1 MNKTY
6 NIIWNAARGMYIV
19 TSELARSGSRAIV
32 SVSASCAVTL
42 LAMDAAPAVAEETRV
57 SIPSQTTTYTLSG
70 ATPFVV
76 ETGNTVATD
85 TATSAAIVGDNSND
99 WDLLIESGAVVGSS
113 LTDSQAMNLDSS
125 TGATSVHNQGTITG
139 SNEDGTIMLQNGGS
153 VINDARI
160 ENNATYEHDPEDIPQ
175 EYAGVYMLN
184 GGSYVSSESGVL
196 EGVSGVIVQSGEA
209 HITNGGMI
217 NSDGSWRSY
226 GVEFRDG
233 TYGTIVNTGT
243 IITTA
248 SDGSGKI
255 EDAAIYVHTL
265 NDMAVSGSVSVDNS
279 GLMQSDFI
287 TVALYYGSHFE
298 VVNRVGGVITAGNSS
313 LVGIKST
320 AMELKVGVDNLVTN
334 DGTISAYGTAN
345 TYGIHYGESTS
356 GGVITNTGSIT
367 TTGGGSGD
375 ASVYVHGNGDGTVV
389 NNSGTMSSTVYGVY
403 LDSARSK
410 GHTLNNQAGGAI
422 SANTAVAINGNG
434 NTISNQGKMTGVS
447 DGLVLSG
454 NNNIVT
460 TSGGEISGKN
470 GIRVSKGSGNQIT
483 AKSGSKITATS
494 TGISIAGGNNQ
505 VTTESGSTIVAKD
518 NGILI
523 NSGAN
528 NVTNGGSIT
537 ATGSSISYGIQYN
550 SGTSGTITNTGTIT
564 TTGKGAGD
572 ASVYAHGGAV
582 TINNSGTMDS
592 SVFGVYVTT
601 GHTLN
606 NLAGGSI
613 TANTAVQLNG
623 NNNTLANAG
632 AILGD
637 TNGVTINGSGNTLT
651 SQGKITGGTNAILIN
666 SGSKNN
672 TLTLN
677 TGTEISGSI
686 TDDNNSASANN
697 NLILDGEGTLGSSIS
712 GLNSVTSSGDW
723 TLSGATMNLSGTTN
737 SALWVKSGTL
747 ILNGAMTAK
756 GATVDSG
763 TTLQIGNGGT
773 LGAFNGDIV
782 DNGTLTFNRSDAA
795 AYGSVI
801 SGSGNVIKQG
811 GGELTLS
818 NNNSYSGGTT
828 IAEGTLTATAGG
840 ALGSGN
846 IDNRAYLKLDA
857 ANASDPFIVADL
869 TTHSG
874 ATVEIGAGSTLQA
887 NTLTQQDGSTLTAD
901 LTATSGP
908 AIRAK
913 NVNLDGTLNVAS
925 PASQEPI
932 RSTDDLISLALI
944 ESDNAI
950 SGDFDGITI
959 NGNAMN
965 PDAFITVVGQKN
977 VNDTHYDL
985 VETLTWYADRYNA
998 AIDAHGTFNLAD
1010 ADDSFTVNTVLENVD
1025 ANSGWNGQS
1034 LTKTGAGTLIL
1045 NAENTYT
1052 GGTTISDGT
1061 LVATNVEALG
1071 TGNVTDNATLELNTG
1086 GDFDNAIS
1094 GSGQVVKSGDET
1106 LTLSGSNTYTGGTII
1121 SGGTLVATNVEA
1133 LGTGDVTDNATLELN
1148 TGGDFDNA
1156 IGGTGSVVKSG
1167 DKTLTLSGA
1176 NSYTGGTTISGGTL
1190 VASNVE
1196 ALGSGDVTDNATLEL
1211 NTGGDFANNIGGTGS
1226 VVKSG
1231 DKTLTLSG
1239 TNSYTGGTTISGG
1252 TLVANNVEALGTGDV
1267 TNNATL
1273 ELNTGGDFDN
1283 AISGSGQVVKSGDE
1297 TLTLSGANSYT
1308 GGTTISGGTLVAT
1321 NVEAL
1326 GTGDI
1331 TDNATLELNAGGDFT
1346 NNIGGTGSVEKSGD
1360 KTLTLSGT
1368 NTYRG
1373 GTLISGGTLV
1383 ASNVEAL
1390 GSGDVTDNATLEMN
1404 TGGDFA
1410 NNIGGT
1416 GSVVKSGDK
1425 TLTLSG
1431 ANSYTGGTTIS
1442 GGTLV
1447 ASNVEALGT
1456 GNVTDNATLELNTGG
1471 DFDNAISG
1479 SGQVVKSGDGALTL
1493 SGANSYSGATTISGG
1508 TLIAANV
1515 NALGTGAIDNRAS
1528 LLLDASGQF
1537 TVTDLTTESG
1547 GNTEIGAGSTLQATT
1562 LTQKSDSTLTINL
1575 NSNTVDPV
1583 IHAASQVSLA
1593 GTLDITGVGDVLD
1606 SDPASTDDLDTFTL
1620 IASDKTIAGDF
1631 EKLTVAGMDADLAD
1645 FITVDGRIDD
1655 TGKQYELTTALTWYA
1670 DRDDAVTD
1678 AHGTFNLTNADGS
1691 FAVNTVLEN
1700 VDATLDPASAT
1711 GWDGT
1716 SLIKQGAGTLILN
1729 AENTYTGGTTISGG
1743 TLVATNVDAL
1753 GSGDVTDDA
1762 TLELNTG
1769 GTFDNA
1775 ISGSGQ
1781 VVKSGDDVLTLSGAN
1796 SYSGGTLI
1804 SDGTLVA
1811 SNVDALGSGDVTNN
1825 ATLEMNTG
1833 GDFINNIGGTGRVEK
1848 SGDDTLTLSGSNT
1861 YTGGTLISDGTL
1873 VASNVEALGTGDVT
1887 NNATLELN
1895 TGGTFDNAISGSGQV
1910 VKSGDDVLTLSG
1922 ANSYSGGTLIS
1933 GGTLVANNVEALGTG
1948 DVTDNATLEMN
1959 TGGDFINNIGG
1970 TGRVEKSGDD
1980 ALTLSGSNTY
1990 TGGTTINDGTLIAT
2004 SVDAL
2009 GSGDVTNNAVLELN
2023 TGGDFIN
2030 NIGGTGRVEKSG
2042 DETLTLSGS
2051 NTYTG
2056 GTLISGGTLVATNVE
2071 ALGTGDVTDN
2081 AVLELNTG
2089 GDFINNIGG
2098 TGRVEKSGDDTLTLS
2113 GSNSYTGGTLISSG
2127 TLVATNV
2134 DALGS
2139 GDVTDNATLELNTGG
2154 DFTNNISG
2162 SGQVVKSGDETLTLS
2177 GSNTYTGGTTI
2188 NDGTLVATSVEALGS
2203 GDVTNDAV
2211 LALNTGGDF
2220 ANNIGGT
2227 GSVVKSGDETL
2238 TLSGT
2243 NSYTGGTTI
2252 SGGTLVATNVEALGT
2267 GDVTNNATLELN
2279 TGGDFTNNIS
2289 GNGQV
2294 VKSGDDTLTFSGSNT
2309 YTGGTTINDGTLVA
2323 TSVEALGSG
2332 DVTNDAVLAL
2342 NTGGDFANNIGG
2354 TGSVVKSGDETL
2366 TLSGSNTYTG
2376 STLIS
2381 SGTLVANDVNAL
2393 GTGDVTDNA
2402 TLMLNTGGDF
2412 INNIGGTGRVEKS
2425 GDDTL
2430 TLSGSNSYTGGTL
2443 ISSGTLVATNVD
2455 ALGSGDVTDNATLE
2469 LNTGGTFDN
2478 AISGSGQVVKSGDE
2492 TLTLSGANS
2501 YTGGTLISSGT
2512 LVANDVNA
2520 LGTGDVTD
2528 NAVLELNTGGDFDNA
2543 ISGSGQVVKSGDETL
2558 TLSGANSYTGGT
2570 TISGGTLVAS
2580 NVEALG
2586 SGDIDNYA
2594 SLQLNASGQ
2603 FVTANLTTH
2612 DNAIT
2617 AIGAGSALR
2626 ANTLTQEANSTLA
2639 VHLIDSNSGAI
2650 VTADHANLGG
2660 TLDITGIGNVAKS
2673 WTRDAYAYTLIDTD
2687 SAINSDFAQFTVAG
2701 MDAKQVDFLTVDGR
2715 VNADDD
2721 TRYDVTASLSWY
2733 ADSDNAATDAHG
2745 TFTLSEQGHSFTL
2758 NTALTDVDATLNP
2771 DSATYWDGKS
2781 LIKRGAGTL
2790 ILGAQNTYS
2799 GDTDVQEGALWLAET
2814 ATIGSAG
2821 SAQAVNIAANAAFG
2835 GHNSTVNGHVN
2846 NQGSLYFVDTF
2857 TVNGDV
2863 VNSSA
2868 MISGSDQPNN
2878 TLTIAG
2884 NYTGNDGHLYLNTQ
2898 LGDDSSPTDKLIV
2911 TGDTAGSTTLHIT
2924 NVNGLGAQTVNG
2936 IEVIEVGGQSDG
2948 DFRLYKGHV
2957 DINAW
2962 TYTLKQDGGD
2972 WYLRSESDD
2981 VPDDGGEVTP
2991 PDDGGEVTPPDDGGE
3006 VTPPDDGG
3014 EVTPPDDGGEVTPPD
3029 DDGEVTPPDDGGD
3042 ITPPDDGGD
3051 ITPPDGGD
3059 VTPVAPQ
3066 YRADIGVYL
3075 GNQWMA
3081 RNLQMQTLYDR
3092 EGSQYRSAD
3101 GSIWMRFKAGKA
3113 ESQAVNGNVDIDS
3126 DYSQFQLGGD
3136 ILTWSDGAQSV
3147 TVGLMGSYINAST
3160 DSTGNRGADGSQFSA
3175 NGSVDGYNL
3184 GLYATWFADAQSHR
3198 GAYID
3203 SWYQY
3208 GAYNNSVDNDGLSA
3222 SRYDSAAHAVS
3233 LETGYRYDIALSNR
3247 NTVSL
3252 TPQAQVTWQRYSA
3265 DTVIDD
3271 GGTRISGQNDDS
3283 WTTRL
3288 GVRVD
3293 GKLYKESGRIQP
3305 FMEVNWLHA
3314 SDNASATFGDT
3325 KVSQDLPNDRVEV
3338 KVGIQANVS
3347 ERLSVY
3353 AQAAGQKGKNDYG
3366 DASFSL
3372 NMRYNW

>member
-139 SNEDGTIMLQNGGS
+139 SNEDGAIMLQNGGS

-160 ENNATYEHDPEDIPQ
+160 ENSATYEHDPEDIPQ

-217 NSDGSWRSY
+217 SSDGSWRSY

-248 SDGSGKI
+248 SDGSNKI

-287 TVALYYGSHFE
+287 AVALYHGAHFE

-367 TTGGGSGD
+367 TTGGGAGD

-410 GHTLNNQAGGAI
+410 GHTLNNQAGSAI

-447 DGLVLSG
+447 DGLLISG

-483 AKSGSKITATS
+483 AKSGSKITTTS

-505 VTTESGSTIVAKD
+505 ITTESGSAIVAKD

-537 ATGSSISYGIQYN
+537 ATGSNMSYGIQYN
-550 SGTSGTITNTGTIT
+550 SGASGTITNTGTIT

-613 TANTAVQLNG
+613 SANTAVQFHG
-623 NNNTLANAG
+623 NNNKLANAG

-651 SQGKITGGTNAILIN
+651 SQGKITGGINAILIN

-801 SGSGNVIKQG
+801 SGSGNVVKQG

-857 ANASDPFIVADL
+857 ASASDPFIVADL

-950 SGDFDGITI
+950 SGDFDDITI

-985 VETLTWYADRYNA
+985 VETLTWYADRDNA

-1052 GGTTISDGT
+1052 GSTTISEGT
-1061 LVATNVEALG
+1061 LIATNVEALG
-1071 TGNVTDNATLELNTG
+1071 TGNVTDNATLEMNTGGDFDNAISGSGQVVKSGDETLTLSGANSYTGGTTISGGTLVASNVEALGTGDITDNATLELNAGGDFANNIGGTGSVVKSGDKTLTLSGSNTYTGGTTISGGTLVASNVEALGSGDVTDNATLEMNTGGDFANNIGGTGSVVKSGDETLTLSGANSYTGGTTISGGTLVASNVEALGTGDVTDNATLELNTG

-1094 GSGQVVKSGDET
+1094 GSGQVVKSGDKT
-1106 LTLSGSNTYTGGTII
+1106 LTLSGINSYTGGTTI
-1121 SGGTLVATNVEA
+1121 SGGTLVASNVDA
-1133 LGTGDVTDNATLELN
+1133 LGSGDVTDNATLELN

-1283 AISGSGQVVKSGDE
+1283 AISGSGQVVKSGD
-1297 TLTLSGANSYT
+1297 
-1308 GGTTISGGTLVAT
+1308 
-1321 NVEAL
+1321 
-1326 GTGDI
+1326 
-1331 TDNATLELNAGGDFT
+1331 
-1346 NNIGGTGSVEKSGD
+1346 
-1360 KTLTLSGT
+1360 KT
-1368 NTYRG
+1368 
-1373 GTLISGGTLV
+1373 
-1383 ASNVEAL
+1383 
-1390 GSGDVTDNATLEMN
+1390 
-1404 TGGDFA
+1404 
-1410 NNIGGT
+1410 
-1416 GSVVKSGDK
+1416 
-1425 TLTLSG
+1425 
-1431 ANSYTGGTTIS
+1431 
-1442 GGTLV
+1442 
-1447 ASNVEALGT
+1447 
-1456 GNVTDNATLELNTGG
+1456 
-1471 DFDNAISG
+1471 
-1479 SGQVVKSGDGALTL
+1479 LTL

-1508 TLIAANV
+1508 TLIATHV

-1575 NSNTVDPV
+1575 DSNTADPV

-1811 SNVDALGSGDVTNN
+1811 SNVEALGTGDVTDD
-1825 ATLEMNTG
+1825 AVLELNTG
-1833 GDFINNIGGTGRVEK
+1833 GDFDNAISGSGQVVK
-1848 SGDDTLTLSGSNT
+1848 SGDETLTLSGSNT

-1887 NNATLELN
+1887 DDAVLELN
-1895 TGGTFDNAISGSGQV
+1895 TGGDFDNAISGSGQV

-1933 GGTLVANNVEALGTG
+1933 DGTLVASNVEALGTG
-1948 DVTDNATLEMN
+1948 DVTDDAT
-1959 TGGDFINNIGG
+1959 
-1970 TGRVEKSGDD
+1970 
-1980 ALTLSGSNTY
+1980 
-1990 TGGTTINDGTLIAT
+1990 
-2004 SVDAL
+2004 
-2009 GSGDVTNNAVLELN
+2009 
-2023 TGGDFIN
+2023 
-2030 NIGGTGRVEKSG
+2030 
-2042 DETLTLSGS
+2042 
-2051 NTYTG
+2051 
-2056 GTLISGGTLVATNVE
+2056 
-2071 ALGTGDVTDN
+2071 
-2081 AVLELNTG
+2081 LELNTG

-2098 TGRVEKSGDDTLTLS
+2098 TGRVEKSGDD
-2113 GSNSYTGGTLISSG
+2113 
-2127 TLVATNV
+2127 
-2134 DALGS
+2134 
-2139 GDVTDNATLELNTGG
+2139 
-2154 DFTNNISG
+2154 
-2162 SGQVVKSGDETLTLS
+2162 KLTLS
-2177 GSNTYTGGTTI
+2177 GSNTYTGG
-2188 NDGTLVATSVEALGS
+2188 
-2203 GDVTNDAV
+2203 
-2211 LALNTGGDF
+2211 
-2220 ANNIGGT
+2220 
-2227 GSVVKSGDETL
+2227 
-2238 TLSGT
+2238 
-2243 NSYTGGTTI
+2243 
-2252 SGGTLVATNVEALGT
+2252 
-2267 GDVTNNATLELN
+2267 
-2279 TGGDFTNNIS
+2279 
-2289 GNGQV
+2289 
-2294 VKSGDDTLTFSGSNT
+2294 
-2309 YTGGTTINDGTLVA
+2309 
-2323 TSVEALGSG
+2323 
-2332 DVTNDAVLAL
+2332 
-2342 NTGGDFANNIGG
+2342 
-2354 TGSVVKSGDETL
+2354 
-2366 TLSGSNTYTG
+2366 
-2376 STLIS
+2376 TLIS

-2412 INNIGGTGRVEKS
+2412 TNNIGGTGRVEKS
-2425 GDDTL
+2425 GDDAL
-2430 TLSGSNSYTGGTL
+2430 TLSGSNTYTGGTLISGGTLVANDVNALGTGDITDNATLALNAVGDFDNAISGSGKVEKSGDDALTLSGSNTYTGGTLISSGTLVASNVEALGTGDVTDNATLELNTSGTFDNAISGSGQVVKSGDKMLTLSGANSYSGGTLISDGTLVASNVESLGTGDVTNNATLELNTGGDFTNNISGSGQVVKSGDDALALSGANSYTGGTL

-2478 AISGSGQVVKSGDE
+2478 AISGSGQVVKSGDK
-2492 TLTLSGANS
+2492 TLTLSGSNT
-2501 YTGGTLISSGT
+2501 YTGGTLISDGT
-2512 LVANDVNA
+2512 LVASNVNA
-2520 LGTGDVTD
+2520 LGSGDVTD
-2528 NAVLELNTGGDFDNA
+2528 NAVLELNTGGTFDNA
-2543 ISGSGQVVKSGDETL
+2543 ISGSGQVEKSGDGTL
-2558 TLSGANSYTGGT
+2558 TLSGSNTYTGGT
-2570 TISGGTLVAS
+2570 LISDGTLVAS

-2612 DNAIT
+2612 DNATT

-2771 DSATYWDGKS
+2771 DSATDWDGKS

-2835 GHNSTVNGHVN
+2835 GHNATVNGHVN
-2846 NQGSLYFVDTF
+2846 NLGNLYFVDTF

-2991 PDDGGEVTPPDDGGE
+2991 PDDGGEVTPPDDGGDVTPPDDGGD

-3029 DDGEVTPPDDGGD
+3029 DGGDVTPPDDGGD
-3042 ITPPDDGGD
+3042 VTPPDDGGD

-3325 KVSQDLPNDRVEV
+3325 KVSQDLPNDRLEV

>member
-113 LTDSQAMNLDSS
+113 LTDSQAMNLDSL

-139 SNEDGTIMLQNGGS
+139 SNEDGTILLQNGGS
-153 VINDARI
+153 VINDGRI
-160 ENNATYEHDPEDIPQ
+160 ENSAIYVHNLDYGAPEIDAAI
-175 EYAGVYMLN
+175 YMLN
-184 GGSYVSSESGVL
+184 GGSYVSSENGVL
-196 EGVSGVIVQSGEA
+196 KGVSGVIVQSGEV
-209 HITNGGMI
+209 HITNGGTI

-226 GVEFRDG
+226 GVELRG
-233 TYGTIVNTGT
+233 GAYGTIVNTGT

-248 SDGSGKI
+248 SDGSNKI
-255 EDAAIYVHTL
+255 EDAAIYAHTF
-265 NDMAVSGSVSVDNS
+265 DDIAAGDSVSVDNS
-279 GLMQSDFI
+279 GLLQSDFI
-287 TVALYYGSHFE
+287 AVALYHGAHFE
-298 VVNRVGGVITAGNSS
+298 VFNRAGGVITAGNSS
-313 LVGIKST
+313 LVGIQSA
-320 AMELKVGVDNLVTN
+320 AMELKAGADNLVTN

-367 TTGGGSGD
+367 TTGGGAGD

-389 NNSGTMSSTVYGVY
+389 NNSGTMSSSVYGVY

-434 NTISNQGKMTGVS
+434 NTITNQGKMTGVS
-447 DGLVLSG
+447 DGLLISG

-483 AKSGSKITATS
+483 AKSGSKITTTS

-505 VTTESGSTIVAKD
+505 VTTESGSAIVAKD

-550 SGTSGTITNTGTIT
+550 SGASGTITNTGTIT

-637 TNGVTINGSGNTLT
+637 TDGVTISGSGNTLT
-651 SQGKITGGTNAILIN
+651 SQGKITGGTNAVLIN

-672 TLTLN
+672 TITLN

-763 TTLQIGNGGT
+763 TTLQIGNSGT

-801 SGSGNVIKQG
+801 SGSGNVVKQG

-828 IAEGTLTATAGG
+828 IAEGALTATAGG

-857 ANASDPFIVADL
+857 ASASDPFIVADL

-887 NTLTQQDGSTLTAD
+887 NTLTQQDGSTLTTD

-985 VETLTWYADRYNA
+985 VETLTWYADRDNA

-1061 LVATNVEALG
+1061 LVANNVEALG
-1071 TGNVTDNATLELNTG
+1071 TGNVTDNAR
-1086 GDFDNAIS
+1086 
-1094 GSGQVVKSGDET
+1094 
-1106 LTLSGSNTYTGGTII
+1106 
-1121 SGGTLVATNVEA
+1121 
-1133 LGTGDVTDNATLELN
+1133 
-1148 TGGDFDNA
+1148 
-1156 IGGTGSVVKSG
+1156 
-1167 DKTLTLSGA
+1167 
-1176 NSYTGGTTISGGTL
+1176 
-1190 VASNVE
+1190 
-1196 ALGSGDVTDNATLEL
+1196 
-1211 NTGGDFANNIGGTGS
+1211 
-1226 VVKSG
+1226 
-1231 DKTLTLSG
+1231 
-1239 TNSYTGGTTISGG
+1239 
-1252 TLVANNVEALGTGDV
+1252 
-1267 TNNATL
+1267 L

-1308 GGTTISGGTLVAT
+1308 GGTTISGGTLVAS

-1326 GTGDI
+1326 GT
-1331 TDNATLELNAGGDFT
+1331 
-1346 NNIGGTGSVEKSGD
+1346 
-1360 KTLTLSGT
+1360 
-1368 NTYRG
+1368 
-1373 GTLISGGTLV
+1373 
-1383 ASNVEAL
+1383 
-1390 GSGDVTDNATLEMN
+1390 GDVTDNATLELN
-1404 TGGDFA
+1404 TGGTFD
-1410 NNIGGT
+1410 NVIS
-1416 GSVVKSGDK
+1416 GSGQVVKSGDE

-1456 GNVTDNATLELNTGG
+1456 GDITDNATLELNAGGDFANNIGGTGSVVKSGDKTLTLSGTNTYTGGTTISGGTLVASNVNALGSGNVTDNATLELSTGGDFANNIGGTGSVVKSGDETLTLSGANSYTGGTTISGGTLVASNVEALGTGDVTDNATLELNTGG

-1479 SGQVVKSGDGALTL
+1479 SGQVVKSGDKTLTL

-1508 TLIAANV
+1508 TLIATHV

-1575 NSNTVDPV
+1575 NSNTADPV

-1933 GGTLVANNVEALGTG
+1933 DGTLVASNVEALGTG
-1948 DVTDNATLEMN
+1948 DVTDDAT
-1959 TGGDFINNIGG
+1959 
-1970 TGRVEKSGDD
+1970 
-1980 ALTLSGSNTY
+1980 
-1990 TGGTTINDGTLIAT
+1990 
-2004 SVDAL
+2004 
-2009 GSGDVTNNAVLELN
+2009 LELN
-2023 TGGDFIN
+2023 TGGTFDN
-2030 NIGGTGRVEKSG
+2030 AIGGSGNVVKSG
-2042 DETLTLSGS
+2042 ADTLTLSGS
-2051 NTYTG
+2051 NSYTG
-2056 GTLISGGTLVATNVE
+2056 GTTISGGTLVASNVE
-2071 ALGTGDVTDN
+2071 ALGTGDVTNN
-2081 AVLELNTG
+2081 ATLELNTG

-2113 GSNSYTGGTLISSG
+2113 GSNTYTGGTLINGG
-2127 TLVATNV
+2127 TLVASNV
-2134 DALGS
+2134 EALGT
-2139 GDVTDNATLELNTGG
+2139 GDVTDNATLALNTGG
-2154 DFTNNISG
+2154 TFDNAISG
-2162 SGQVVKSGDETLTLS
+2162 SGQ
-2177 GSNTYTGGTTI
+2177 
-2188 NDGTLVATSVEALGS
+2188 
-2203 GDVTNDAV
+2203 
-2211 LALNTGGDF
+2211 
-2220 ANNIGGT
+2220 
-2227 GSVVKSGDETL
+2227 VVKSGDETL

-2252 SGGTLVATNVEALGT
+2252 SGGTLVATNVEALG
-2267 GDVTNNATLELN
+2267 
-2279 TGGDFTNNIS
+2279 
-2289 GNGQV
+2289 
-2294 VKSGDDTLTFSGSNT
+2294 
-2309 YTGGTTINDGTLVA
+2309 
-2323 TSVEALGSG
+2323 
-2332 DVTNDAVLAL
+2332 
-2342 NTGGDFANNIGG
+2342 
-2354 TGSVVKSGDETL
+2354 
-2366 TLSGSNTYTG
+2366 
-2376 STLIS
+2376 
-2381 SGTLVANDVNAL
+2381 
-2393 GTGDVTDNA
+2393 
-2402 TLMLNTGGDF
+2402 
-2412 INNIGGTGRVEKS
+2412 
-2425 GDDTL
+2425 
-2430 TLSGSNSYTGGTL
+2430 
-2443 ISSGTLVATNVD
+2443 
-2455 ALGSGDVTDNATLE
+2455 SGDVTDDATLE

-2478 AISGSGQVVKSGDE
+2478 A
-2492 TLTLSGANS
+2492 
-2501 YTGGTLISSGT
+2501 
-2512 LVANDVNA
+2512 
-2520 LGTGDVTD
+2520 
-2528 NAVLELNTGGDFDNA
+2528 
-2543 ISGSGQVVKSGDETL
+2543 
-2558 TLSGANSYTGGT
+2558 
-2570 TISGGTLVAS
+2570 
-2580 NVEALG
+2580 
-2586 SGDIDNYA
+2586 
-2594 SLQLNASGQ
+2594 
-2603 FVTANLTTH
+2603 
-2612 DNAIT
+2612 
-2617 AIGAGSALR
+2617 
-2626 ANTLTQEANSTLA
+2626 
-2639 VHLIDSNSGAI
+2639 
-2650 VTADHANLGG
+2650 
-2660 TLDITGIGNVAKS
+2660 
-2673 WTRDAYAYTLIDTD
+2673 
-2687 SAINSDFAQFTVAG
+2687 
-2701 MDAKQVDFLTVDGR
+2701 
-2715 VNADDD
+2715 
-2721 TRYDVTASLSWY
+2721 
-2733 ADSDNAATDAHG
+2733 
-2745 TFTLSEQGHSFTL
+2745 
-2758 NTALTDVDATLNP
+2758 
-2771 DSATYWDGKS
+2771 
-2781 LIKRGAGTL
+2781 
-2790 ILGAQNTYS
+2790 
-2799 GDTDVQEGALWLAET
+2799 
-2814 ATIGSAG
+2814 
-2821 SAQAVNIAANAAFG
+2821 
-2835 GHNSTVNGHVN
+2835 
-2846 NQGSLYFVDTF
+2846 
-2857 TVNGDV
+2857 
-2863 VNSSA
+2863 
-2868 MISGSDQPNN
+2868 
-2878 TLTIAG
+2878 
-2884 NYTGNDGHLYLNTQ
+2884 
-2898 LGDDSSPTDKLIV
+2898 
-2911 TGDTAGSTTLHIT
+2911 
-2924 NVNGLGAQTVNG
+2924 
-2936 IEVIEVGGQSDG
+2936 
-2948 DFRLYKGHV
+2948 
-2957 DINAW
+2957 
-2962 TYTLKQDGGD
+2962 
-2972 WYLRSESDD
+2972 
-2981 VPDDGGEVTP
+2981 
-2991 PDDGGEVTPPDDGGE
+2991 
-3006 VTPPDDGG
+3006 
-3014 EVTPPDDGGEVTPPD
+3014 
-3029 DDGEVTPPDDGGD
+3029 
-3042 ITPPDDGGD
+3042 
-3051 ITPPDGGD
+3051 
-3059 VTPVAPQ
+3059 
-3066 YRADIGVYL
+3066 
-3075 GNQWMA
+3075 
-3081 RNLQMQTLYDR
+3081 
-3092 EGSQYRSAD
+3092 
-3101 GSIWMRFKAGKA
+3101 
-3113 ESQAVNGNVDIDS
+3113 
-3126 DYSQFQLGGD
+3126 
-3136 ILTWSDGAQSV
+3136 
-3147 TVGLMGSYINAST
+3147 
-3160 DSTGNRGADGSQFSA
+3160 
-3175 NGSVDGYNL
+3175 
-3184 GLYATWFADAQSHR
+3184 
-3198 GAYID
+3198 
-3203 SWYQY
+3203 
-3208 GAYNNSVDNDGLSA
+3208 
-3222 SRYDSAAHAVS
+3222 
-3233 LETGYRYDIALSNR
+3233 
-3247 NTVSL
+3247 
-3252 TPQAQVTWQRYSA
+3252 
-3265 DTVIDD
+3265 
-3271 GGTRISGQNDDS
+3271 
-3283 WTTRL
+3283 
-3288 GVRVD
+3288 
-3293 GKLYKESGRIQP
+3293 
-3305 FMEVNWLHA
+3305 
-3314 SDNASATFGDT
+3314 
-3325 KVSQDLPNDRVEV
+3325 
-3338 KVGIQANVS
+3338 
-3347 ERLSVY
+3347 
-3353 AQAAGQKGKNDYG
+3353 
-3366 DASFSL
+3366 
-3372 NMRYNW
+3372 

>member
-76 ETGNTVATD
+76 ETDNTIATD
-85 TATSAAIVGDNSND
+85 TAASAAIVGDNSND

-139 SNEDGTIMLQNGGS
+139 SNEDGTILLQNGGS
-153 VINDARI
+153 VINDALI
-160 ENNATYEHDPEDIPQ
+160 ENSATYEHDPEDIPQ

-287 TVALYYGSHFE
+287 TVALYHGSHFE

-367 TTGGGSGD
+367 TTGGGAGD

-410 GHTLNNQAGGAI
+410 GHTLNNQAGGVI
-422 SANTAVAINGNG
+422 SANTAVAVNGNG
-434 NTISNQGKMTGVS
+434 NTITNQGKMTGVS
-447 DGLVLSG
+447 DGLLISG

-483 AKSGSKITATS
+483 AKSGSKITTTS

-505 VTTESGSTIVAKD
+505 ITTESGSAIVAKD

-537 ATGSSISYGIQYN
+537 ATGSNMSYGIQYN
-550 SGTSGTITNTGTIT
+550 SGASGTITNTGTIT

-613 TANTAVQLNG
+613 SANTAVQFHG
-623 NNNTLANAG
+623 NNNKLANAG

-801 SGSGNVIKQG
+801 SGSGNVVKQG

-846 IDNRAYLKLDA
+846 IDNRAYLKLNA
-857 ANASDPFIVADL
+857 ASASDPFIVADL

-985 VETLTWYADRYNA
+985 VETLTWYADHDNA

-1061 LVATNVEALG
+1061 LIANNVEALG

-1086 GDFDNAIS
+1086 GDFTNNIS
-1094 GSGQVVKSGDET
+1094 GSGQVVKSGD
-1106 LTLSGSNTYTGGTII
+1106 
-1121 SGGTLVATNVEA
+1121 
-1133 LGTGDVTDNATLELN
+1133 
-1148 TGGDFDNA
+1148 
-1156 IGGTGSVVKSG
+1156 
-1167 DKTLTLSGA
+1167 GA
-1176 NSYTGGTTISGGTL
+1176 
-1190 VASNVE
+1190 
-1196 ALGSGDVTDNATLEL
+1196 
-1211 NTGGDFANNIGGTGS
+1211 
-1226 VVKSG
+1226 
-1231 DKTLTLSG
+1231 
-1239 TNSYTGGTTISGG
+1239 
-1252 TLVANNVEALGTGDV
+1252 
-1267 TNNATL
+1267 
-1273 ELNTGGDFDN
+1273 
-1283 AISGSGQVVKSGDE
+1283 
-1297 TLTLSGANSYT
+1297 
-1308 GGTTISGGTLVAT
+1308 
-1321 NVEAL
+1321 
-1326 GTGDI
+1326 
-1331 TDNATLELNAGGDFT
+1331 
-1346 NNIGGTGSVEKSGD
+1346 
-1360 KTLTLSGT
+1360 
-1368 NTYRG
+1368 
-1373 GTLISGGTLV
+1373 
-1383 ASNVEAL
+1383 
-1390 GSGDVTDNATLEMN
+1390 
-1404 TGGDFA
+1404 
-1410 NNIGGT
+1410 
-1416 GSVVKSGDK
+1416 
-1425 TLTLSG
+1425 LTLSG

-1456 GNVTDNATLELNTGG
+1456 GDVTDNATLELNTGG

-1479 SGQVVKSGDGALTL
+1479 SGQVVKSGDKTLTL

-1508 TLIAANV
+1508 TLIATHV

-1575 NSNTVDPV
+1575 NSNTADPV

-1781 VVKSGDDVLTLSGAN
+1781 VVKSGDGALTLSGAN

-1848 SGDDTLTLSGSNT
+1848 SGDDALTLSGANT

-1887 NNATLELN
+1887 N
-1895 TGGTFDNAISGSGQV
+1895 D
-1910 VKSGDDVLTLSG
+1910 
-1922 ANSYSGGTLIS
+1922 
-1933 GGTLVANNVEALGTG
+1933 
-1948 DVTDNATLEMN
+1948 
-1959 TGGDFINNIGG
+1959 
-1970 TGRVEKSGDD
+1970 
-1980 ALTLSGSNTY
+1980 
-1990 TGGTTINDGTLIAT
+1990 
-2004 SVDAL
+2004 
-2009 GSGDVTNNAVLELN
+2009 
-2023 TGGDFIN
+2023 
-2030 NIGGTGRVEKSG
+2030 
-2042 DETLTLSGS
+2042 
-2051 NTYTG
+2051 
-2056 GTLISGGTLVATNVE
+2056 
-2071 ALGTGDVTDN
+2071 
-2081 AVLELNTG
+2081 
-2089 GDFINNIGG
+2089 
-2098 TGRVEKSGDDTLTLS
+2098 
-2113 GSNSYTGGTLISSG
+2113 
-2127 TLVATNV
+2127 
-2134 DALGS
+2134 
-2139 GDVTDNATLELNTGG
+2139 
-2154 DFTNNISG
+2154 
-2162 SGQVVKSGDETLTLS
+2162 
-2177 GSNTYTGGTTI
+2177 
-2188 NDGTLVATSVEALGS
+2188 
-2203 GDVTNDAV
+2203 
-2211 LALNTGGDF
+2211 
-2220 ANNIGGT
+2220 
-2227 GSVVKSGDETL
+2227 
-2238 TLSGT
+2238 
-2243 NSYTGGTTI
+2243 
-2252 SGGTLVATNVEALGT
+2252 
-2267 GDVTNNATLELN
+2267 
-2279 TGGDFTNNIS
+2279 
-2289 GNGQV
+2289 
-2294 VKSGDDTLTFSGSNT
+2294 
-2309 YTGGTTINDGTLVA
+2309 
-2323 TSVEALGSG
+2323 
-2332 DVTNDAVLAL
+2332 
-2342 NTGGDFANNIGG
+2342 
-2354 TGSVVKSGDETL
+2354 
-2366 TLSGSNTYTG
+2366 
-2376 STLIS
+2376 
-2381 SGTLVANDVNAL
+2381 
-2393 GTGDVTDNA
+2393 
-2402 TLMLNTGGDF
+2402 
-2412 INNIGGTGRVEKS
+2412 
-2425 GDDTL
+2425 
-2430 TLSGSNSYTGGTL
+2430 
-2443 ISSGTLVATNVD
+2443 
-2455 ALGSGDVTDNATLE
+2455 
-2469 LNTGGTFDN
+2469 
-2478 AISGSGQVVKSGDE
+2478 
-2492 TLTLSGANS
+2492 
-2501 YTGGTLISSGT
+2501 
-2512 LVANDVNA
+2512 
-2520 LGTGDVTD
+2520 
-2528 NAVLELNTGGDFDNA
+2528 AVLELNTGGDFDNA
-2543 ISGSGQVVKSGDETL
+2543 ISGSGQVVKSGDKTL
-2558 TLSGANSYTGGT
+2558 TLSGSNTYTGGT
-2570 TISGGTLVAS
+2570 LISGGTLIATSVD
-2580 NVEALG
+2580 ALG
-2586 SGDIDNYA
+2586 
-2594 SLQLNASGQ
+2594 
-2603 FVTANLTTH
+2603 T
-2612 DNAIT
+2612 
-2617 AIGAGSALR
+2617 
-2626 ANTLTQEANSTLA
+2626 
-2639 VHLIDSNSGAI
+2639 
-2650 VTADHANLGG
+2650 
-2660 TLDITGIGNVAKS
+2660 
-2673 WTRDAYAYTLIDTD
+2673 
-2687 SAINSDFAQFTVAG
+2687 
-2701 MDAKQVDFLTVDGR
+2701 
-2715 VNADDD
+2715 
-2721 TRYDVTASLSWY
+2721 
-2733 ADSDNAATDAHG
+2733 
-2745 TFTLSEQGHSFTL
+2745 
-2758 NTALTDVDATLNP
+2758 
-2771 DSATYWDGKS
+2771 
-2781 LIKRGAGTL
+2781 
-2790 ILGAQNTYS
+2790 
-2799 GDTDVQEGALWLAET
+2799 
-2814 ATIGSAG
+2814 
-2821 SAQAVNIAANAAFG
+2821 
-2835 GHNSTVNGHVN
+2835 
-2846 NQGSLYFVDTF
+2846 
-2857 TVNGDV
+2857 
-2863 VNSSA
+2863 
-2868 MISGSDQPNN
+2868 
-2878 TLTIAG
+2878 
-2884 NYTGNDGHLYLNTQ
+2884 
-2898 LGDDSSPTDKLIV
+2898 
-2911 TGDTAGSTTLHIT
+2911 
-2924 NVNGLGAQTVNG
+2924 
-2936 IEVIEVGGQSDG
+2936 
-2948 DFRLYKGHV
+2948 
-2957 DINAW
+2957 
-2962 TYTLKQDGGD
+2962 
-2972 WYLRSESDD
+2972 
-2981 VPDDGGEVTP
+2981 
-2991 PDDGGEVTPPDDGGE
+2991 
-3006 VTPPDDGG
+3006 
-3014 EVTPPDDGGEVTPPD
+3014 
-3029 DDGEVTPPDDGGD
+3029 
-3042 ITPPDDGGD
+3042 
-3051 ITPPDGGD
+3051 GD
-3059 VTPVAPQ
+3059 VT
-3066 YRADIGVYL
+3066 
-3075 GNQWMA
+3075 
-3081 RNLQMQTLYDR
+3081 
-3092 EGSQYRSAD
+3092 
-3101 GSIWMRFKAGKA
+3101 
-3113 ESQAVNGNVDIDS
+3113 
-3126 DYSQFQLGGD
+3126 
-3136 ILTWSDGAQSV
+3136 
-3147 TVGLMGSYINAST
+3147 
-3160 DSTGNRGADGSQFSA
+3160 
-3175 NGSVDGYNL
+3175 
-3184 GLYATWFADAQSHR
+3184 
-3198 GAYID
+3198 
-3203 SWYQY
+3203 
-3208 GAYNNSVDNDGLSA
+3208 
-3222 SRYDSAAHAVS
+3222 
-3233 LETGYRYDIALSNR
+3233 
-3247 NTVSL
+3247 
-3252 TPQAQVTWQRYSA
+3252 
-3265 DTVIDD
+3265 
-3271 GGTRISGQNDDS
+3271 
-3283 WTTRL
+3283 
-3288 GVRVD
+3288 
-3293 GKLYKESGRIQP
+3293 
-3305 FMEVNWLHA
+3305 
-3314 SDNASATFGDT
+3314 DNA
-3325 KVSQDLPNDRVEV
+3325 VLE
-3338 KVGIQANVS
+3338 
-3347 ERLSVY
+3347 
-3353 AQAAGQKGKNDYG
+3353 
-3366 DASFSL
+3366 L
-3372 NMRYNW
+3372 NT

>member
-139 SNEDGTIMLQNGGS
+139 SNEDGAIMLQNGGS

-160 ENNATYEHDPEDIPQ
+160 ENSATYEHDPEDIPQ

-217 NSDGSWRSY
+217 SSDGSWRSY

-248 SDGSGKI
+248 SDGSNKI

-287 TVALYYGSHFE
+287 TVALYHGSHFE

-367 TTGGGSGD
+367 TTGGGAGD

-410 GHTLNNQAGGAI
+410 GHTLNNQAGSAI

-447 DGLVLSG
+447 DGLLISG

-483 AKSGSKITATS
+483 AKSGSKITTTS

-505 VTTESGSTIVAKD
+505 ITTESGSAIVAKD

-537 ATGSSISYGIQYN
+537 ATGSNMSYGIQYN
-550 SGTSGTITNTGTIT
+550 SGASGTITNTGTIT

-613 TANTAVQLNG
+613 SANTAVQFHG
-623 NNNTLANAG
+623 NNNKLANAG

-651 SQGKITGGTNAILIN
+651 SQGKITGGINAILIN

-801 SGSGNVIKQG
+801 SGSGNVVKQG

-857 ANASDPFIVADL
+857 ASASDPFIVADL

-950 SGDFDGITI
+950 SGDFDDITI

-985 VETLTWYADRYNA
+985 VETLTWYADRDNA

-1052 GGTTISDGT
+1052 GSTTISEGT
-1061 LVATNVEALG
+1061 LIATNVEALG
-1071 TGNVTDNATLELNTG
+1071 TGNVTDNATLEMNTGGDFDNAISGSGQVVKSGDETLTLSGANSYTGGTTISGGTLVASNVEALGTGDITDNATLELNAGGDFANNIGGTGSVVKSGDKTLTLSGSNTYTGGTTISGGTLVASNVEALGSGDVTDNATLEMNTGGDFANNIGGTGSVVKSGDETLTLSGANSYTGGTTISGGTLVASNVEALGTGDVTDNATLELNTG

-1094 GSGQVVKSGDET
+1094 GSGQVVKSGDKT
-1106 LTLSGSNTYTGGTII
+1106 LTLSGINSYTGGTTI
-1121 SGGTLVATNVEA
+1121 SGGTLVASNVDA
-1133 LGTGDVTDNATLELN
+1133 LGSGDVTDNATLELN

-1283 AISGSGQVVKSGDE
+1283 AISGSGQVVKSGD
-1297 TLTLSGANSYT
+1297 
-1308 GGTTISGGTLVAT
+1308 
-1321 NVEAL
+1321 
-1326 GTGDI
+1326 
-1331 TDNATLELNAGGDFT
+1331 
-1346 NNIGGTGSVEKSGD
+1346 
-1360 KTLTLSGT
+1360 KT
-1368 NTYRG
+1368 
-1373 GTLISGGTLV
+1373 
-1383 ASNVEAL
+1383 
-1390 GSGDVTDNATLEMN
+1390 
-1404 TGGDFA
+1404 
-1410 NNIGGT
+1410 
-1416 GSVVKSGDK
+1416 
-1425 TLTLSG
+1425 
-1431 ANSYTGGTTIS
+1431 
-1442 GGTLV
+1442 
-1447 ASNVEALGT
+1447 
-1456 GNVTDNATLELNTGG
+1456 
-1471 DFDNAISG
+1471 
-1479 SGQVVKSGDGALTL
+1479 LTL

-1508 TLIAANV
+1508 TLIATHV

-1575 NSNTVDPV
+1575 DSNTADPV

-1811 SNVDALGSGDVTNN
+1811 SNV
-1825 ATLEMNTG
+1825 
-1833 GDFINNIGGTGRVEK
+1833 
-1848 SGDDTLTLSGSNT
+1848 
-1861 YTGGTLISDGTL
+1861 
-1873 VASNVEALGTGDVT
+1873 EALGTGDVT
-1887 NNATLELN
+1887 DDAVLELN
-1895 TGGTFDNAISGSGQV
+1895 TGGDFDNAISGSGQV

-1933 GGTLVANNVEALGTG
+1933 DGTLVASNVEALGTG
-1948 DVTDNATLEMN
+1948 DVTDDAT
-1959 TGGDFINNIGG
+1959 
-1970 TGRVEKSGDD
+1970 
-1980 ALTLSGSNTY
+1980 
-1990 TGGTTINDGTLIAT
+1990 
-2004 SVDAL
+2004 
-2009 GSGDVTNNAVLELN
+2009 
-2023 TGGDFIN
+2023 
-2030 NIGGTGRVEKSG
+2030 
-2042 DETLTLSGS
+2042 
-2051 NTYTG
+2051 
-2056 GTLISGGTLVATNVE
+2056 
-2071 ALGTGDVTDN
+2071 
-2081 AVLELNTG
+2081 LELNTG

-2098 TGRVEKSGDDTLTLS
+2098 TGRVEKSGDD
-2113 GSNSYTGGTLISSG
+2113 
-2127 TLVATNV
+2127 
-2134 DALGS
+2134 
-2139 GDVTDNATLELNTGG
+2139 
-2154 DFTNNISG
+2154 
-2162 SGQVVKSGDETLTLS
+2162 KLTLS
-2177 GSNTYTGGTTI
+2177 GSNTYTGG
-2188 NDGTLVATSVEALGS
+2188 
-2203 GDVTNDAV
+2203 
-2211 LALNTGGDF
+2211 
-2220 ANNIGGT
+2220 
-2227 GSVVKSGDETL
+2227 
-2238 TLSGT
+2238 
-2243 NSYTGGTTI
+2243 
-2252 SGGTLVATNVEALGT
+2252 
-2267 GDVTNNATLELN
+2267 
-2279 TGGDFTNNIS
+2279 
-2289 GNGQV
+2289 
-2294 VKSGDDTLTFSGSNT
+2294 
-2309 YTGGTTINDGTLVA
+2309 
-2323 TSVEALGSG
+2323 
-2332 DVTNDAVLAL
+2332 
-2342 NTGGDFANNIGG
+2342 
-2354 TGSVVKSGDETL
+2354 
-2366 TLSGSNTYTG
+2366 
-2376 STLIS
+2376 TLIS

-2412 INNIGGTGRVEKS
+2412 TNNIGGTGRVEKS
-2425 GDDTL
+2425 GDDAL
-2430 TLSGSNSYTGGTL
+2430 TLSGSNTYTGGTLISGGTLVANDVNALGTGDITDNATLALNAVGDFDNAISGSGKVEKSGDDALTLSGSNTYTGGTLISSGTLVASNVEALGTGDVTDNATLELNTSGTFDNAISGSGQVVKSGDKMLTLSGANSYSGGTLISDGTLVASNVESLGTGDVTNNATLELNTGGDFTNNISGSGQVVKSGDDALALSGANSYTGGTL

-2478 AISGSGQVVKSGDE
+2478 AISGSGQVVKSGD
-2492 TLTLSGANS
+2492 
-2501 YTGGTLISSGT
+2501 
-2512 LVANDVNA
+2512 
-2520 LGTGDVTD
+2520 
-2528 NAVLELNTGGDFDNA
+2528 
-2543 ISGSGQVVKSGDETL
+2543 
-2558 TLSGANSYTGGT
+2558 
-2570 TISGGTLVAS
+2570 
-2580 NVEALG
+2580 
-2586 SGDIDNYA
+2586 
-2594 SLQLNASGQ
+2594 
-2603 FVTANLTTH
+2603 
-2612 DNAIT
+2612 
-2617 AIGAGSALR
+2617 
-2626 ANTLTQEANSTLA
+2626 
-2639 VHLIDSNSGAI
+2639 
-2650 VTADHANLGG
+2650 
-2660 TLDITGIGNVAKS
+2660 
-2673 WTRDAYAYTLIDTD
+2673 
-2687 SAINSDFAQFTVAG
+2687 
-2701 MDAKQVDFLTVDGR
+2701 
-2715 VNADDD
+2715 
-2721 TRYDVTASLSWY
+2721 
-2733 ADSDNAATDAHG
+2733 
-2745 TFTLSEQGHSFTL
+2745 
-2758 NTALTDVDATLNP
+2758 
-2771 DSATYWDGKS
+2771 
-2781 LIKRGAGTL
+2781 
-2790 ILGAQNTYS
+2790 
-2799 GDTDVQEGALWLAET
+2799 
-2814 ATIGSAG
+2814 
-2821 SAQAVNIAANAAFG
+2821 
-2835 GHNSTVNGHVN
+2835 
-2846 NQGSLYFVDTF
+2846 
-2857 TVNGDV
+2857 
-2863 VNSSA
+2863 
-2868 MISGSDQPNN
+2868 
-2878 TLTIAG
+2878 
-2884 NYTGNDGHLYLNTQ
+2884 
-2898 LGDDSSPTDKLIV
+2898 
-2911 TGDTAGSTTLHIT
+2911 
-2924 NVNGLGAQTVNG
+2924 
-2936 IEVIEVGGQSDG
+2936 
-2948 DFRLYKGHV
+2948 
-2957 DINAW
+2957 
-2962 TYTLKQDGGD
+2962 
-2972 WYLRSESDD
+2972 
-2981 VPDDGGEVTP
+2981 
-2991 PDDGGEVTPPDDGGE
+2991 
-3006 VTPPDDGG
+3006 
-3014 EVTPPDDGGEVTPPD
+3014 
-3029 DDGEVTPPDDGGD
+3029 
-3042 ITPPDDGGD
+3042 
-3051 ITPPDGGD
+3051 
-3059 VTPVAPQ
+3059 
-3066 YRADIGVYL
+3066 
-3075 GNQWMA
+3075 
-3081 RNLQMQTLYDR
+3081 
-3092 EGSQYRSAD
+3092 
-3101 GSIWMRFKAGKA
+3101 
-3113 ESQAVNGNVDIDS
+3113 
-3126 DYSQFQLGGD
+3126 
-3136 ILTWSDGAQSV
+3136 
-3147 TVGLMGSYINAST
+3147 
-3160 DSTGNRGADGSQFSA
+3160 
-3175 NGSVDGYNL
+3175 
-3184 GLYATWFADAQSHR
+3184 
-3198 GAYID
+3198 
-3203 SWYQY
+3203 
-3208 GAYNNSVDNDGLSA
+3208 
-3222 SRYDSAAHAVS
+3222 
-3233 LETGYRYDIALSNR
+3233 
-3247 NTVSL
+3247 
-3252 TPQAQVTWQRYSA
+3252 
-3265 DTVIDD
+3265 
-3271 GGTRISGQNDDS
+3271 
-3283 WTTRL
+3283 
-3288 GVRVD
+3288 
-3293 GKLYKESGRIQP
+3293 
-3305 FMEVNWLHA
+3305 
-3314 SDNASATFGDT
+3314 
-3325 KVSQDLPNDRVEV
+3325 
-3338 KVGIQANVS
+3338 
-3347 ERLSVY
+3347 
-3353 AQAAGQKGKNDYG
+3353 
-3366 DASFSL
+3366 
-3372 NMRYNW
+3372 

>member
-1 MNKTY
+1 
-6 NIIWNAARGMYIV
+6 
-19 TSELARSGSRAIV
+19 
-32 SVSASCAVTL
+32 
-42 LAMDAAPAVAEETRV
+42 
-57 SIPSQTTTYTLSG
+57 
-70 ATPFVV
+70 
-76 ETGNTVATD
+76 
-85 TATSAAIVGDNSND
+85 
-99 WDLLIESGAVVGSS
+99 
-113 LTDSQAMNLDSS
+113 
-125 TGATSVHNQGTITG
+125 
-139 SNEDGTIMLQNGGS
+139 
-153 VINDARI
+153 
-160 ENNATYEHDPEDIPQ
+160 
-175 EYAGVYMLN
+175 
-184 GGSYVSSESGVL
+184 
-196 EGVSGVIVQSGEA
+196 
-209 HITNGGMI
+209 
-217 NSDGSWRSY
+217 
-226 GVEFRDG
+226 
-233 TYGTIVNTGT
+233 
-243 IITTA
+243 
-248 SDGSGKI
+248 
-255 EDAAIYVHTL
+255 
-265 NDMAVSGSVSVDNS
+265 
-279 GLMQSDFI
+279 
-287 TVALYYGSHFE
+287 
-298 VVNRVGGVITAGNSS
+298 
-313 LVGIKST
+313 
-320 AMELKVGVDNLVTN
+320 
-334 DGTISAYGTAN
+334 
-345 TYGIHYGESTS
+345 
-356 GGVITNTGSIT
+356 
-367 TTGGGSGD
+367 
-375 ASVYVHGNGDGTVV
+375 
-389 NNSGTMSSTVYGVY
+389 
-403 LDSARSK
+403 
-410 GHTLNNQAGGAI
+410 
-422 SANTAVAINGNG
+422 
-434 NTISNQGKMTGVS
+434 
-447 DGLVLSG
+447 
-454 NNNIVT
+454 
-460 TSGGEISGKN
+460 
-470 GIRVSKGSGNQIT
+470 
-483 AKSGSKITATS
+483 
-494 TGISIAGGNNQ
+494 
-505 VTTESGSTIVAKD
+505 
-518 NGILI
+518 
-523 NSGAN
+523 
-528 NVTNGGSIT
+528 
-537 ATGSSISYGIQYN
+537 
-550 SGTSGTITNTGTIT
+550 
-564 TTGKGAGD
+564 
-572 ASVYAHGGAV
+572 
-582 TINNSGTMDS
+582 
-592 SVFGVYVTT
+592 
-601 GHTLN
+601 
-606 NLAGGSI
+606 
-613 TANTAVQLNG
+613 
-623 NNNTLANAG
+623 
-632 AILGD
+632 
-637 TNGVTINGSGNTLT
+637 
-651 SQGKITGGTNAILIN
+651 
-666 SGSKNN
+666 
-672 TLTLN
+672 
-677 TGTEISGSI
+677 
-686 TDDNNSASANN
+686 
-697 NLILDGEGTLGSSIS
+697 
-712 GLNSVTSSGDW
+712 
-723 TLSGATMNLSGTTN
+723 
-737 SALWVKSGTL
+737 
-747 ILNGAMTAK
+747 
-756 GATVDSG
+756 
-763 TTLQIGNGGT
+763 
-773 LGAFNGDIV
+773 
-782 DNGTLTFNRSDAA
+782 
-795 AYGSVI
+795 
-801 SGSGNVIKQG
+801 
-811 GGELTLS
+811 
-818 NNNSYSGGTT
+818 
-828 IAEGTLTATAGG
+828 
-840 ALGSGN
+840 
-846 IDNRAYLKLDA
+846 
-857 ANASDPFIVADL
+857 
-869 TTHSG
+869 
-874 ATVEIGAGSTLQA
+874 
-887 NTLTQQDGSTLTAD
+887 
-901 LTATSGP
+901 
-908 AIRAK
+908 
-913 NVNLDGTLNVAS
+913 
-925 PASQEPI
+925 
-932 RSTDDLISLALI
+932 
-944 ESDNAI
+944 
-950 SGDFDGITI
+950 
-959 NGNAMN
+959 
-965 PDAFITVVGQKN
+965 
-977 VNDTHYDL
+977 
-985 VETLTWYADRYNA
+985 
-998 AIDAHGTFNLAD
+998 
-1010 ADDSFTVNTVLENVD
+1010 
-1025 ANSGWNGQS
+1025 
-1034 LTKTGAGTLIL
+1034 
-1045 NAENTYT
+1045 
-1052 GGTTISDGT
+1052 
-1061 LVATNVEALG
+1061 
-1071 TGNVTDNATLELNTG
+1071 TDNATLELNTG

-1094 GSGQVVKSGDET
+1094 GSGQVVKSGDDA
-1106 LTLSGSNTYTGGTII
+1106 LTLSGNNSYTGGTLI
-1121 SGGTLVATNVEA
+1121 SDGTLVASNVEA
-1133 LGTGDVTDNATLELN
+1133 LGSGDVTNDAVLELN

-1156 IGGTGSVVKSG
+1156 ISGSGQVVKSG

-1196 ALGSGDVTDNATLEL
+1196 ALGSGDITD
-1211 NTGGDFANNIGGTGS
+1211 
-1226 VVKSG
+1226 
-1231 DKTLTLSG
+1231 
-1239 TNSYTGGTTISGG
+1239 
-1252 TLVANNVEALGTGDV
+1252 
-1267 TNNATL
+1267 NATL

-1297 TLTLSGANSYT
+1297 TLTLSGTNTYT
-1308 GGTTISGGTLVAT
+1308 GGTTISGGTLIAT
-1321 NVEAL
+1321 H
-1326 GTGDI
+1326 
-1331 TDNATLELNAGGDFT
+1331 
-1346 NNIGGTGSVEKSGD
+1346 
-1360 KTLTLSGT
+1360 
-1368 NTYRG
+1368 
-1373 GTLISGGTLV
+1373 
-1383 ASNVEAL
+1383 
-1390 GSGDVTDNATLEMN
+1390 
-1404 TGGDFA
+1404 
-1410 NNIGGT
+1410 
-1416 GSVVKSGDK
+1416 
-1425 TLTLSG
+1425 
-1431 ANSYTGGTTIS
+1431 
-1442 GGTLV
+1442 
-1447 ASNVEALGT
+1447 
-1456 GNVTDNATLELNTGG
+1456 
-1471 DFDNAISG
+1471 
-1479 SGQVVKSGDGALTL
+1479 
-1493 SGANSYSGATTISGG
+1493 
-1508 TLIAANV
+1508 V

-1537 TVTDLTTESG
+1537 AVTDLTTESG

-1575 NSNTVDPV
+1575 NSNTADPV

-1700 VDATLDPASAT
+1700 VDATLDPDSAT

-1729 AENTYTGGTTISGG
+1729 AENTYTVGTTISGG

-1781 VVKSGDDVLTLSGAN
+1781 VVKSGDKMLTLSGTN

-1804 SDGTLVA
+1804 SGGTLVA
-1811 SNVDALGSGDVTNN
+1811 TNVDALGSGDVT
-1825 ATLEMNTG
+1825 
-1833 GDFINNIGGTGRVEK
+1833 
-1848 SGDDTLTLSGSNT
+1848 DD
-1861 YTGGTLISDGTL
+1861 
-1873 VASNVEALGTGDVT
+1873 
-1887 NNATLELN
+1887 ATLELN

-1910 VKSGDDVLTLSG
+1910 VKSGDDT
-1922 ANSYSGGTLIS
+1922 
-1933 GGTLVANNVEALGTG
+1933 
-1948 DVTDNATLEMN
+1948 
-1959 TGGDFINNIGG
+1959 
-1970 TGRVEKSGDD
+1970 
-1980 ALTLSGSNTY
+1980 LTLSGSNTY
-1990 TGGTTINDGTLIAT
+1990 TGGTIISGGTLVA
-2004 SVDAL
+2004 SNVEAL
-2009 GSGDVTNNAVLELN
+2009 GTGDVTNDAVLELN
-2023 TGGDFIN
+2023 TGGDFDNAIS
-2030 NIGGTGRVEKSG
+2030 GSGQVVKSG

-2056 GTLISGGTLVATNVE
+2056 GTLISGGTLVASNVEALGSGDVTNDAVLELNTGGDFTNAISGSGQVVKSGDETLTLSGANSYTGGTLISGGTLIASNVE

-2089 GDFINNIGG
+2089 GDF
-2098 TGRVEKSGDDTLTLS
+2098 
-2113 GSNSYTGGTLISSG
+2113 
-2127 TLVATNV
+2127 
-2134 DALGS
+2134 
-2139 GDVTDNATLELNTGG
+2139 
-2154 DFTNNISG
+2154 
-2162 SGQVVKSGDETLTLS
+2162 
-2177 GSNTYTGGTTI
+2177 
-2188 NDGTLVATSVEALGS
+2188 
-2203 GDVTNDAV
+2203 
-2211 LALNTGGDF
+2211 
-2220 ANNIGGT
+2220 
-2227 GSVVKSGDETL
+2227 
-2238 TLSGT
+2238 
-2243 NSYTGGTTI
+2243 
-2252 SGGTLVATNVEALGT
+2252 
-2267 GDVTNNATLELN
+2267 
-2279 TGGDFTNNIS
+2279 
-2289 GNGQV
+2289 
-2294 VKSGDDTLTFSGSNT
+2294 
-2309 YTGGTTINDGTLVA
+2309 
-2323 TSVEALGSG
+2323 
-2332 DVTNDAVLAL
+2332 
-2342 NTGGDFANNIGG
+2342 
-2354 TGSVVKSGDETL
+2354 
-2366 TLSGSNTYTG
+2366 
-2376 STLIS
+2376 
-2381 SGTLVANDVNAL
+2381 
-2393 GTGDVTDNA
+2393 
-2402 TLMLNTGGDF
+2402 
-2412 INNIGGTGRVEKS
+2412 
-2425 GDDTL
+2425 
-2430 TLSGSNSYTGGTL
+2430 
-2443 ISSGTLVATNVD
+2443 
-2455 ALGSGDVTDNATLE
+2455 
-2469 LNTGGTFDN
+2469 DN
-2478 AISGSGQVVKSGDE
+2478 AISGSGQVEKSGDE

-2528 NAVLELNTGGDFDNA
+2528 NAVLELNTGGTFDNAISGSGQVVKSGDETLTLSGSNTYTGGTTINDGTLIATSVDALGSGDVTDNAVLELNTGGDFDNA

-2558 TLSGANSYTGGT
+2558 TLSGTNSYTDGTLISGGTLVATNLEALGTGDVTNNATLELNTGGTFDNAISGSGQVVKSGDDALTLSGSNTYTGGT
-2570 TISGGTLVAS
+2570 TISGGTLIATSVDALGSGDVTDNAVLELNTGGTFDNAISGSGQVVKSGDKTLTLSGSNTYTGGTTISGGTLIAS

-2586 SGDIDNYA
+2586 SGNIDNYA

-2612 DNAIT
+2612 DNATT
-2617 AIGAGSALR
+2617 AIGAGSTLR

-2639 VHLIDSNSGAI
+2639 VHLTDSNSGAI

-2715 VNADDD
+2715 VNAADD

-2771 DSATYWDGKS
+2771 DSATDWDGKS

-2835 GHNSTVNGHVN
+2835 GHNATVNGHVN
-2846 NQGSLYFVDTF
+2846 NLGSLYFVDTF

-2948 DFRLYKGHV
+2948 DFTLYKGHV

-2981 VPDDGGEVTP
+2981 VPDDGG
-2991 PDDGGEVTPPDDGGE
+2991 D
-3006 VTPPDDGG
+3006 
-3014 EVTPPDDGGEVTPPD
+3014 
-3029 DDGEVTPPDDGGD
+3029 VTPPDDGGD
-3042 ITPPDDGGD
+3042 VIPPDDGGDVTPPDDGGDVTPPDDGGDVTPPDDGGDVTPPDDGGDVTPPDDDGD

-3101 GSIWMRFKAGKA
+3101 GSVWMRFKAGKA

-3288 GVRVD
+3288 GMRVD

>member
-1 MNKTY
+1 

-76 ETGNTVATD
+76 EAGNTIATD
-85 TATSAAIVGDNSND
+85 TAASAAIVGDNSND

-113 LTDSQAMNLDSS
+113 LIDSQAMNLDSL

-139 SNEDGTIMLQNGGS
+139 SSADGTILLQNGGS
-153 VINDARI
+153 VINDGRI
-160 ENNATYEHDPEDIPQ
+160 ENSAIYVHNLDLGAPEIDAAI
-175 EYAGVYMLN
+175 YMLN
-184 GGSYVSSESGVL
+184 GGSYVSSENGVL
-196 EGVSGVIVQSGEA
+196 KGVSGVIVQSGEV
-209 HITNGGMI
+209 HITNGGTI

-226 GVEFRDG
+226 GVELRG
-233 TYGTIVNTGT
+233 GAYGTIVNTGT

-248 SDGSGKI
+248 SDGSGEI
-255 EDAAIYVHTL
+255 EDAAIYAHTF
-265 NDMAVSGSVSVDNS
+265 DDIAAGDYVSVDNS
-279 GLMQSDFI
+279 GLLQSDFI
-287 TVALYYGSHFE
+287 AVALYHGAHFE
-298 VVNRVGGVITAGNSS
+298 VINRAGGVITAGNSS
-313 LVGIKST
+313 LVGIQSA
-320 AMELKVGVDNLVTN
+320 AMELKAGANNLVTN

-367 TTGGGSGD
+367 TTGGGAGD

-434 NTISNQGKMTGVS
+434 NTITNQGKMTGVS
-447 DGLVLSG
+447 DGLLISG

-483 AKSGSKITATS
+483 AKSGSKITTTS

-505 VTTESGSTIVAKD
+505 ITTESGSAIVAKD

-537 ATGSSISYGIQYN
+537 ATGSSISYGIHYY

-613 TANTAVQLNG
+613 TANTAVQFHG

-637 TNGVTINGSGNTLT
+637 TNGVTISGSGNTLT
-651 SQGKITGGTNAILIN
+651 NQGKITGGTNAILIN

-763 TTLQIGNGGT
+763 TTLQIGNSGT
-773 LGAFNGDIV
+773 LGTFNGDIV

-801 SGSGNVIKQG
+801 SGSGNVVKQG

-857 ANASDPFIVADL
+857 ASASDPFIVADL

-1052 GGTTISDGT
+1052 GGTTISEGT
-1061 LVATNVEALG
+1061 LVANNVEALG

-1094 GSGQVVKSGDET
+1094 GSGQVVKSGDKT
-1106 LTLSGSNTYTGGTII
+1106 LTLSGANSYTGGTTI

-1133 LGTGDVTDNATLELN
+1133 LGSGDVTDNATLELN
-1148 TGGDFDNA
+1148 TGGTFDNV
-1156 IGGTGSVVKSG
+1156 ISGSGQVVKSG
-1167 DKTLTLSGA
+1167 DEMLTLSGA

-1196 ALGSGDVTDNATLEL
+1196 ALGSGDITD
-1211 NTGGDFANNIGGTGS
+1211 
-1226 VVKSG
+1226 
-1231 DKTLTLSG
+1231 
-1239 TNSYTGGTTISGG
+1239 
-1252 TLVANNVEALGTGDV
+1252 
-1267 TNNATL
+1267 NATL

-1297 TLTLSGANSYT
+1297 TLTLSGTNTYT
-1308 GGTTISGGTLVAT
+1308 GGTTISGGTLIAT
-1321 NVEAL
+1321 H
-1326 GTGDI
+1326 
-1331 TDNATLELNAGGDFT
+1331 
-1346 NNIGGTGSVEKSGD
+1346 
-1360 KTLTLSGT
+1360 
-1368 NTYRG
+1368 
-1373 GTLISGGTLV
+1373 
-1383 ASNVEAL
+1383 
-1390 GSGDVTDNATLEMN
+1390 
-1404 TGGDFA
+1404 
-1410 NNIGGT
+1410 
-1416 GSVVKSGDK
+1416 
-1425 TLTLSG
+1425 
-1431 ANSYTGGTTIS
+1431 
-1442 GGTLV
+1442 
-1447 ASNVEALGT
+1447 
-1456 GNVTDNATLELNTGG
+1456 
-1471 DFDNAISG
+1471 
-1479 SGQVVKSGDGALTL
+1479 
-1493 SGANSYSGATTISGG
+1493 
-1508 TLIAANV
+1508 V

-1537 TVTDLTTESG
+1537 AVTDLTTESG

-1575 NSNTVDPV
+1575 NSNTADPV

-1700 VDATLDPASAT
+1700 VDATLDPDSAT

-1729 AENTYTGGTTISGG
+1729 AENTYTVGTTISGG

-1781 VVKSGDDVLTLSGAN
+1781 VVKSGDKMLTLSGTN

-1804 SDGTLVA
+1804 SGGTLVA
-1811 SNVDALGSGDVTNN
+1811 TNVDALGSGDVT
-1825 ATLEMNTG
+1825 
-1833 GDFINNIGGTGRVEK
+1833 
-1848 SGDDTLTLSGSNT
+1848 DD
-1861 YTGGTLISDGTL
+1861 
-1873 VASNVEALGTGDVT
+1873 
-1887 NNATLELN
+1887 ATLELN

-1910 VKSGDDVLTLSG
+1910 VKSGDDT
-1922 ANSYSGGTLIS
+1922 
-1933 GGTLVANNVEALGTG
+1933 
-1948 DVTDNATLEMN
+1948 
-1959 TGGDFINNIGG
+1959 
-1970 TGRVEKSGDD
+1970 
-1980 ALTLSGSNTY
+1980 LTLSGSNTY
-1990 TGGTTINDGTLIAT
+1990 TGGTIISGGTLVA
-2004 SVDAL
+2004 SNVEAL
-2009 GSGDVTNNAVLELN
+2009 GTGDVTNDAVLELN
-2023 TGGDFIN
+2023 TGGDFDNAIS
-2030 NIGGTGRVEKSG
+2030 GSGQVVKSG

-2056 GTLISGGTLVATNVE
+2056 GTLISGGTLVASNVEALGSGDVTNDAVLELNTGGDFTNAISGSGQVVKSGDETLTLSGANSYTGGTLISGGTLIASNVE

-2089 GDFINNIGG
+2089 GDF
-2098 TGRVEKSGDDTLTLS
+2098 
-2113 GSNSYTGGTLISSG
+2113 
-2127 TLVATNV
+2127 
-2134 DALGS
+2134 
-2139 GDVTDNATLELNTGG
+2139 
-2154 DFTNNISG
+2154 
-2162 SGQVVKSGDETLTLS
+2162 
-2177 GSNTYTGGTTI
+2177 
-2188 NDGTLVATSVEALGS
+2188 
-2203 GDVTNDAV
+2203 
-2211 LALNTGGDF
+2211 
-2220 ANNIGGT
+2220 
-2227 GSVVKSGDETL
+2227 
-2238 TLSGT
+2238 
-2243 NSYTGGTTI
+2243 
-2252 SGGTLVATNVEALGT
+2252 
-2267 GDVTNNATLELN
+2267 
-2279 TGGDFTNNIS
+2279 
-2289 GNGQV
+2289 
-2294 VKSGDDTLTFSGSNT
+2294 
-2309 YTGGTTINDGTLVA
+2309 
-2323 TSVEALGSG
+2323 
-2332 DVTNDAVLAL
+2332 
-2342 NTGGDFANNIGG
+2342 
-2354 TGSVVKSGDETL
+2354 
-2366 TLSGSNTYTG
+2366 
-2376 STLIS
+2376 
-2381 SGTLVANDVNAL
+2381 
-2393 GTGDVTDNA
+2393 
-2402 TLMLNTGGDF
+2402 
-2412 INNIGGTGRVEKS
+2412 
-2425 GDDTL
+2425 
-2430 TLSGSNSYTGGTL
+2430 
-2443 ISSGTLVATNVD
+2443 
-2455 ALGSGDVTDNATLE
+2455 
-2469 LNTGGTFDN
+2469 DN
-2478 AISGSGQVVKSGDE
+2478 AISGSGQVEKSGDE

-2528 NAVLELNTGGDFDNA
+2528 NAVLELNTGGTFDNA

-2558 TLSGANSYTGGT
+2558 TLSGSNTYTGGT
-2570 TISGGTLVAS
+2570 TINDGTLIATSVD
-2580 NVEALG
+2580 ALG
-2586 SGDIDNYA
+2586 SGD
-2594 SLQLNASGQ
+2594 
-2603 FVTANLTTH
+2603 VT
-2612 DNAIT
+2612 D
-2617 AIGAGSALR
+2617 
-2626 ANTLTQEANSTLA
+2626 
-2639 VHLIDSNSGAI
+2639 
-2650 VTADHANLGG
+2650 
-2660 TLDITGIGNVAKS
+2660 
-2673 WTRDAYAYTLIDTD
+2673 
-2687 SAINSDFAQFTVAG
+2687 
-2701 MDAKQVDFLTVDGR
+2701 
-2715 VNADDD
+2715 
-2721 TRYDVTASLSWY
+2721 
-2733 ADSDNAATDAHG
+2733 
-2745 TFTLSEQGHSFTL
+2745 
-2758 NTALTDVDATLNP
+2758 
-2771 DSATYWDGKS
+2771 
-2781 LIKRGAGTL
+2781 
-2790 ILGAQNTYS
+2790 
-2799 GDTDVQEGALWLAET
+2799 
-2814 ATIGSAG
+2814 
-2821 SAQAVNIAANAAFG
+2821 
-2835 GHNSTVNGHVN
+2835 
-2846 NQGSLYFVDTF
+2846 
-2857 TVNGDV
+2857 
-2863 VNSSA
+2863 
-2868 MISGSDQPNN
+2868 
-2878 TLTIAG
+2878 
-2884 NYTGNDGHLYLNTQ
+2884 
-2898 LGDDSSPTDKLIV
+2898 
-2911 TGDTAGSTTLHIT
+2911 
-2924 NVNGLGAQTVNG
+2924 
-2936 IEVIEVGGQSDG
+2936 
-2948 DFRLYKGHV
+2948 
-2957 DINAW
+2957 
-2962 TYTLKQDGGD
+2962 
-2972 WYLRSESDD
+2972 
-2981 VPDDGGEVTP
+2981 
-2991 PDDGGEVTPPDDGGE
+2991 
-3006 VTPPDDGG
+3006 
-3014 EVTPPDDGGEVTPPD
+3014 
-3029 DDGEVTPPDDGGD
+3029 
-3042 ITPPDDGGD
+3042 
-3051 ITPPDGGD
+3051 
-3059 VTPVAPQ
+3059 
-3066 YRADIGVYL
+3066 
-3075 GNQWMA
+3075 
-3081 RNLQMQTLYDR
+3081 
-3092 EGSQYRSAD
+3092 
-3101 GSIWMRFKAGKA
+3101 
-3113 ESQAVNGNVDIDS
+3113 
-3126 DYSQFQLGGD
+3126 
-3136 ILTWSDGAQSV
+3136 
-3147 TVGLMGSYINAST
+3147 
-3160 DSTGNRGADGSQFSA
+3160 
-3175 NGSVDGYNL
+3175 
-3184 GLYATWFADAQSHR
+3184 
-3198 GAYID
+3198 
-3203 SWYQY
+3203 
-3208 GAYNNSVDNDGLSA
+3208 
-3222 SRYDSAAHAVS
+3222 
-3233 LETGYRYDIALSNR
+3233 
-3247 NTVSL
+3247 
-3252 TPQAQVTWQRYSA
+3252 
-3265 DTVIDD
+3265 
-3271 GGTRISGQNDDS
+3271 
-3283 WTTRL
+3283 
-3288 GVRVD
+3288 
-3293 GKLYKESGRIQP
+3293 
-3305 FMEVNWLHA
+3305 
-3314 SDNASATFGDT
+3314 
-3325 KVSQDLPNDRVEV
+3325 
-3338 KVGIQANVS
+3338 
-3347 ERLSVY
+3347 
-3353 AQAAGQKGKNDYG
+3353 
-3366 DASFSL
+3366 
-3372 NMRYNW
+3372 

>member
-1 MNKTY
+1 
-6 NIIWNAARGMYIV
+6 
-19 TSELARSGSRAIV
+19 
-32 SVSASCAVTL
+32 
-42 LAMDAAPAVAEETRV
+42 
-57 SIPSQTTTYTLSG
+57 
-70 ATPFVV
+70 
-76 ETGNTVATD
+76 
-85 TATSAAIVGDNSND
+85 NS
-99 WDLLIESGAVVGSS
+99 
-113 LTDSQAMNLDSS
+113 
-125 TGATSVHNQGTITG
+125 
-139 SNEDGTIMLQNGGS
+139 
-153 VINDARI
+153 
-160 ENNATYEHDPEDIPQ
+160 
-175 EYAGVYMLN
+175 
-184 GGSYVSSESGVL
+184 
-196 EGVSGVIVQSGEA
+196 
-209 HITNGGMI
+209 
-217 NSDGSWRSY
+217 
-226 GVEFRDG
+226 
-233 TYGTIVNTGT
+233 
-243 IITTA
+243 
-248 SDGSGKI
+248 
-255 EDAAIYVHTL
+255 
-265 NDMAVSGSVSVDNS
+265 
-279 GLMQSDFI
+279 
-287 TVALYYGSHFE
+287 
-298 VVNRVGGVITAGNSS
+298 
-313 LVGIKST
+313 
-320 AMELKVGVDNLVTN
+320 
-334 DGTISAYGTAN
+334 
-345 TYGIHYGESTS
+345 
-356 GGVITNTGSIT
+356 
-367 TTGGGSGD
+367 
-375 ASVYVHGNGDGTVV
+375 
-389 NNSGTMSSTVYGVY
+389 
-403 LDSARSK
+403 
-410 GHTLNNQAGGAI
+410 
-422 SANTAVAINGNG
+422 
-434 NTISNQGKMTGVS
+434 
-447 DGLVLSG
+447 
-454 NNNIVT
+454 
-460 TSGGEISGKN
+460 
-470 GIRVSKGSGNQIT
+470 
-483 AKSGSKITATS
+483 
-494 TGISIAGGNNQ
+494 
-505 VTTESGSTIVAKD
+505 
-518 NGILI
+518 
-523 NSGAN
+523 
-528 NVTNGGSIT
+528 
-537 ATGSSISYGIQYN
+537 
-550 SGTSGTITNTGTIT
+550 
-564 TTGKGAGD
+564 
-572 ASVYAHGGAV
+572 
-582 TINNSGTMDS
+582 
-592 SVFGVYVTT
+592 
-601 GHTLN
+601 
-606 NLAGGSI
+606 
-613 TANTAVQLNG
+613 
-623 NNNTLANAG
+623 
-632 AILGD
+632 
-637 TNGVTINGSGNTLT
+637 
-651 SQGKITGGTNAILIN
+651 
-666 SGSKNN
+666 
-672 TLTLN
+672 
-677 TGTEISGSI
+677 
-686 TDDNNSASANN
+686 
-697 NLILDGEGTLGSSIS
+697 
-712 GLNSVTSSGDW
+712 
-723 TLSGATMNLSGTTN
+723 
-737 SALWVKSGTL
+737 
-747 ILNGAMTAK
+747 
-756 GATVDSG
+756 
-763 TTLQIGNGGT
+763 
-773 LGAFNGDIV
+773 
-782 DNGTLTFNRSDAA
+782 
-795 AYGSVI
+795 
-801 SGSGNVIKQG
+801 
-811 GGELTLS
+811 
-818 NNNSYSGGTT
+818 
-828 IAEGTLTATAGG
+828 
-840 ALGSGN
+840 
-846 IDNRAYLKLDA
+846 
-857 ANASDPFIVADL
+857 
-869 TTHSG
+869 
-874 ATVEIGAGSTLQA
+874 
-887 NTLTQQDGSTLTAD
+887 
-901 LTATSGP
+901 
-908 AIRAK
+908 
-913 NVNLDGTLNVAS
+913 
-925 PASQEPI
+925 
-932 RSTDDLISLALI
+932 
-944 ESDNAI
+944 
-950 SGDFDGITI
+950 
-959 NGNAMN
+959 
-965 PDAFITVVGQKN
+965 
-977 VNDTHYDL
+977 
-985 VETLTWYADRYNA
+985 
-998 AIDAHGTFNLAD
+998 
-1010 ADDSFTVNTVLENVD
+1010 
-1025 ANSGWNGQS
+1025 
-1034 LTKTGAGTLIL
+1034 
-1045 NAENTYT
+1045 YT
-1052 GGTTISDGT
+1052 GGTTISGGT
-1061 LVATNVEALG
+1061 LVVSNVEALG
-1071 TGNVTDNATLELNTG
+1071 
-1086 GDFDNAIS
+1086 S
-1094 GSGQVVKSGDET
+1094 
-1106 LTLSGSNTYTGGTII
+1106 
-1121 SGGTLVATNVEA
+1121 
-1133 LGTGDVTDNATLELN
+1133 GDVTDNATLELN
-1148 TGGDFDNA
+1148 TGGDFDNN

-1190 VASNVE
+1190 VATNVEALGSGDVTDNAVLELNTGGTFDNVISGSGQVVKSGDEMLTLSGANSYTGGTTISGGTLVATNVE

-1211 NTGGDFANNIGGTGS
+1211 NTGGTFDNVISGS
-1226 VVKSG
+1226 GQVVKSG
-1231 DKTLTLSG
+1231 DDALTLSGNNSYTGGTLISGGTLVASNVDALGSGDVTDNATLEMNTGGDFENAISGSGQVVKSGDETLTLSG
-1239 TNSYTGGTTISGG
+1239 ANSYTGGTTISGG

-1283 AISGSGQVVKSGDE
+1283 AISGSGQVVKSGD
-1297 TLTLSGANSYT
+1297 
-1308 GGTTISGGTLVAT
+1308 
-1321 NVEAL
+1321 
-1326 GTGDI
+1326 
-1331 TDNATLELNAGGDFT
+1331 
-1346 NNIGGTGSVEKSGD
+1346 
-1360 KTLTLSGT
+1360 KT
-1368 NTYRG
+1368 
-1373 GTLISGGTLV
+1373 
-1383 ASNVEAL
+1383 
-1390 GSGDVTDNATLEMN
+1390 
-1404 TGGDFA
+1404 
-1410 NNIGGT
+1410 
-1416 GSVVKSGDK
+1416 
-1425 TLTLSG
+1425 
-1431 ANSYTGGTTIS
+1431 
-1442 GGTLV
+1442 
-1447 ASNVEALGT
+1447 
-1456 GNVTDNATLELNTGG
+1456 
-1471 DFDNAISG
+1471 
-1479 SGQVVKSGDGALTL
+1479 LTL

-1508 TLIAANV
+1508 TLIATHV

-1700 VDATLDPASAT
+1700 VDATLDPDSAT

-1781 VVKSGDDVLTLSGAN
+1781 VVKSGDKMLTLSGAN

-1811 SNVDALGSGDVTNN
+1811 SNV
-1825 ATLEMNTG
+1825 
-1833 GDFINNIGGTGRVEK
+1833 
-1848 SGDDTLTLSGSNT
+1848 
-1861 YTGGTLISDGTL
+1861 
-1873 VASNVEALGTGDVT
+1873 EALGTGDVT
-1887 NNATLELN
+1887 NDAVLELN
-1895 TGGTFDNAISGSGQV
+1895 TGGDFDNAISGSGQV
-1910 VKSGDDVLTLSG
+1910 VKSGD
-1922 ANSYSGGTLIS
+1922 
-1933 GGTLVANNVEALGTG
+1933 
-1948 DVTDNATLEMN
+1948 
-1959 TGGDFINNIGG
+1959 
-1970 TGRVEKSGDD
+1970 K
-1980 ALTLSGSNTY
+1980 
-1990 TGGTTINDGTLIAT
+1990 
-2004 SVDAL
+2004 
-2009 GSGDVTNNAVLELN
+2009 
-2023 TGGDFIN
+2023 
-2030 NIGGTGRVEKSG
+2030 
-2042 DETLTLSGS
+2042 TLTLSGS

-2056 GTLISGGTLVATNVE
+2056 GTLISGGTLVA
-2071 ALGTGDVTDN
+2071 
-2081 AVLELNTG
+2081 
-2089 GDFINNIGG
+2089 
-2098 TGRVEKSGDDTLTLS
+2098 
-2113 GSNSYTGGTLISSG
+2113 SN
-2127 TLVATNV
+2127 
-2134 DALGS
+2134 
-2139 GDVTDNATLELNTGG
+2139 
-2154 DFTNNISG
+2154 
-2162 SGQVVKSGDETLTLS
+2162 
-2177 GSNTYTGGTTI
+2177 
-2188 NDGTLVATSVEALGS
+2188 VEALGS
-2203 GDVTNDAV
+2203 GDVTND
-2211 LALNTGGDF
+2211 
-2220 ANNIGGT
+2220 
-2227 GSVVKSGDETL
+2227 
-2238 TLSGT
+2238 
-2243 NSYTGGTTI
+2243 
-2252 SGGTLVATNVEALGT
+2252 
-2267 GDVTNNATLELN
+2267 
-2279 TGGDFTNNIS
+2279 
-2289 GNGQV
+2289 
-2294 VKSGDDTLTFSGSNT
+2294 
-2309 YTGGTTINDGTLVA
+2309 
-2323 TSVEALGSG
+2323 
-2332 DVTNDAVLAL
+2332 
-2342 NTGGDFANNIGG
+2342 
-2354 TGSVVKSGDETL
+2354 
-2366 TLSGSNTYTG
+2366 
-2376 STLIS
+2376 
-2381 SGTLVANDVNAL
+2381 
-2393 GTGDVTDNA
+2393 
-2402 TLMLNTGGDF
+2402 
-2412 INNIGGTGRVEKS
+2412 
-2425 GDDTL
+2425 
-2430 TLSGSNSYTGGTL
+2430 
-2443 ISSGTLVATNVD
+2443 
-2455 ALGSGDVTDNATLE
+2455 
-2469 LNTGGTFDN
+2469 
-2478 AISGSGQVVKSGDE
+2478 
-2492 TLTLSGANS
+2492 
-2501 YTGGTLISSGT
+2501 
-2512 LVANDVNA
+2512 
-2520 LGTGDVTD
+2520 
-2528 NAVLELNTGGDFDNA
+2528 AVLELNTGGDFDNA

-2586 SGDIDNYA
+2586 SGDVTDNAVLELNTGGDFDNAISGSGQVVKSGDETLTLSGTNTYTGGTTISGGTLVATSVEALGTGDVTDDATLELNTGGTFDNAISGSGQVVKSGDDVLTLSGANSYSGGTLISDGTLVASNVEALGTGDVTDNATLELNTGGTFDNVISGSGQVVKSGDDTLTLSGSNTYTGGTLISDGTLVATSVDALGTGDVTDNAVLELNTGGDFTNNISGSGQVVKSGDETLTLSGANSYTGGTTISGGTLVASNVEALGSGDVTDNATLEMNTGGDFDNAISGSGQVVKSGDETLTLSGANTYTGGTTINGGTLVASNVEALGSGDIDNYA

-2612 DNAIT
+2612 DNATT

-2626 ANTLTQEANSTLA
+2626 ANTLTQEANGTLA
-2639 VHLIDSNSGAI
+2639 VHLTNSNSGAI
-2650 VTADHANLGG
+2650 VTADRANLGG

-2673 WTRDAYAYTLIDTD
+2673 WTRDAFAYTLIDSD
-2687 SAINSDFAQFTVAG
+2687 SAIDSDFAQFTVAG

-2799 GDTDVQEGALWLAET
+2799 GDTDVQEGTLWLAET

-2835 GHNSTVNGHVN
+2835 GHNATVNGHVN

-2948 DFRLYKGHV
+2948 DFTLYKGHV

-2981 VPDDGGEVTP
+2981 VPDDGGDVIPPDDGGDVTP
-2991 PDDGGEVTPPDDGGE
+2991 PDDGGD

-3029 DDGEVTPPDDGGD
+3029 DDGDVTPPDDGGD
-3042 ITPPDDGGD
+3042 VTPPDDDGD
-3051 ITPPDGGD
+3051 ITPPEGGD
-3059 VTPVAPQ
+3059 VTPVTPQ

-3325 KVSQDLPNDRVEV
+3325 KVSQDLPNDRMEV

>member
-1 MNKTY
+1 
-6 NIIWNAARGMYIV
+6 
-19 TSELARSGSRAIV
+19 E
-32 SVSASCAVTL
+32 
-42 LAMDAAPAVAEETRV
+42 
-57 SIPSQTTTYTLSG
+57 
-70 ATPFVV
+70 
-76 ETGNTVATD
+76 
-85 TATSAAIVGDNSND
+85 
-99 WDLLIESGAVVGSS
+99 
-113 LTDSQAMNLDSS
+113 
-125 TGATSVHNQGTITG
+125 
-139 SNEDGTIMLQNGGS
+139 
-153 VINDARI
+153 
-160 ENNATYEHDPEDIPQ
+160 
-175 EYAGVYMLN
+175 
-184 GGSYVSSESGVL
+184 
-196 EGVSGVIVQSGEA
+196 
-209 HITNGGMI
+209 
-217 NSDGSWRSY
+217 
-226 GVEFRDG
+226 
-233 TYGTIVNTGT
+233 
-243 IITTA
+243 
-248 SDGSGKI
+248 
-255 EDAAIYVHTL
+255 
-265 NDMAVSGSVSVDNS
+265 
-279 GLMQSDFI
+279 
-287 TVALYYGSHFE
+287 
-298 VVNRVGGVITAGNSS
+298 
-313 LVGIKST
+313 
-320 AMELKVGVDNLVTN
+320 
-334 DGTISAYGTAN
+334 
-345 TYGIHYGESTS
+345 
-356 GGVITNTGSIT
+356 
-367 TTGGGSGD
+367 
-375 ASVYVHGNGDGTVV
+375 
-389 NNSGTMSSTVYGVY
+389 
-403 LDSARSK
+403 
-410 GHTLNNQAGGAI
+410 
-422 SANTAVAINGNG
+422 
-434 NTISNQGKMTGVS
+434 
-447 DGLVLSG
+447 
-454 NNNIVT
+454 
-460 TSGGEISGKN
+460 
-470 GIRVSKGSGNQIT
+470 
-483 AKSGSKITATS
+483 
-494 TGISIAGGNNQ
+494 
-505 VTTESGSTIVAKD
+505 
-518 NGILI
+518 
-523 NSGAN
+523 
-528 NVTNGGSIT
+528 
-537 ATGSSISYGIQYN
+537 
-550 SGTSGTITNTGTIT
+550 
-564 TTGKGAGD
+564 
-572 ASVYAHGGAV
+572 
-582 TINNSGTMDS
+582 
-592 SVFGVYVTT
+592 
-601 GHTLN
+601 
-606 NLAGGSI
+606 
-613 TANTAVQLNG
+613 
-623 NNNTLANAG
+623 
-632 AILGD
+632 
-637 TNGVTINGSGNTLT
+637 
-651 SQGKITGGTNAILIN
+651 
-666 SGSKNN
+666 
-672 TLTLN
+672 
-677 TGTEISGSI
+677 
-686 TDDNNSASANN
+686 
-697 NLILDGEGTLGSSIS
+697 
-712 GLNSVTSSGDW
+712 
-723 TLSGATMNLSGTTN
+723 
-737 SALWVKSGTL
+737 
-747 ILNGAMTAK
+747 
-756 GATVDSG
+756 
-763 TTLQIGNGGT
+763 
-773 LGAFNGDIV
+773 
-782 DNGTLTFNRSDAA
+782 
-795 AYGSVI
+795 
-801 SGSGNVIKQG
+801 
-811 GGELTLS
+811 
-818 NNNSYSGGTT
+818 
-828 IAEGTLTATAGG
+828 
-840 ALGSGN
+840 ALGS
-846 IDNRAYLKLDA
+846 
-857 ANASDPFIVADL
+857 
-869 TTHSG
+869 
-874 ATVEIGAGSTLQA
+874 
-887 NTLTQQDGSTLTAD
+887 
-901 LTATSGP
+901 
-908 AIRAK
+908 
-913 NVNLDGTLNVAS
+913 
-925 PASQEPI
+925 
-932 RSTDDLISLALI
+932 
-944 ESDNAI
+944 
-950 SGDFDGITI
+950 
-959 NGNAMN
+959 
-965 PDAFITVVGQKN
+965 
-977 VNDTHYDL
+977 
-985 VETLTWYADRYNA
+985 
-998 AIDAHGTFNLAD
+998 
-1010 ADDSFTVNTVLENVD
+1010 
-1025 ANSGWNGQS
+1025 
-1034 LTKTGAGTLIL
+1034 
-1045 NAENTYT
+1045 
-1052 GGTTISDGT
+1052 
-1061 LVATNVEALG
+1061 
-1071 TGNVTDNATLELNTG
+1071 
-1086 GDFDNAIS
+1086 
-1094 GSGQVVKSGDET
+1094 
-1106 LTLSGSNTYTGGTII
+1106 
-1121 SGGTLVATNVEA
+1121 
-1133 LGTGDVTDNATLELN
+1133 GDVTDNATLELN
-1148 TGGDFDNA
+1148 TGGTFDNV
-1156 IGGTGSVVKSG
+1156 ISGSGQVVKSG
-1167 DKTLTLSGA
+1167 DEMLTLSGA

-1211 NTGGDFANNIGGTGS
+1211 NTGGDFDNAISGS
-1226 VVKSG
+1226 GQVVKSG
-1231 DKTLTLSG
+1231 DDALTLSG
-1239 TNSYTGGTTISGG
+1239 NNSYTGGTLISDG
-1252 TLVANNVEALGTGDV
+1252 TLVASNVEALGSGDV
-1267 TNNATL
+1267 TNDAVL

-1283 AISGSGQVVKSGDE
+1283 AISGSGQ
-1297 TLTLSGANSYT
+1297 
-1308 GGTTISGGTLVAT
+1308 
-1321 NVEAL
+1321 
-1326 GTGDI
+1326 
-1331 TDNATLELNAGGDFT
+1331 
-1346 NNIGGTGSVEKSGD
+1346 
-1360 KTLTLSGT
+1360 
-1368 NTYRG
+1368 
-1373 GTLISGGTLV
+1373 
-1383 ASNVEAL
+1383 
-1390 GSGDVTDNATLEMN
+1390 
-1404 TGGDFA
+1404 
-1410 NNIGGT
+1410 
-1416 GSVVKSGDK
+1416 VVKSGDK

-1447 ASNVEALGT
+1447 ASNVEALGS
-1456 GNVTDNATLELNTGG
+1456 GDITDNATLELNTGG

-1479 SGQVVKSGDGALTL
+1479 SGQVVKSGDETLTL
-1493 SGANSYSGATTISGG
+1493 SGTNTYTGGTTISGG
-1508 TLIAANV
+1508 TLIATHV

-1537 TVTDLTTESG
+1537 AVTDLTTESG

-1575 NSNTVDPV
+1575 NSNTADPV

-1700 VDATLDPASAT
+1700 VDATLDPDSAT

-1729 AENTYTGGTTISGG
+1729 AENTYTVGTTISGG

-1781 VVKSGDDVLTLSGAN
+1781 VVKSGDKMLTLSGTN

-1804 SDGTLVA
+1804 SGGTLVA
-1811 SNVDALGSGDVTNN
+1811 TNVDALGSGDVT
-1825 ATLEMNTG
+1825 
-1833 GDFINNIGGTGRVEK
+1833 
-1848 SGDDTLTLSGSNT
+1848 DD
-1861 YTGGTLISDGTL
+1861 
-1873 VASNVEALGTGDVT
+1873 
-1887 NNATLELN
+1887 ATLELN

-1910 VKSGDDVLTLSG
+1910 VKSGDDT
-1922 ANSYSGGTLIS
+1922 
-1933 GGTLVANNVEALGTG
+1933 
-1948 DVTDNATLEMN
+1948 
-1959 TGGDFINNIGG
+1959 
-1970 TGRVEKSGDD
+1970 
-1980 ALTLSGSNTY
+1980 LTLSGSNTY
-1990 TGGTTINDGTLIAT
+1990 TGGTIISGGTLVA
-2004 SVDAL
+2004 SNVEAL
-2009 GSGDVTNNAVLELN
+2009 GTGDVTNDAVLELN
-2023 TGGDFIN
+2023 TGGDFDNAIS
-2030 NIGGTGRVEKSG
+2030 GSGQVVKSG

-2056 GTLISGGTLVATNVE
+2056 GTLISGGTLVASNVEALGSGDVTNDAVLELNTGGDFTNAISGSGQVVKSGDETLTLSGANSYTGGTLISGGTLIASNVE

-2089 GDFINNIGG
+2089 GDF
-2098 TGRVEKSGDDTLTLS
+2098 
-2113 GSNSYTGGTLISSG
+2113 
-2127 TLVATNV
+2127 
-2134 DALGS
+2134 
-2139 GDVTDNATLELNTGG
+2139 
-2154 DFTNNISG
+2154 
-2162 SGQVVKSGDETLTLS
+2162 
-2177 GSNTYTGGTTI
+2177 
-2188 NDGTLVATSVEALGS
+2188 
-2203 GDVTNDAV
+2203 
-2211 LALNTGGDF
+2211 
-2220 ANNIGGT
+2220 
-2227 GSVVKSGDETL
+2227 
-2238 TLSGT
+2238 
-2243 NSYTGGTTI
+2243 
-2252 SGGTLVATNVEALGT
+2252 
-2267 GDVTNNATLELN
+2267 
-2279 TGGDFTNNIS
+2279 
-2289 GNGQV
+2289 
-2294 VKSGDDTLTFSGSNT
+2294 
-2309 YTGGTTINDGTLVA
+2309 
-2323 TSVEALGSG
+2323 
-2332 DVTNDAVLAL
+2332 
-2342 NTGGDFANNIGG
+2342 
-2354 TGSVVKSGDETL
+2354 
-2366 TLSGSNTYTG
+2366 
-2376 STLIS
+2376 
-2381 SGTLVANDVNAL
+2381 
-2393 GTGDVTDNA
+2393 
-2402 TLMLNTGGDF
+2402 
-2412 INNIGGTGRVEKS
+2412 
-2425 GDDTL
+2425 
-2430 TLSGSNSYTGGTL
+2430 
-2443 ISSGTLVATNVD
+2443 
-2455 ALGSGDVTDNATLE
+2455 
-2469 LNTGGTFDN
+2469 DN
-2478 AISGSGQVVKSGDE
+2478 AISGSGQVEKSGDE

-2528 NAVLELNTGGDFDNA
+2528 NAVLELNTGGTFDNAISGSGQVVKSGDETLTLSGSNTYTGGTTINDGTLIATSVDALGSGDVTDNAVLELNTGGDFDNA

-2558 TLSGANSYTGGT
+2558 TLSGTNSYTDGTLISGGTLVATNLEALGTGDVTNNATLELNTGGTFDNAISGSGQVVKSGDDALTLSGSNTYTGGT
-2570 TISGGTLVAS
+2570 TISGGTLIATSVDALGSGDVTDNAVLELNTGGTFDNAISGSGQVVKSGDKTLTLSGSNTYTGGTTISGGTLIAS

-2586 SGDIDNYA
+2586 SGNIDNYA

-2612 DNAIT
+2612 DNATT
-2617 AIGAGSALR
+2617 AIGAGSTLR

-2639 VHLIDSNSGAI
+2639 VHLTDSNSGAI

-2715 VNADDD
+2715 VNAADD

-2771 DSATYWDGKS
+2771 DSATDWDGKS

-2835 GHNSTVNGHVN
+2835 GHNATVNGHVN
-2846 NQGSLYFVDTF
+2846 NLGSLYFVDTF

-2948 DFRLYKGHV
+2948 DFTLYKGHV

-2981 VPDDGGEVTP
+2981 VPDDGG
-2991 PDDGGEVTPPDDGGE
+2991 D
-3006 VTPPDDGG
+3006 
-3014 EVTPPDDGGEVTPPD
+3014 
-3029 DDGEVTPPDDGGD
+3029 VTPPDDGGD
-3042 ITPPDDGGD
+3042 VIPPDDGGDVTPPDDGGDVTPPDDGGDVTPPDDGGDVTPPDDGGDVTPPDDDGD

-3101 GSIWMRFKAGKA
+3101 GSVWMRFKAGKA

-3288 GVRVD
+3288 GMRVD

>member
-1 MNKTY
+1 
-6 NIIWNAARGMYIV
+6 
-19 TSELARSGSRAIV
+19 
-32 SVSASCAVTL
+32 
-42 LAMDAAPAVAEETRV
+42 
-57 SIPSQTTTYTLSG
+57 
-70 ATPFVV
+70 
-76 ETGNTVATD
+76 
-85 TATSAAIVGDNSND
+85 
-99 WDLLIESGAVVGSS
+99 
-113 LTDSQAMNLDSS
+113 
-125 TGATSVHNQGTITG
+125 
-139 SNEDGTIMLQNGGS
+139 
-153 VINDARI
+153 
-160 ENNATYEHDPEDIPQ
+160 
-175 EYAGVYMLN
+175 
-184 GGSYVSSESGVL
+184 
-196 EGVSGVIVQSGEA
+196 
-209 HITNGGMI
+209 
-217 NSDGSWRSY
+217 
-226 GVEFRDG
+226 
-233 TYGTIVNTGT
+233 
-243 IITTA
+243 
-248 SDGSGKI
+248 
-255 EDAAIYVHTL
+255 
-265 NDMAVSGSVSVDNS
+265 
-279 GLMQSDFI
+279 
-287 TVALYYGSHFE
+287 
-298 VVNRVGGVITAGNSS
+298 
-313 LVGIKST
+313 
-320 AMELKVGVDNLVTN
+320 
-334 DGTISAYGTAN
+334 
-345 TYGIHYGESTS
+345 
-356 GGVITNTGSIT
+356 
-367 TTGGGSGD
+367 
-375 ASVYVHGNGDGTVV
+375 
-389 NNSGTMSSTVYGVY
+389 
-403 LDSARSK
+403 
-410 GHTLNNQAGGAI
+410 
-422 SANTAVAINGNG
+422 
-434 NTISNQGKMTGVS
+434 
-447 DGLVLSG
+447 
-454 NNNIVT
+454 
-460 TSGGEISGKN
+460 
-470 GIRVSKGSGNQIT
+470 
-483 AKSGSKITATS
+483 
-494 TGISIAGGNNQ
+494 
-505 VTTESGSTIVAKD
+505 
-518 NGILI
+518 
-523 NSGAN
+523 
-528 NVTNGGSIT
+528 
-537 ATGSSISYGIQYN
+537 
-550 SGTSGTITNTGTIT
+550 
-564 TTGKGAGD
+564 
-572 ASVYAHGGAV
+572 
-582 TINNSGTMDS
+582 
-592 SVFGVYVTT
+592 
-601 GHTLN
+601 
-606 NLAGGSI
+606 
-613 TANTAVQLNG
+613 
-623 NNNTLANAG
+623 
-632 AILGD
+632 
-637 TNGVTINGSGNTLT
+637 
-651 SQGKITGGTNAILIN
+651 
-666 SGSKNN
+666 
-672 TLTLN
+672 
-677 TGTEISGSI
+677 
-686 TDDNNSASANN
+686 
-697 NLILDGEGTLGSSIS
+697 
-712 GLNSVTSSGDW
+712 
-723 TLSGATMNLSGTTN
+723 
-737 SALWVKSGTL
+737 
-747 ILNGAMTAK
+747 
-756 GATVDSG
+756 
-763 TTLQIGNGGT
+763 
-773 LGAFNGDIV
+773 
-782 DNGTLTFNRSDAA
+782 
-795 AYGSVI
+795 
-801 SGSGNVIKQG
+801 
-811 GGELTLS
+811 
-818 NNNSYSGGTT
+818 
-828 IAEGTLTATAGG
+828 
-840 ALGSGN
+840 
-846 IDNRAYLKLDA
+846 
-857 ANASDPFIVADL
+857 
-869 TTHSG
+869 
-874 ATVEIGAGSTLQA
+874 
-887 NTLTQQDGSTLTAD
+887 
-901 LTATSGP
+901 
-908 AIRAK
+908 
-913 NVNLDGTLNVAS
+913 
-925 PASQEPI
+925 
-932 RSTDDLISLALI
+932 
-944 ESDNAI
+944 
-950 SGDFDGITI
+950 
-959 NGNAMN
+959 
-965 PDAFITVVGQKN
+965 
-977 VNDTHYDL
+977 
-985 VETLTWYADRYNA
+985 
-998 AIDAHGTFNLAD
+998 
-1010 ADDSFTVNTVLENVD
+1010 
-1025 ANSGWNGQS
+1025 
-1034 LTKTGAGTLIL
+1034 
-1045 NAENTYT
+1045 
-1052 GGTTISDGT
+1052 
-1061 LVATNVEALG
+1061 
-1071 TGNVTDNATLELNTG
+1071 GNVTDDATLELNTG

-1094 GSGQVVKSGDET
+1094 GSGQ
-1106 LTLSGSNTYTGGTII
+1106 
-1121 SGGTLVATNVEA
+1121 
-1133 LGTGDVTDNATLELN
+1133 
-1148 TGGDFDNA
+1148 
-1156 IGGTGSVVKSG
+1156 VVKSG

-1190 VASNVE
+1190 VASNVD

-1231 DKTLTLSG
+1231 DETLTLSG
-1239 TNSYTGGTTISGG
+1239 TNTYRGGTTISGG
-1252 TLVANNVEALGTGDV
+1252 TLVASNVEALGTGDV
-1267 TNNATL
+1267 TDNATL

-1283 AISGSGQVVKSGDE
+1283 NIGGTGSVVKSGDE

-1321 NVEAL
+1321 
-1326 GTGDI
+1326 
-1331 TDNATLELNAGGDFT
+1331 
-1346 NNIGGTGSVEKSGD
+1346 SVD
-1360 KTLTLSGT
+1360 
-1368 NTYRG
+1368 
-1373 GTLISGGTLV
+1373 
-1383 ASNVEAL
+1383 AL
-1390 GSGDVTDNATLEMN
+1390 GSGD
-1404 TGGDFA
+1404 
-1410 NNIGGT
+1410 
-1416 GSVVKSGDK
+1416 
-1425 TLTLSG
+1425 
-1431 ANSYTGGTTIS
+1431 
-1442 GGTLV
+1442 
-1447 ASNVEALGT
+1447 
-1456 GNVTDNATLELNTGG
+1456 VTDNATLELNTGG

-1479 SGQVVKSGDGALTL
+1479 SGQVVKSGDKTLTL

-1528 LLLDASGQF
+1528 LLLDANGQF

-1547 GNTEIGAGSTLQATT
+1547 GNTEIGAGSTLQANT

-1575 NSNTVDPV
+1575 NSNTADPV

-1700 VDATLDPASAT
+1700 VDATLDPANAT

-1781 VVKSGDDVLTLSGAN
+1781 VVKSGD
-1796 SYSGGTLI
+1796 
-1804 SDGTLVA
+1804 
-1811 SNVDALGSGDVTNN
+1811 
-1825 ATLEMNTG
+1825 E
-1833 GDFINNIGGTGRVEK
+1833 
-1848 SGDDTLTLSGSNT
+1848 TLTLSGTNT
-1861 YTGGTLISDGTL
+1861 YSGGTLISDGTL

-1887 NNATLELN
+1887 
-1895 TGGTFDNAISGSGQV
+1895 
-1910 VKSGDDVLTLSG
+1910 
-1922 ANSYSGGTLIS
+1922 
-1933 GGTLVANNVEALGTG
+1933 
-1948 DVTDNATLEMN
+1948 
-1959 TGGDFINNIGG
+1959 
-1970 TGRVEKSGDD
+1970 DD
-1980 ALTLSGSNTY
+1980 AT
-1990 TGGTTINDGTLIAT
+1990 
-2004 SVDAL
+2004 
-2009 GSGDVTNNAVLELN
+2009 
-2023 TGGDFIN
+2023 
-2030 NIGGTGRVEKSG
+2030 
-2042 DETLTLSGS
+2042 
-2051 NTYTG
+2051 
-2056 GTLISGGTLVATNVE
+2056 
-2071 ALGTGDVTDN
+2071 
-2081 AVLELNTG
+2081 LELNTG

-2098 TGRVEKSGDDTLTLS
+2098 TGRVEKSGDD
-2113 GSNSYTGGTLISSG
+2113 
-2127 TLVATNV
+2127 
-2134 DALGS
+2134 
-2139 GDVTDNATLELNTGG
+2139 
-2154 DFTNNISG
+2154 
-2162 SGQVVKSGDETLTLS
+2162 KLTLS
-2177 GSNTYTGGTTI
+2177 GSNTYTGG
-2188 NDGTLVATSVEALGS
+2188 
-2203 GDVTNDAV
+2203 
-2211 LALNTGGDF
+2211 
-2220 ANNIGGT
+2220 
-2227 GSVVKSGDETL
+2227 
-2238 TLSGT
+2238 
-2243 NSYTGGTTI
+2243 
-2252 SGGTLVATNVEALGT
+2252 
-2267 GDVTNNATLELN
+2267 
-2279 TGGDFTNNIS
+2279 
-2289 GNGQV
+2289 
-2294 VKSGDDTLTFSGSNT
+2294 
-2309 YTGGTTINDGTLVA
+2309 
-2323 TSVEALGSG
+2323 
-2332 DVTNDAVLAL
+2332 
-2342 NTGGDFANNIGG
+2342 
-2354 TGSVVKSGDETL
+2354 
-2366 TLSGSNTYTG
+2366 
-2376 STLIS
+2376 TLIS

-2412 INNIGGTGRVEKS
+2412 TNNIGGTGRVEKS
-2425 GDDTL
+2425 GDDAL
-2430 TLSGSNSYTGGTL
+2430 TLSGSNTYTGGTL
-2443 ISSGTLVATNVD
+2443 ISGGTLVANDVN
-2455 ALGSGDVTDNATLE
+2455 ALGTGDITDNATLE
-2469 LNTGGTFDN
+2469 LNTGGDFDN

-2501 YTGGTLISSGT
+2501 YTGGTTISGGTLVATNVDALGTGDVTDNATLELNTGGKFDNAISGSGNVVKSGADTLTLSGSNTYTGGTTINDGTLVATSVDALGTGDVTDDATLELNTGGDFDNAISGSGQVVKSGDDTLTLSGSNTYTGGTLISSGT

-2528 NAVLELNTGGDFDNA
+2528 NATLELNTSGTFDNV
-2543 ISGSGQVVKSGDETL
+2543 ISGSGQVVKSGDDAL

-2612 DNAIT
+2612 DNATT

-2639 VHLIDSNSGAI
+2639 VHLTDSNSGAI
-2650 VTADHANLGG
+2650 VTADRANLGG
-2660 TLDITGIGNVAKS
+2660 TLDITGIGNVTKS
-2673 WTRDAYAYTLIDTD
+2673 WTRDAYSYTLIDTD
-2687 SAINSDFAQFTVAG
+2687 SAIDSDFAQFTVAG

-2799 GDTDVQEGALWLAET
+2799 GDTDVQEGTLWLAET

-2835 GHNSTVNGHVN
+2835 GHNATVNGHVN
-2846 NQGSLYFVDTF
+2846 NLGSLYFVDTF

-2948 DFRLYKGHV
+2948 DFTLYKGHV

-3042 ITPPDDGGD
+3042 VTPPDDGGD

-3160 DSTGNRGADGSQFSA
+3160 HSTGNRGADGSQFSA

-3325 KVSQDLPNDRVEV
+3325 KVSQDLPNDRMEV

>member
-1 MNKTY
+1 
-6 NIIWNAARGMYIV
+6 
-19 TSELARSGSRAIV
+19 
-32 SVSASCAVTL
+32 
-42 LAMDAAPAVAEETRV
+42 
-57 SIPSQTTTYTLSG
+57 
-70 ATPFVV
+70 
-76 ETGNTVATD
+76 
-85 TATSAAIVGDNSND
+85 
-99 WDLLIESGAVVGSS
+99 
-113 LTDSQAMNLDSS
+113 
-125 TGATSVHNQGTITG
+125 
-139 SNEDGTIMLQNGGS
+139 
-153 VINDARI
+153 
-160 ENNATYEHDPEDIPQ
+160 
-175 EYAGVYMLN
+175 
-184 GGSYVSSESGVL
+184 
-196 EGVSGVIVQSGEA
+196 
-209 HITNGGMI
+209 
-217 NSDGSWRSY
+217 
-226 GVEFRDG
+226 
-233 TYGTIVNTGT
+233 
-243 IITTA
+243 
-248 SDGSGKI
+248 
-255 EDAAIYVHTL
+255 
-265 NDMAVSGSVSVDNS
+265 
-279 GLMQSDFI
+279 
-287 TVALYYGSHFE
+287 
-298 VVNRVGGVITAGNSS
+298 
-313 LVGIKST
+313 
-320 AMELKVGVDNLVTN
+320 
-334 DGTISAYGTAN
+334 
-345 TYGIHYGESTS
+345 
-356 GGVITNTGSIT
+356 
-367 TTGGGSGD
+367 
-375 ASVYVHGNGDGTVV
+375 
-389 NNSGTMSSTVYGVY
+389 
-403 LDSARSK
+403 
-410 GHTLNNQAGGAI
+410 
-422 SANTAVAINGNG
+422 
-434 NTISNQGKMTGVS
+434 
-447 DGLVLSG
+447 
-454 NNNIVT
+454 
-460 TSGGEISGKN
+460 
-470 GIRVSKGSGNQIT
+470 
-483 AKSGSKITATS
+483 
-494 TGISIAGGNNQ
+494 
-505 VTTESGSTIVAKD
+505 
-518 NGILI
+518 
-523 NSGAN
+523 
-528 NVTNGGSIT
+528 
-537 ATGSSISYGIQYN
+537 
-550 SGTSGTITNTGTIT
+550 
-564 TTGKGAGD
+564 
-572 ASVYAHGGAV
+572 
-582 TINNSGTMDS
+582 
-592 SVFGVYVTT
+592 
-601 GHTLN
+601 
-606 NLAGGSI
+606 
-613 TANTAVQLNG
+613 
-623 NNNTLANAG
+623 
-632 AILGD
+632 
-637 TNGVTINGSGNTLT
+637 
-651 SQGKITGGTNAILIN
+651 
-666 SGSKNN
+666 
-672 TLTLN
+672 
-677 TGTEISGSI
+677 
-686 TDDNNSASANN
+686 
-697 NLILDGEGTLGSSIS
+697 
-712 GLNSVTSSGDW
+712 
-723 TLSGATMNLSGTTN
+723 
-737 SALWVKSGTL
+737 
-747 ILNGAMTAK
+747 
-756 GATVDSG
+756 
-763 TTLQIGNGGT
+763 
-773 LGAFNGDIV
+773 
-782 DNGTLTFNRSDAA
+782 
-795 AYGSVI
+795 
-801 SGSGNVIKQG
+801 
-811 GGELTLS
+811 
-818 NNNSYSGGTT
+818 
-828 IAEGTLTATAGG
+828 
-840 ALGSGN
+840 
-846 IDNRAYLKLDA
+846 
-857 ANASDPFIVADL
+857 
-869 TTHSG
+869 
-874 ATVEIGAGSTLQA
+874 
-887 NTLTQQDGSTLTAD
+887 
-901 LTATSGP
+901 
-908 AIRAK
+908 
-913 NVNLDGTLNVAS
+913 
-925 PASQEPI
+925 
-932 RSTDDLISLALI
+932 
-944 ESDNAI
+944 
-950 SGDFDGITI
+950 
-959 NGNAMN
+959 
-965 PDAFITVVGQKN
+965 
-977 VNDTHYDL
+977 
-985 VETLTWYADRYNA
+985 
-998 AIDAHGTFNLAD
+998 
-1010 ADDSFTVNTVLENVD
+1010 
-1025 ANSGWNGQS
+1025 
-1034 LTKTGAGTLIL
+1034 
-1045 NAENTYT
+1045 
-1052 GGTTISDGT
+1052 
-1061 LVATNVEALG
+1061 
-1071 TGNVTDNATLELNTG
+1071 
-1086 GDFDNAIS
+1086 
-1094 GSGQVVKSGDET
+1094 SGDE
-1106 LTLSGSNTYTGGTII
+1106 
-1121 SGGTLVATNVEA
+1121 
-1133 LGTGDVTDNATLELN
+1133 
-1148 TGGDFDNA
+1148 
-1156 IGGTGSVVKSG
+1156 
-1167 DKTLTLSGA
+1167 
-1176 NSYTGGTTISGGTL
+1176 
-1190 VASNVE
+1190 
-1196 ALGSGDVTDNATLEL
+1196 
-1211 NTGGDFANNIGGTGS
+1211 
-1226 VVKSG
+1226 
-1231 DKTLTLSG
+1231 
-1239 TNSYTGGTTISGG
+1239 
-1252 TLVANNVEALGTGDV
+1252 
-1267 TNNATL
+1267 
-1273 ELNTGGDFDN
+1273 
-1283 AISGSGQVVKSGDE
+1283 
-1297 TLTLSGANSYT
+1297 
-1308 GGTTISGGTLVAT
+1308 
-1321 NVEAL
+1321 
-1326 GTGDI
+1326 
-1331 TDNATLELNAGGDFT
+1331 
-1346 NNIGGTGSVEKSGD
+1346 
-1360 KTLTLSGT
+1360 
-1368 NTYRG
+1368 
-1373 GTLISGGTLV
+1373 
-1383 ASNVEAL
+1383 
-1390 GSGDVTDNATLEMN
+1390 
-1404 TGGDFA
+1404 
-1410 NNIGGT
+1410 
-1416 GSVVKSGDK
+1416 

-1456 GNVTDNATLELNTGG
+1456 GDITDNATLELNAGGDFANNIGGTGSVVKSGDKTLTLSGTNTYTGGTTISGGTLVASNVNALGSGNVTDNATLELSTGGDFANNIGGTGSVVKSGDETLTLSGANSYTGGTTISGGTLVASNVEALGTGDVTDNATLELNTGG

-1479 SGQVVKSGDGALTL
+1479 SGQVVKSGDKTLTL

-1508 TLIAANV
+1508 TLIATHV

-1575 NSNTVDPV
+1575 NSNTADPV

-1933 GGTLVANNVEALGTG
+1933 DGTLVASNVEALGTG
-1948 DVTDNATLEMN
+1948 DVTDDAT
-1959 TGGDFINNIGG
+1959 
-1970 TGRVEKSGDD
+1970 
-1980 ALTLSGSNTY
+1980 
-1990 TGGTTINDGTLIAT
+1990 
-2004 SVDAL
+2004 
-2009 GSGDVTNNAVLELN
+2009 LELN
-2023 TGGDFIN
+2023 TGGTFDN
-2030 NIGGTGRVEKSG
+2030 AIGGSGNVVKSG
-2042 DETLTLSGS
+2042 ADTLTLSGS
-2051 NTYTG
+2051 NSYTG
-2056 GTLISGGTLVATNVE
+2056 GTTISGGTLVASNVE
-2071 ALGTGDVTDN
+2071 ALGTGDVTNN
-2081 AVLELNTG
+2081 ATLELNTG

-2113 GSNSYTGGTLISSG
+2113 GSNTYTGGTLINGG
-2127 TLVATNV
+2127 TLVASNV
-2134 DALGS
+2134 EALGT
-2139 GDVTDNATLELNTGG
+2139 GDVTDNATLALNTGG
-2154 DFTNNISG
+2154 TFDNAISG
-2162 SGQVVKSGDETLTLS
+2162 SGQ
-2177 GSNTYTGGTTI
+2177 
-2188 NDGTLVATSVEALGS
+2188 
-2203 GDVTNDAV
+2203 
-2211 LALNTGGDF
+2211 
-2220 ANNIGGT
+2220 
-2227 GSVVKSGDETL
+2227 VVKSGDETL

-2252 SGGTLVATNVEALGT
+2252 SGGTLVATNVEALG
-2267 GDVTNNATLELN
+2267 
-2279 TGGDFTNNIS
+2279 
-2289 GNGQV
+2289 
-2294 VKSGDDTLTFSGSNT
+2294 
-2309 YTGGTTINDGTLVA
+2309 
-2323 TSVEALGSG
+2323 
-2332 DVTNDAVLAL
+2332 
-2342 NTGGDFANNIGG
+2342 
-2354 TGSVVKSGDETL
+2354 
-2366 TLSGSNTYTG
+2366 
-2376 STLIS
+2376 
-2381 SGTLVANDVNAL
+2381 
-2393 GTGDVTDNA
+2393 
-2402 TLMLNTGGDF
+2402 
-2412 INNIGGTGRVEKS
+2412 
-2425 GDDTL
+2425 
-2430 TLSGSNSYTGGTL
+2430 
-2443 ISSGTLVATNVD
+2443 
-2455 ALGSGDVTDNATLE
+2455 SGDVTDDATLE

-2478 AISGSGQVVKSGDE
+2478 AISGSGQVVKSGDKM
-2492 TLTLSGANS
+2492 LTLSGANS
-2501 YTGGTLISSGT
+2501 YSGGTLISDGTLVASNVEALGTGDVTNNATLELNTGGDFTNNISGSGQVEKSGDDALTLSGANSYSGGTLISDGTLVASNVEALGTGDVTDDATLELNTGGDFDNAISGSGQVVKSGDETLTLSGSNTYTGGTLISSGT

-2528 NAVLELNTGGDFDNA
+2528 NAVLELNTGGDFINSIGGTGRVEKSGDETLTLSGSNTYTGGTTINDGTLVATSVDALGSGDVTDNATLELNTGGDFTNNIGGTGRVEKSGDGTLTLSGSNTYTGGTTINDGTLVATSVDALGTGDVTDDATLELNTGGDFDNA

-2612 DNAIT
+2612 DNATT

-2639 VHLIDSNSGAI
+2639 VHLTDSNSGAI

-2687 SAINSDFAQFTVAG
+2687 STINSDFAQFTVAG

-2715 VNADDD
+2715 VNAADD

-2799 GDTDVQEGALWLAET
+2799 GDTDVQEGTLWLAET

-2835 GHNSTVNGHVN
+2835 GHNATVNGHVN
-2846 NQGSLYFVDTF
+2846 NLGNLYFVDTF

-2948 DFRLYKGHV
+2948 DFTLYKGHV

-2981 VPDDGGEVTP
+2981 VPDDGGDVTP
-2991 PDDGGEVTPPDDGGE
+2991 PDDGGDVTPPDDGGD

-3014 EVTPPDDGGEVTPPD
+3014 DITPPDGGGD
-3029 DDGEVTPPDDGGD
+3029 VTPPDDGGD

-3353 AQAAGQKGKNDYG
+3353 AQAVGQKGKNDYG

>member
-153 VINDARI
+153 VINDALI

-248 SDGSGKI
+248 SDGSNKI

-287 TVALYYGSHFE
+287 TVALYHGSHFE

-367 TTGGGSGD
+367 TTGGGAGD

-410 GHTLNNQAGGAI
+410 GHTLNNQAGGVI
-422 SANTAVAINGNG
+422 SANTAVAVNGNG
-434 NTISNQGKMTGVS
+434 NTITNQGKMTGVS
-447 DGLVLSG
+447 DGLLISG

-483 AKSGSKITATS
+483 AKSGSKITTTS

-505 VTTESGSTIVAKD
+505 ITTESGSAIVAKD

-537 ATGSSISYGIQYN
+537 ATGSNMSYGIQYN
-550 SGTSGTITNTGTIT
+550 SGASGTITNTGTIT

-613 TANTAVQLNG
+613 SANTAVQFHG
-623 NNNTLANAG
+623 NNNKLANAG

-651 SQGKITGGTNAILIN
+651 SQGKITGGINAILIN

-801 SGSGNVIKQG
+801 SGSGNVVKQG

-857 ANASDPFIVADL
+857 ASASDPFIVADL

-901 LTATSGP
+901 LTETSGP
-908 AIRAK
+908 VIRAK

-950 SGDFDGITI
+950 SGDFDDITI

-985 VETLTWYADRYNA
+985 VETLTWYADRDNA

-1010 ADDSFTVNTVLENVD
+1010 ADDSFTVNTVLEDVD

-1052 GGTTISDGT
+1052 GSTTISEGT
-1061 LVATNVEALG
+1061 LIATNVEALG
-1071 TGNVTDNATLELNTG
+1071 TGNVTDNATLEM
-1086 GDFDNAIS
+1086 
-1094 GSGQVVKSGDET
+1094 
-1106 LTLSGSNTYTGGTII
+1106 
-1121 SGGTLVATNVEA
+1121 
-1133 LGTGDVTDNATLELN
+1133 
-1148 TGGDFDNA
+1148 
-1156 IGGTGSVVKSG
+1156 
-1167 DKTLTLSGA
+1167 
-1176 NSYTGGTTISGGTL
+1176 
-1190 VASNVE
+1190 
-1196 ALGSGDVTDNATLEL
+1196 
-1211 NTGGDFANNIGGTGS
+1211 
-1226 VVKSG
+1226 
-1231 DKTLTLSG
+1231 
-1239 TNSYTGGTTISGG
+1239 
-1252 TLVANNVEALGTGDV
+1252 
-1267 TNNATL
+1267 
-1273 ELNTGGDFDN
+1273 NTGGDFDN

-1326 GTGDI
+1326 G
-1331 TDNATLELNAGGDFT
+1331 
-1346 NNIGGTGSVEKSGD
+1346 
-1360 KTLTLSGT
+1360 
-1368 NTYRG
+1368 
-1373 GTLISGGTLV
+1373 
-1383 ASNVEAL
+1383 
-1390 GSGDVTDNATLEMN
+1390 SGDVTDNAVLELN
-1404 TGGDFA
+1404 TGGDFTNA
-1410 NNIGGT
+1410 IS
-1416 GSVVKSGDK
+1416 GSGQVVKSGDK

-1456 GNVTDNATLELNTGG
+1456 GDVTDNATLELNTGG

-1479 SGQVVKSGDGALTL
+1479 SGQVVKSGDKTLTL
-1493 SGANSYSGATTISGG
+1493 SGANSYSGA
-1508 TLIAANV
+1508 
-1515 NALGTGAIDNRAS
+1515 
-1528 LLLDASGQF
+1528 
-1537 TVTDLTTESG
+1537 
-1547 GNTEIGAGSTLQATT
+1547 
-1562 LTQKSDSTLTINL
+1562 
-1575 NSNTVDPV
+1575 
-1583 IHAASQVSLA
+1583 
-1593 GTLDITGVGDVLD
+1593 
-1606 SDPASTDDLDTFTL
+1606 
-1620 IASDKTIAGDF
+1620 
-1631 EKLTVAGMDADLAD
+1631 
-1645 FITVDGRIDD
+1645 
-1655 TGKQYELTTALTWYA
+1655 
-1670 DRDDAVTD
+1670 
-1678 AHGTFNLTNADGS
+1678 
-1691 FAVNTVLEN
+1691 
-1700 VDATLDPASAT
+1700 
-1711 GWDGT
+1711 
-1716 SLIKQGAGTLILN
+1716 
-1729 AENTYTGGTTISGG
+1729 TTISGG

-1781 VVKSGDDVLTLSGAN
+1781 VVKSGDETLTLSGTN
-1796 SYSGGTLI
+1796 TYSGGTLI
-1804 SDGTLVA
+1804 SGGTLVA
-1811 SNVDALGSGDVTNN
+1811 SNVEALGTGDVTDNATLALNAGGDFTNNIGGTGRVEKSGDQTLTLSGSNTYTGGTLISSGTLVATSVDALGTGNVTNN
-1825 ATLEMNTG
+1825 ATLALNTGGDFINNIGGTGRVEKSGDDALTLSGSNTYTGGTLISGGTLVANDVNALGTGDVTDNAALMLNTG

-1861 YTGGTLISDGTL
+1861 YTGGTLISGGTLVANDVNALGTGDVTDNATLALNAVGDFNNAIGGSGKVEKSGDDTLTLSGSNTYTGGTLINGGTL

-1887 NNATLELN
+1887 DDATLELN
-1895 TGGTFDNAISGSGQV
+1895 TGGKFDNAISGSGNV
-1910 VKSGDDVLTLSG
+1910 VKSGAD
-1922 ANSYSGGTLIS
+1922 
-1933 GGTLVANNVEALGTG
+1933 
-1948 DVTDNATLEMN
+1948 
-1959 TGGDFINNIGG
+1959 
-1970 TGRVEKSGDD
+1970 
-1980 ALTLSGSNTY
+1980 
-1990 TGGTTINDGTLIAT
+1990 
-2004 SVDAL
+2004 
-2009 GSGDVTNNAVLELN
+2009 
-2023 TGGDFIN
+2023 
-2030 NIGGTGRVEKSG
+2030 
-2042 DETLTLSGS
+2042 
-2051 NTYTG
+2051 
-2056 GTLISGGTLVATNVE
+2056 
-2071 ALGTGDVTDN
+2071 
-2081 AVLELNTG
+2081 
-2089 GDFINNIGG
+2089 
-2098 TGRVEKSGDDTLTLS
+2098 
-2113 GSNSYTGGTLISSG
+2113 
-2127 TLVATNV
+2127 
-2134 DALGS
+2134 
-2139 GDVTDNATLELNTGG
+2139 
-2154 DFTNNISG
+2154 
-2162 SGQVVKSGDETLTLS
+2162 TLTLS

-2188 NDGTLVATSVEALGS
+2188 NDGTLVATSV
-2203 GDVTNDAV
+2203 D
-2211 LALNTGGDF
+2211 
-2220 ANNIGGT
+2220 
-2227 GSVVKSGDETL
+2227 
-2238 TLSGT
+2238 
-2243 NSYTGGTTI
+2243 
-2252 SGGTLVATNVEALGT
+2252 ALGT
-2267 GDVTNNATLELN
+2267 GDVTDDATLELN
-2279 TGGDFTNNIS
+2279 TGGD
-2289 GNGQV
+2289 
-2294 VKSGDDTLTFSGSNT
+2294 
-2309 YTGGTTINDGTLVA
+2309 
-2323 TSVEALGSG
+2323 
-2332 DVTNDAVLAL
+2332 
-2342 NTGGDFANNIGG
+2342 
-2354 TGSVVKSGDETL
+2354 
-2366 TLSGSNTYTG
+2366 
-2376 STLIS
+2376 
-2381 SGTLVANDVNAL
+2381 
-2393 GTGDVTDNA
+2393 
-2402 TLMLNTGGDF
+2402 
-2412 INNIGGTGRVEKS
+2412 
-2425 GDDTL
+2425 
-2430 TLSGSNSYTGGTL
+2430 
-2443 ISSGTLVATNVD
+2443 
-2455 ALGSGDVTDNATLE
+2455 
-2469 LNTGGTFDN
+2469 FDN
-2478 AISGSGQVVKSGDE
+2478 AISGSGQVVKSGDD
-2492 TLTLSGANS
+2492 TLTLSGSNT

-2528 NAVLELNTGGDFDNA
+2528 NATLELNTGGDFTNN
-2543 ISGSGQVVKSGDETL
+2543 IGGTGRVEKSGDGTL
-2558 TLSGANSYTGGT
+2558 TLSGSNTYTGGT
-2570 TISGGTLVAS
+2570 LISDGTLVAS

-2612 DNAIT
+2612 DNATT
-2617 AIGAGSALR
+2617 AIGADSALR
-2626 ANTLTQEANSTLA
+2626 GNTLTQEANSTLA
-2639 VHLIDSNSGAI
+2639 VHLTDSNSGAI

-2715 VNADDD
+2715 VNAADD

-2745 TFTLSEQGHSFTL
+2745 TFTLSEQGHCFTL

-2799 GDTDVQEGALWLAET
+2799 GDTDVQEGVLWLAET

-2835 GHNSTVNGHVN
+2835 GHNATVNGHVN
-2846 NQGSLYFVDTF
+2846 NLGNLYFVDTF

-2948 DFRLYKGHV
+2948 DFTLYKGHV

-2981 VPDDGGEVTP
+2981 VPDDGGDVIP
-2991 PDDGGEVTPPDDGGE
+2991 PDDGGD
-3006 VTPPDDGG
+3006 
-3014 EVTPPDDGGEVTPPD
+3014 
-3029 DDGEVTPPDDGGD
+3029 VTPPDDGGD
-3042 ITPPDDGGD
+3042 VTPPDDGGDVTPPDDGGDVSPPDDGGDVTPPDDGGDVTPPDDDGD

>member
-76 ETGNTVATD
+76 ETGNTIATD
-85 TATSAAIVGDNSND
+85 TAASAAIVGDNSND

-113 LTDSQAMNLDSS
+113 LIDSQAMNLDSL
-125 TGATSVHNQGTITG
+125 TGATSVHNQGTIIG
-139 SNEDGTIMLQNGGS
+139 SSADGTILLQNGGS
-153 VINDARI
+153 VINDGRI
-160 ENNATYEHDPEDIPQ
+160 ENSAIYVHNLDLGAPEIDAAI
-175 EYAGVYMLN
+175 YMLN
-184 GGSYVSSESGVL
+184 GGSYVSSENGVL
-196 EGVSGVIVQSGEA
+196 KGVSGVIVQSGEV
-209 HITNGGMI
+209 HITNGGTI

-226 GVEFRDG
+226 GVELRG
-233 TYGTIVNTGT
+233 GAYGTIVNTGT

-248 SDGSGKI
+248 SDGSGEI
-255 EDAAIYVHTL
+255 EDAAIYAHTF
-265 NDMAVSGSVSVDNS
+265 DDIAAGDYVSVDNS
-279 GLMQSDFI
+279 GLLQSDFI
-287 TVALYYGSHFE
+287 AVALYHGAHFE
-298 VVNRVGGVITAGNSS
+298 VINRAGGVITAGNSS
-313 LVGIKST
+313 LVGIQSA
-320 AMELKVGVDNLVTN
+320 AMELKAGANNLVTN

-367 TTGGGSGD
+367 TTGGGAGD

-434 NTISNQGKMTGVS
+434 NTITNQGKMTGVS
-447 DGLVLSG
+447 DGLLISG

-494 TGISIAGGNNQ
+494 TGISIASGNNQ
-505 VTTESGSTIVAKD
+505 VTTESGSAIVAKD

-637 TNGVTINGSGNTLT
+637 TNGVTISGSGNTLT
-651 SQGKITGGTNAILIN
+651 NQGKITGGTNAVLIN

-677 TGTEISGSI
+677 TGTEMSGSI
-686 TDDNNSASANN
+686 TDGNNSASANN

-795 AYGSVI
+795 VYGSVI
-801 SGSGNVIKQG
+801 SGSGNVVKQG

-857 ANASDPFIVADL
+857 ASASDPFIVADL

-950 SGDFDGITI
+950 SGDFDDITI

-985 VETLTWYADRYNA
+985 VETLTWYADRDNA

-1061 LVATNVEALG
+1061 LVANNVEALG
-1071 TGNVTDNATLELNTG
+1071 TGNVTD
-1086 GDFDNAIS
+1086 
-1094 GSGQVVKSGDET
+1094 
-1106 LTLSGSNTYTGGTII
+1106 
-1121 SGGTLVATNVEA
+1121 
-1133 LGTGDVTDNATLELN
+1133 
-1148 TGGDFDNA
+1148 
-1156 IGGTGSVVKSG
+1156 
-1167 DKTLTLSGA
+1167 
-1176 NSYTGGTTISGGTL
+1176 
-1190 VASNVE
+1190 
-1196 ALGSGDVTDNATLEL
+1196 
-1211 NTGGDFANNIGGTGS
+1211 
-1226 VVKSG
+1226 
-1231 DKTLTLSG
+1231 
-1239 TNSYTGGTTISGG
+1239 
-1252 TLVANNVEALGTGDV
+1252 
-1267 TNNATL
+1267 NATL

-1326 GTGDI
+1326 GSGDV
-1331 TDNATLELNAGGDFT
+1331 TDNATLELNT
-1346 NNIGGTGSVEKSGD
+1346 GGTFDNVISGSGQVVKSGD
-1360 KTLTLSGT
+1360 KTLTLSGSNIYT
-1368 NTYRG
+1368 G
-1373 GTLISGGTLV
+1373 GTTISGGTLV

-1404 TGGDFA
+1404 TGGAFD
-1410 NNIGGT
+1410 NVIS
-1416 GSVVKSGDK
+1416 GSGQVVKSGDDALTLSGNNSYTGGTLISGGTLVASNVDALGSGDVTDNATLEMNTGGDFDNAISGSGQVVK
-1425 TLTLSG
+1425 SGDETLTLSG

-1447 ASNVEALGT
+1447 ANNVEALGT
-1456 GNVTDNATLELNTGG
+1456 GDVTNNATLELNTGG

-1479 SGQVVKSGDGALTL
+1479 SGQVVKSGDKTLTL

-1508 TLIAANV
+1508 TLIATHV

-1700 VDATLDPASAT
+1700 VDATLDPDSVT

-1781 VVKSGDDVLTLSGAN
+1781 VVKSGDKMLTLSGAN

-1811 SNVDALGSGDVTNN
+1811 SNVEALGTGDVTND
-1825 ATLEMNTG
+1825 AVLELNTG
-1833 GDFINNIGGTGRVEK
+1833 GDFDNAISGSGQVVK
-1848 SGDDTLTLSGSNT
+1848 SGDGTLTLSGSNTYRGGTTISGGTLLASNVEALGTGDVTDNAVLELNTGGDFDNAISGSGQVVKSGDETLTLSGSNT
-1861 YTGGTLISDGTL
+1861 YTGGTLISGGTL
-1873 VASNVEALGTGDVT
+1873 VATNVEALGSGDVT
-1887 NNATLELN
+1887 DDATLELN

-1933 GGTLVANNVEALGTG
+1933 DGTLVASNVEALGTG
-1948 DVTDNATLEMN
+1948 NVTDNAT
-1959 TGGDFINNIGG
+1959 
-1970 TGRVEKSGDD
+1970 
-1980 ALTLSGSNTY
+1980 
-1990 TGGTTINDGTLIAT
+1990 
-2004 SVDAL
+2004 
-2009 GSGDVTNNAVLELN
+2009 
-2023 TGGDFIN
+2023 
-2030 NIGGTGRVEKSG
+2030 
-2042 DETLTLSGS
+2042 
-2051 NTYTG
+2051 
-2056 GTLISGGTLVATNVE
+2056 
-2071 ALGTGDVTDN
+2071 
-2081 AVLELNTG
+2081 
-2089 GDFINNIGG
+2089 
-2098 TGRVEKSGDDTLTLS
+2098 
-2113 GSNSYTGGTLISSG
+2113 
-2127 TLVATNV
+2127 
-2134 DALGS
+2134 
-2139 GDVTDNATLELNTGG
+2139 
-2154 DFTNNISG
+2154 
-2162 SGQVVKSGDETLTLS
+2162 
-2177 GSNTYTGGTTI
+2177 
-2188 NDGTLVATSVEALGS
+2188 
-2203 GDVTNDAV
+2203 
-2211 LALNTGGDF
+2211 
-2220 ANNIGGT
+2220 
-2227 GSVVKSGDETL
+2227 
-2238 TLSGT
+2238 
-2243 NSYTGGTTI
+2243 
-2252 SGGTLVATNVEALGT
+2252 
-2267 GDVTNNATLELN
+2267 
-2279 TGGDFTNNIS
+2279 
-2289 GNGQV
+2289 
-2294 VKSGDDTLTFSGSNT
+2294 
-2309 YTGGTTINDGTLVA
+2309 
-2323 TSVEALGSG
+2323 
-2332 DVTNDAVLAL
+2332 
-2342 NTGGDFANNIGG
+2342 
-2354 TGSVVKSGDETL
+2354 
-2366 TLSGSNTYTG
+2366 
-2376 STLIS
+2376 
-2381 SGTLVANDVNAL
+2381 
-2393 GTGDVTDNA
+2393 
-2402 TLMLNTGGDF
+2402 
-2412 INNIGGTGRVEKS
+2412 
-2425 GDDTL
+2425 
-2430 TLSGSNSYTGGTL
+2430 
-2443 ISSGTLVATNVD
+2443 
-2455 ALGSGDVTDNATLE
+2455 
-2469 LNTGGTFDN
+2469 
-2478 AISGSGQVVKSGDE
+2478 
-2492 TLTLSGANS
+2492 
-2501 YTGGTLISSGT
+2501 
-2512 LVANDVNA
+2512 
-2520 LGTGDVTD
+2520 
-2528 NAVLELNTGGDFDNA
+2528 LELNTGGDFDNA
-2543 ISGSGQVVKSGDETL
+2543 ISGSGQVVKSGGDTL
-2558 TLSGANSYTGGT
+2558 TLSGNNSYTGGT
-2570 TISGGTLVAS
+2570 LISDGTLVAT

-2612 DNAIT
+2612 DNATT

-2639 VHLIDSNSGAI
+2639 VHLTNSNSGAI
-2650 VTADHANLGG
+2650 VTADRANLGG

-2673 WTRDAYAYTLIDTD
+2673 WTRDAYAYTLIDSD
-2687 SAINSDFAQFTVAG
+2687 SAIDSDFAQFTVAG

-2799 GDTDVQEGALWLAET
+2799 GDTDVQEGVLWLAET

-2835 GHNSTVNGHVN
+2835 GHNATVNGHVN
-2846 NQGSLYFVDTF
+2846 NQGSLYFIDTF

-2948 DFRLYKGHV
+2948 DFTLYKGHV

-2991 PDDGGEVTPPDDGGE
+2991 PDDGGDVTPPDDGGDVTPPDDGGE

-3014 EVTPPDDGGEVTPPD
+3014 D
-3029 DDGEVTPPDDGGD
+3029 VTPPDDGGD
-3042 ITPPDDGGD
+3042 VTPPDDGGDVTPPDDGGDVTPPDDDGD

-3147 TVGLMGSYINAST
+3147 TVGLMGSYINANT

-3288 GVRVD
+3288 GMRVD

-3314 SDNASATFGDT
+3314 SDNASSTFGDT
-3325 KVSQDLPNDRVEV
+3325 KVSQDLPNGRVEV

>member
-85 TATSAAIVGDNSND
+85 IATSAAIVGDNSND

-113 LTDSQAMNLDSS
+113 LTDSQAMNLDSL

-139 SNEDGTIMLQNGGS
+139 SNEDGTILLQNGGS
-153 VINDARI
+153 VINDGRI
-160 ENNATYEHDPEDIPQ
+160 ENSATYEHDPQDIPQ

-287 TVALYYGSHFE
+287 TVALYHGSHFE

-367 TTGGGSGD
+367 TTGGGAGD

-410 GHTLNNQAGGAI
+410 GHTLNNQAGSAI

-434 NTISNQGKMTGVS
+434 NTITNQGKMTGVS
-447 DGLVLSG
+447 DGLLISG

-494 TGISIAGGNNQ
+494 TGISIASGNNQ
-505 VTTESGSTIVAKD
+505 VTTESGSAIVAKD

-537 ATGSSISYGIQYN
+537 ATGSSNSYGIQYN
-550 SGTSGTITNTGTIT
+550 SGASGTITNTGTIT
-564 TTGKGAGD
+564 TTGKGVGD

-613 TANTAVQLNG
+613 SANTAVQFHG
-623 NNNTLANAG
+623 NNNKLANAG
-632 AILGD
+632 AISGD
-637 TNGVTINGSGNTLT
+637 TNGVTISGSGNTLT
-651 SQGKITGGTNAILIN
+651 NQGKITGGTNAILIN

-801 SGSGNVIKQG
+801 SGSGNVVKQG

-857 ANASDPFIVADL
+857 ASASDPFIVADL

-1052 GGTTISDGT
+1052 GGTLISDGT
-1061 LVATNVEALG
+1061 LVASNVEALG
-1071 TGNVTDNATLELNTG
+1071 TGDITDNAVLELNTG

-1283 AISGSGQVVKSGDE
+1283 AISGSGQVVKSGD
-1297 TLTLSGANSYT
+1297 
-1308 GGTTISGGTLVAT
+1308 
-1321 NVEAL
+1321 
-1326 GTGDI
+1326 
-1331 TDNATLELNAGGDFT
+1331 
-1346 NNIGGTGSVEKSGD
+1346 
-1360 KTLTLSGT
+1360 KT
-1368 NTYRG
+1368 
-1373 GTLISGGTLV
+1373 
-1383 ASNVEAL
+1383 
-1390 GSGDVTDNATLEMN
+1390 
-1404 TGGDFA
+1404 
-1410 NNIGGT
+1410 
-1416 GSVVKSGDK
+1416 
-1425 TLTLSG
+1425 
-1431 ANSYTGGTTIS
+1431 
-1442 GGTLV
+1442 
-1447 ASNVEALGT
+1447 
-1456 GNVTDNATLELNTGG
+1456 
-1471 DFDNAISG
+1471 
-1479 SGQVVKSGDGALTL
+1479 LTL

-1508 TLIAANV
+1508 TLIATHV

-1575 NSNTVDPV
+1575 NGNTVDPV

-1775 ISGSGQ
+1775 IGGSGN
-1781 VVKSGDDVLTLSGAN
+1781 VVKSGADTLTLSGSN
-1796 SYSGGTLI
+1796 SYTGGTTI
-1804 SDGTLVA
+1804 SGGTLVA
-1811 SNVDALGSGDVTNN
+1811 SNVEALGTGDVTNN
-1825 ATLEMNTG
+1825 ATLELNTG

-1861 YTGGTLISDGTL
+1861 YTGGTLINGGTL

-1887 NNATLELN
+1887 DNATLALNTGGTFDNAISGSGQVVKSGDETLTLSGTKSYTGGTTISGGTLVATNVEALGSGDVTDDATLELN

-1910 VKSGDDVLTLSG
+1910 VKSGDKMLTLSG

-1933 GGTLVANNVEALGTG
+1933 DGTLVASNVEALGTG
-1948 DVTDNATLEMN
+1948 DVTNNATL
-1959 TGGDFINNIGG
+1959 
-1970 TGRVEKSGDD
+1970 
-1980 ALTLSGSNTY
+1980 A
-1990 TGGTTINDGTLIAT
+1990 
-2004 SVDAL
+2004 
-2009 GSGDVTNNAVLELN
+2009 
-2023 TGGDFIN
+2023 
-2030 NIGGTGRVEKSG
+2030 
-2042 DETLTLSGS
+2042 
-2051 NTYTG
+2051 
-2056 GTLISGGTLVATNVE
+2056 
-2071 ALGTGDVTDN
+2071 
-2081 AVLELNTG
+2081 
-2089 GDFINNIGG
+2089 
-2098 TGRVEKSGDDTLTLS
+2098 
-2113 GSNSYTGGTLISSG
+2113 
-2127 TLVATNV
+2127 
-2134 DALGS
+2134 
-2139 GDVTDNATLELNTGG
+2139 LNTGG

-2162 SGQVVKSGDETLTLS
+2162 SGQVVKSGDDTLTLS
-2177 GSNTYTGGTTI
+2177 G
-2188 NDGTLVATSVEALGS
+2188 A
-2203 GDVTNDAV
+2203 
-2211 LALNTGGDF
+2211 
-2220 ANNIGGT
+2220 
-2227 GSVVKSGDETL
+2227 
-2238 TLSGT
+2238 

-2252 SGGTLVATNVEALGT
+2252 SGGTLVATNVDALGT
-2267 GDVTNNATLELN
+2267 GDVTN
-2279 TGGDFTNNIS
+2279 
-2289 GNGQV
+2289 
-2294 VKSGDDTLTFSGSNT
+2294 
-2309 YTGGTTINDGTLVA
+2309 
-2323 TSVEALGSG
+2323 
-2332 DVTNDAVLAL
+2332 
-2342 NTGGDFANNIGG
+2342 
-2354 TGSVVKSGDETL
+2354 
-2366 TLSGSNTYTG
+2366 
-2376 STLIS
+2376 S
-2381 SGTLVANDVNAL
+2381 S
-2393 GTGDVTDNA
+2393 
-2402 TLMLNTGGDF
+2402 
-2412 INNIGGTGRVEKS
+2412 
-2425 GDDTL
+2425 
-2430 TLSGSNSYTGGTL
+2430 
-2443 ISSGTLVATNVD
+2443 
-2455 ALGSGDVTDNATLE
+2455 TLE

-2492 TLTLSGANS
+2492 TLTLSGSNTYTGGTLISGGTLVATNVDALGTGDVTDNATLELNTGGTFDNVISGSGQVVKSGDDTLTLSGANS
-2501 YTGGTLISSGT
+2501 YTGGTLISGGT
-2512 LVANDVNA
+2512 LVATSVEA
-2520 LGTGDVTD
+2520 LGSGDVTD
-2528 NAVLELNTGGDFDNA
+2528 NAVLELNTGGTFDNA
-2543 ISGSGQVVKSGDETL
+2543 ISGSGQVVKSGDKTL

-2639 VHLIDSNSGAI
+2639 VHLTDSNSGAI
-2650 VTADHANLGG
+2650 VTADRANLGG

-2673 WTRDAYAYTLIDTD
+2673 WTRDAYAYTLIDSD
-2687 SAINSDFAQFTVAG
+2687 SAIDSDFAQFTVAG

-2835 GHNSTVNGHVN
+2835 GHNATVNGHVN
-2846 NQGSLYFVDTF
+2846 NLGNLYFVDTF

-3288 GVRVD
+3288 GMRVD

>member
-85 TATSAAIVGDNSND
+85 IATSAAIVGDNSND

-113 LTDSQAMNLDSS
+113 LTDSQAMNLDSL

-139 SNEDGTIMLQNGGS
+139 SNEDGTILLQNGGS
-153 VINDARI
+153 VINDGRI
-160 ENNATYEHDPEDIPQ
+160 ENSATYEHDPQDIPQ

-287 TVALYYGSHFE
+287 TVALYHGSHFE

-367 TTGGGSGD
+367 TTGGGAGD

-410 GHTLNNQAGGAI
+410 GHTLNNQAGSAI

-434 NTISNQGKMTGVS
+434 NTITNQGKMTGVS
-447 DGLVLSG
+447 DGLLISG

-494 TGISIAGGNNQ
+494 TGISIASGNNQ
-505 VTTESGSTIVAKD
+505 VTTESGSAIVAKD

-537 ATGSSISYGIQYN
+537 ATGSSNSYGIQYN
-550 SGTSGTITNTGTIT
+550 SGASGTITNTGTIT
-564 TTGKGAGD
+564 TTGKGVGD

-613 TANTAVQLNG
+613 SANTAVQFHG
-623 NNNTLANAG
+623 NNNKLANAG
-632 AILGD
+632 AISGD
-637 TNGVTINGSGNTLT
+637 TNGVTISGSGNTLT
-651 SQGKITGGTNAILIN
+651 NQGKITGGTNAILIN

-801 SGSGNVIKQG
+801 SGSGNVVKQG

-857 ANASDPFIVADL
+857 ASASDPFIVADL

-1052 GGTTISDGT
+1052 GGTLISDGT
-1061 LVATNVEALG
+1061 LVASNVEALG
-1071 TGNVTDNATLELNTG
+1071 TGDITDNAVLELNTG

-1283 AISGSGQVVKSGDE
+1283 AISGSGQVVKSGD
-1297 TLTLSGANSYT
+1297 
-1308 GGTTISGGTLVAT
+1308 
-1321 NVEAL
+1321 
-1326 GTGDI
+1326 
-1331 TDNATLELNAGGDFT
+1331 
-1346 NNIGGTGSVEKSGD
+1346 
-1360 KTLTLSGT
+1360 KT
-1368 NTYRG
+1368 
-1373 GTLISGGTLV
+1373 
-1383 ASNVEAL
+1383 
-1390 GSGDVTDNATLEMN
+1390 
-1404 TGGDFA
+1404 
-1410 NNIGGT
+1410 
-1416 GSVVKSGDK
+1416 
-1425 TLTLSG
+1425 
-1431 ANSYTGGTTIS
+1431 
-1442 GGTLV
+1442 
-1447 ASNVEALGT
+1447 
-1456 GNVTDNATLELNTGG
+1456 
-1471 DFDNAISG
+1471 
-1479 SGQVVKSGDGALTL
+1479 LTL

-1508 TLIAANV
+1508 TLIATHV

-1575 NSNTVDPV
+1575 NGNTVDPV

-1775 ISGSGQ
+1775 IGGSGN
-1781 VVKSGDDVLTLSGAN
+1781 VVKSGADTLTLSGSN
-1796 SYSGGTLI
+1796 SYTGGTTI
-1804 SDGTLVA
+1804 SGGTLVA
-1811 SNVDALGSGDVTNN
+1811 SNVEALGTGDVTNN
-1825 ATLEMNTG
+1825 ATLELNTG

-1861 YTGGTLISDGTL
+1861 YTGGTLINGGTL

-1887 NNATLELN
+1887 
-1895 TGGTFDNAISGSGQV
+1895 
-1910 VKSGDDVLTLSG
+1910 
-1922 ANSYSGGTLIS
+1922 
-1933 GGTLVANNVEALGTG
+1933 
-1948 DVTDNATLEMN
+1948 DNATL
-1959 TGGDFINNIGG
+1959 
-1970 TGRVEKSGDD
+1970 
-1980 ALTLSGSNTY
+1980 A
-1990 TGGTTINDGTLIAT
+1990 
-2004 SVDAL
+2004 
-2009 GSGDVTNNAVLELN
+2009 
-2023 TGGDFIN
+2023 
-2030 NIGGTGRVEKSG
+2030 
-2042 DETLTLSGS
+2042 
-2051 NTYTG
+2051 
-2056 GTLISGGTLVATNVE
+2056 
-2071 ALGTGDVTDN
+2071 
-2081 AVLELNTG
+2081 
-2089 GDFINNIGG
+2089 
-2098 TGRVEKSGDDTLTLS
+2098 
-2113 GSNSYTGGTLISSG
+2113 
-2127 TLVATNV
+2127 
-2134 DALGS
+2134 
-2139 GDVTDNATLELNTGG
+2139 
-2154 DFTNNISG
+2154 
-2162 SGQVVKSGDETLTLS
+2162 
-2177 GSNTYTGGTTI
+2177 
-2188 NDGTLVATSVEALGS
+2188 
-2203 GDVTNDAV
+2203 
-2211 LALNTGGDF
+2211 
-2220 ANNIGGT
+2220 
-2227 GSVVKSGDETL
+2227 
-2238 TLSGT
+2238 
-2243 NSYTGGTTI
+2243 
-2252 SGGTLVATNVEALGT
+2252 
-2267 GDVTNNATLELN
+2267 
-2279 TGGDFTNNIS
+2279 
-2289 GNGQV
+2289 
-2294 VKSGDDTLTFSGSNT
+2294 
-2309 YTGGTTINDGTLVA
+2309 
-2323 TSVEALGSG
+2323 
-2332 DVTNDAVLAL
+2332 
-2342 NTGGDFANNIGG
+2342 
-2354 TGSVVKSGDETL
+2354 
-2366 TLSGSNTYTG
+2366 
-2376 STLIS
+2376 
-2381 SGTLVANDVNAL
+2381 
-2393 GTGDVTDNA
+2393 
-2402 TLMLNTGGDF
+2402 
-2412 INNIGGTGRVEKS
+2412 
-2425 GDDTL
+2425 
-2430 TLSGSNSYTGGTL
+2430 
-2443 ISSGTLVATNVD
+2443 
-2455 ALGSGDVTDNATLE
+2455 

-2492 TLTLSGANS
+2492 TLTLSGSNS
-2501 YTGGTLISSGT
+2501 YTGGTTISGGT
-2512 LVANDVNA
+2512 LVATNVEA
-2520 LGTGDVTD
+2520 LGSGDVTD
-2528 NAVLELNTGGDFDNA
+2528 DATLELNTGGTFDNA
-2543 ISGSGQVVKSGDETL
+2543 ISGSGQVVKSGDKMLTLSGANSYSGGTLISDGTLVASNVEALGTGDVTNNATLALNTGGDFTNNISGSGQVVKSGDDTLTLSGANSYTGGTTISGGTLVATNVDALGTGDVTDNATLELNTGGTFDNVISGSGQVVKSGDDTLTLSGANSYTGGTLISGGTLVATSVEALGSGDVTDNAVLELNTGGTFDNAISGSGQVVKSGDKTL

-2639 VHLIDSNSGAI
+2639 VHLTDSNSGAI
-2650 VTADHANLGG
+2650 VTADRANLGG

-2673 WTRDAYAYTLIDTD
+2673 WTRDAYAYTLIDSD
-2687 SAINSDFAQFTVAG
+2687 SAIDSDFAQFTVAG

-2835 GHNSTVNGHVN
+2835 GHNATVNGHVN
-2846 NQGSLYFVDTF
+2846 NLGNLYFVDTF

-3288 GVRVD
+3288 GMRVD

>member
-85 TATSAAIVGDNSND
+85 IATSAAIVGDNSND

-113 LTDSQAMNLDSS
+113 LTDSQAMNLDSL

-139 SNEDGTIMLQNGGS
+139 SNEDGTILLQNGGS
-153 VINDARI
+153 VINDGRI
-160 ENNATYEHDPEDIPQ
+160 ENSATYEHDPQDIPQ

-287 TVALYYGSHFE
+287 TVALYHGSHFE

-367 TTGGGSGD
+367 TTGGGAGD

-410 GHTLNNQAGGAI
+410 GHTLNNQAGSAI

-434 NTISNQGKMTGVS
+434 NTITNQGKMTGVS
-447 DGLVLSG
+447 DGLLISG

-494 TGISIAGGNNQ
+494 TGISIASGNNQ
-505 VTTESGSTIVAKD
+505 VTTESGSAIVAKD

-537 ATGSSISYGIQYN
+537 ATGSSNSYGIQYN
-550 SGTSGTITNTGTIT
+550 SGASGTITNTGTIT
-564 TTGKGAGD
+564 TTGKGVGD

-613 TANTAVQLNG
+613 SANTAVQFHG
-623 NNNTLANAG
+623 NNNKLANAG
-632 AILGD
+632 AISGD
-637 TNGVTINGSGNTLT
+637 TNGVTISGSGNTLT
-651 SQGKITGGTNAILIN
+651 NQGKITGGTNAILIN

-801 SGSGNVIKQG
+801 SGSGNVVKQG

-857 ANASDPFIVADL
+857 ASASDPFIVADL

-874 ATVEIGAGSTLQA
+874 ATVEIGEGSTLQA

-1052 GGTTISDGT
+1052 GGTLISDGT
-1061 LVATNVEALG
+1061 LVASNVEALG
-1071 TGNVTDNATLELNTG
+1071 TGDITDNAVLELNTG

-1283 AISGSGQVVKSGDE
+1283 AISGSGQVVKSGD
-1297 TLTLSGANSYT
+1297 
-1308 GGTTISGGTLVAT
+1308 
-1321 NVEAL
+1321 
-1326 GTGDI
+1326 
-1331 TDNATLELNAGGDFT
+1331 
-1346 NNIGGTGSVEKSGD
+1346 
-1360 KTLTLSGT
+1360 KT
-1368 NTYRG
+1368 
-1373 GTLISGGTLV
+1373 
-1383 ASNVEAL
+1383 
-1390 GSGDVTDNATLEMN
+1390 
-1404 TGGDFA
+1404 
-1410 NNIGGT
+1410 
-1416 GSVVKSGDK
+1416 
-1425 TLTLSG
+1425 
-1431 ANSYTGGTTIS
+1431 
-1442 GGTLV
+1442 
-1447 ASNVEALGT
+1447 
-1456 GNVTDNATLELNTGG
+1456 
-1471 DFDNAISG
+1471 
-1479 SGQVVKSGDGALTL
+1479 LTL

-1508 TLIAANV
+1508 TLIATHV

-1575 NSNTVDPV
+1575 NGNTVDPV

-1775 ISGSGQ
+1775 IGGSGN
-1781 VVKSGDDVLTLSGAN
+1781 VVKSGADTLTLSGSN
-1796 SYSGGTLI
+1796 SYTGGTTI
-1804 SDGTLVA
+1804 SGGTLVA
-1811 SNVDALGSGDVTNN
+1811 SNVEALGTGDVTNN
-1825 ATLEMNTG
+1825 ATLELNTG

-1861 YTGGTLISDGTL
+1861 YTGGTLINGGTL

-1887 NNATLELN
+1887 DNATLALN
-1895 TGGTFDNAISGSGQV
+1895 TGGTFDNAISGSGQ
-1910 VKSGDDVLTLSG
+1910 
-1922 ANSYSGGTLIS
+1922 
-1933 GGTLVANNVEALGTG
+1933 
-1948 DVTDNATLEMN
+1948 
-1959 TGGDFINNIGG
+1959 
-1970 TGRVEKSGDD
+1970 
-1980 ALTLSGSNTY
+1980 
-1990 TGGTTINDGTLIAT
+1990 
-2004 SVDAL
+2004 
-2009 GSGDVTNNAVLELN
+2009 
-2023 TGGDFIN
+2023 
-2030 NIGGTGRVEKSG
+2030 
-2042 DETLTLSGS
+2042 
-2051 NTYTG
+2051 
-2056 GTLISGGTLVATNVE
+2056 
-2071 ALGTGDVTDN
+2071 
-2081 AVLELNTG
+2081 
-2089 GDFINNIGG
+2089 
-2098 TGRVEKSGDDTLTLS
+2098 
-2113 GSNSYTGGTLISSG
+2113 
-2127 TLVATNV
+2127 
-2134 DALGS
+2134 
-2139 GDVTDNATLELNTGG
+2139 
-2154 DFTNNISG
+2154 
-2162 SGQVVKSGDETLTLS
+2162 
-2177 GSNTYTGGTTI
+2177 
-2188 NDGTLVATSVEALGS
+2188 
-2203 GDVTNDAV
+2203 
-2211 LALNTGGDF
+2211 
-2220 ANNIGGT
+2220 
-2227 GSVVKSGDETL
+2227 VVKSGDETL

-2252 SGGTLVATNVEALGT
+2252 SGGTLVATNVEALGSGDVTDDATLELNTGGTFDNAISGSGQVVKSGDKMLTLSGANSYSGGTLISDGTLVASNVEALGT
-2267 GDVTNNATLELN
+2267 GDVTNNATLALN

-2289 GNGQV
+2289 GSGQV
-2294 VKSGDDTLTFSGSNT
+2294 VKSGDDTLTLSGANS
-2309 YTGGTTINDGTLVA
+2309 YTGGTTI
-2323 TSVEALGSG
+2323 SG
-2332 DVTNDAVLAL
+2332 
-2342 NTGGDFANNIGG
+2342 
-2354 TGSVVKSGDETL
+2354 
-2366 TLSGSNTYTG
+2366 
-2376 STLIS
+2376 
-2381 SGTLVANDVNAL
+2381 
-2393 GTGDVTDNA
+2393 
-2402 TLMLNTGGDF
+2402 
-2412 INNIGGTGRVEKS
+2412 
-2425 GDDTL
+2425 
-2430 TLSGSNSYTGGTL
+2430 
-2443 ISSGTLVATNVD
+2443 GTLVATNVD
-2455 ALGSGDVTDNATLE
+2455 ALGTGDVTNSSTLE

-2492 TLTLSGANS
+2492 TLTLSGSNTYTGGTLISGGTLVATNVDALGTGDVTDNATLELNTGGTFDNVISGSGQVVKSGDDTLTLSGANS
-2501 YTGGTLISSGT
+2501 YTGGTLISGGT
-2512 LVANDVNA
+2512 LVATSVEA
-2520 LGTGDVTD
+2520 LGSGDVTD
-2528 NAVLELNTGGDFDNA
+2528 NAVLELNTGGTFDNA
-2543 ISGSGQVVKSGDETL
+2543 ISGSGQVVKSGDKTL

-2639 VHLIDSNSGAI
+2639 VHLTDSNSGAI
-2650 VTADHANLGG
+2650 VTADRANLGG

-2673 WTRDAYAYTLIDTD
+2673 WTRDAYAYTLIDSD
-2687 SAINSDFAQFTVAG
+2687 SAIDSDFAQFTVAG

-2835 GHNSTVNGHVN
+2835 GHNATVNGHVN
-2846 NQGSLYFVDTF
+2846 NLGNLYFVDTF

-3288 GVRVD
+3288 GMRVD

>member
-1 MNKTY
+1 
-6 NIIWNAARGMYIV
+6 
-19 TSELARSGSRAIV
+19 
-32 SVSASCAVTL
+32 
-42 LAMDAAPAVAEETRV
+42 
-57 SIPSQTTTYTLSG
+57 
-70 ATPFVV
+70 
-76 ETGNTVATD
+76 
-85 TATSAAIVGDNSND
+85 
-99 WDLLIESGAVVGSS
+99 
-113 LTDSQAMNLDSS
+113 
-125 TGATSVHNQGTITG
+125 
-139 SNEDGTIMLQNGGS
+139 
-153 VINDARI
+153 
-160 ENNATYEHDPEDIPQ
+160 
-175 EYAGVYMLN
+175 
-184 GGSYVSSESGVL
+184 
-196 EGVSGVIVQSGEA
+196 
-209 HITNGGMI
+209 
-217 NSDGSWRSY
+217 
-226 GVEFRDG
+226 
-233 TYGTIVNTGT
+233 
-243 IITTA
+243 
-248 SDGSGKI
+248 
-255 EDAAIYVHTL
+255 
-265 NDMAVSGSVSVDNS
+265 
-279 GLMQSDFI
+279 
-287 TVALYYGSHFE
+287 
-298 VVNRVGGVITAGNSS
+298 
-313 LVGIKST
+313 
-320 AMELKVGVDNLVTN
+320 
-334 DGTISAYGTAN
+334 
-345 TYGIHYGESTS
+345 
-356 GGVITNTGSIT
+356 
-367 TTGGGSGD
+367 
-375 ASVYVHGNGDGTVV
+375 
-389 NNSGTMSSTVYGVY
+389 
-403 LDSARSK
+403 
-410 GHTLNNQAGGAI
+410 
-422 SANTAVAINGNG
+422 
-434 NTISNQGKMTGVS
+434 
-447 DGLVLSG
+447 
-454 NNNIVT
+454 
-460 TSGGEISGKN
+460 
-470 GIRVSKGSGNQIT
+470 
-483 AKSGSKITATS
+483 
-494 TGISIAGGNNQ
+494 
-505 VTTESGSTIVAKD
+505 
-518 NGILI
+518 
-523 NSGAN
+523 
-528 NVTNGGSIT
+528 
-537 ATGSSISYGIQYN
+537 
-550 SGTSGTITNTGTIT
+550 
-564 TTGKGAGD
+564 
-572 ASVYAHGGAV
+572 
-582 TINNSGTMDS
+582 
-592 SVFGVYVTT
+592 
-601 GHTLN
+601 
-606 NLAGGSI
+606 
-613 TANTAVQLNG
+613 
-623 NNNTLANAG
+623 
-632 AILGD
+632 
-637 TNGVTINGSGNTLT
+637 
-651 SQGKITGGTNAILIN
+651 
-666 SGSKNN
+666 
-672 TLTLN
+672 
-677 TGTEISGSI
+677 
-686 TDDNNSASANN
+686 
-697 NLILDGEGTLGSSIS
+697 
-712 GLNSVTSSGDW
+712 
-723 TLSGATMNLSGTTN
+723 
-737 SALWVKSGTL
+737 
-747 ILNGAMTAK
+747 
-756 GATVDSG
+756 
-763 TTLQIGNGGT
+763 
-773 LGAFNGDIV
+773 
-782 DNGTLTFNRSDAA
+782 
-795 AYGSVI
+795 
-801 SGSGNVIKQG
+801 
-811 GGELTLS
+811 
-818 NNNSYSGGTT
+818 
-828 IAEGTLTATAGG
+828 
-840 ALGSGN
+840 
-846 IDNRAYLKLDA
+846 
-857 ANASDPFIVADL
+857 
-869 TTHSG
+869 
-874 ATVEIGAGSTLQA
+874 
-887 NTLTQQDGSTLTAD
+887 
-901 LTATSGP
+901 
-908 AIRAK
+908 
-913 NVNLDGTLNVAS
+913 
-925 PASQEPI
+925 
-932 RSTDDLISLALI
+932 
-944 ESDNAI
+944 
-950 SGDFDGITI
+950 
-959 NGNAMN
+959 
-965 PDAFITVVGQKN
+965 
-977 VNDTHYDL
+977 
-985 VETLTWYADRYNA
+985 
-998 AIDAHGTFNLAD
+998 
-1010 ADDSFTVNTVLENVD
+1010 
-1025 ANSGWNGQS
+1025 
-1034 LTKTGAGTLIL
+1034 
-1045 NAENTYT
+1045 
-1052 GGTTISDGT
+1052 GT
-1061 LVATNVEALG
+1061 LVVSNVEALG
-1071 TGNVTDNATLELNTG
+1071 
-1086 GDFDNAIS
+1086 S
-1094 GSGQVVKSGDET
+1094 
-1106 LTLSGSNTYTGGTII
+1106 
-1121 SGGTLVATNVEA
+1121 
-1133 LGTGDVTDNATLELN
+1133 GDVTDNATLELN
-1148 TGGDFDNA
+1148 TGGDFDNN

-1167 DKTLTLSGA
+1167 DKTLTLSGANSYTGGTTISGGTLVATNVEALGSGDVTDNATLELNTGGTFDNVISGSGQVVKSGDEMLTLSGA

-1211 NTGGDFANNIGGTGS
+1211 NTGGDFDNAISGS
-1226 VVKSG
+1226 GQVVKSG
-1231 DKTLTLSG
+1231 DDALTLSG
-1239 TNSYTGGTTISGG
+1239 NNSYTGGTLISDG
-1252 TLVANNVEALGTGDV
+1252 TLVASNVEALGSGDV
-1267 TNNATL
+1267 TNDAVL

-1283 AISGSGQVVKSGDE
+1283 AISGSGQ
-1297 TLTLSGANSYT
+1297 
-1308 GGTTISGGTLVAT
+1308 
-1321 NVEAL
+1321 
-1326 GTGDI
+1326 
-1331 TDNATLELNAGGDFT
+1331 
-1346 NNIGGTGSVEKSGD
+1346 
-1360 KTLTLSGT
+1360 
-1368 NTYRG
+1368 
-1373 GTLISGGTLV
+1373 
-1383 ASNVEAL
+1383 
-1390 GSGDVTDNATLEMN
+1390 
-1404 TGGDFA
+1404 
-1410 NNIGGT
+1410 
-1416 GSVVKSGDK
+1416 VVKSGDK

-1447 ASNVEALGT
+1447 ASNVEALGS
-1456 GNVTDNATLELNTGG
+1456 GDITDNATLELNTGG

-1479 SGQVVKSGDGALTL
+1479 SGQVVKSGDETLTL
-1493 SGANSYSGATTISGG
+1493 SGTNTYTGGTTISGG
-1508 TLIAANV
+1508 TLIATHV

-1537 TVTDLTTESG
+1537 AVTDLTTESG

-1575 NSNTVDPV
+1575 NSNTADPV

-1700 VDATLDPASAT
+1700 VDATLDPDSAT

-1729 AENTYTGGTTISGG
+1729 AENTYTVGTTISGG

-1781 VVKSGDDVLTLSGAN
+1781 VVKSGDKMLTLSGTN

-1804 SDGTLVA
+1804 SGGTLVA
-1811 SNVDALGSGDVTNN
+1811 TNVDALGSGDVT
-1825 ATLEMNTG
+1825 
-1833 GDFINNIGGTGRVEK
+1833 
-1848 SGDDTLTLSGSNT
+1848 DD
-1861 YTGGTLISDGTL
+1861 
-1873 VASNVEALGTGDVT
+1873 
-1887 NNATLELN
+1887 ATLELN

-1910 VKSGDDVLTLSG
+1910 VKSGDDT
-1922 ANSYSGGTLIS
+1922 
-1933 GGTLVANNVEALGTG
+1933 
-1948 DVTDNATLEMN
+1948 
-1959 TGGDFINNIGG
+1959 
-1970 TGRVEKSGDD
+1970 
-1980 ALTLSGSNTY
+1980 LTLSGSNTY
-1990 TGGTTINDGTLIAT
+1990 TGGTIISGGTLVA
-2004 SVDAL
+2004 SNVEAL
-2009 GSGDVTNNAVLELN
+2009 GTGDVTNDAVLELN
-2023 TGGDFIN
+2023 TGGDFDNAIS
-2030 NIGGTGRVEKSG
+2030 GSGQVVKSG

-2056 GTLISGGTLVATNVE
+2056 GTLISGGTLVASNVEALGSGDVTNDAVLELNTGGDFTNAISGSGQVVKSGDETLTLSGANSYTGGTLISGGTLIASNVE

-2089 GDFINNIGG
+2089 GDF
-2098 TGRVEKSGDDTLTLS
+2098 
-2113 GSNSYTGGTLISSG
+2113 
-2127 TLVATNV
+2127 
-2134 DALGS
+2134 
-2139 GDVTDNATLELNTGG
+2139 
-2154 DFTNNISG
+2154 
-2162 SGQVVKSGDETLTLS
+2162 
-2177 GSNTYTGGTTI
+2177 
-2188 NDGTLVATSVEALGS
+2188 
-2203 GDVTNDAV
+2203 
-2211 LALNTGGDF
+2211 
-2220 ANNIGGT
+2220 
-2227 GSVVKSGDETL
+2227 
-2238 TLSGT
+2238 
-2243 NSYTGGTTI
+2243 
-2252 SGGTLVATNVEALGT
+2252 
-2267 GDVTNNATLELN
+2267 
-2279 TGGDFTNNIS
+2279 
-2289 GNGQV
+2289 
-2294 VKSGDDTLTFSGSNT
+2294 
-2309 YTGGTTINDGTLVA
+2309 
-2323 TSVEALGSG
+2323 
-2332 DVTNDAVLAL
+2332 
-2342 NTGGDFANNIGG
+2342 
-2354 TGSVVKSGDETL
+2354 
-2366 TLSGSNTYTG
+2366 
-2376 STLIS
+2376 
-2381 SGTLVANDVNAL
+2381 
-2393 GTGDVTDNA
+2393 
-2402 TLMLNTGGDF
+2402 
-2412 INNIGGTGRVEKS
+2412 
-2425 GDDTL
+2425 
-2430 TLSGSNSYTGGTL
+2430 
-2443 ISSGTLVATNVD
+2443 
-2455 ALGSGDVTDNATLE
+2455 
-2469 LNTGGTFDN
+2469 DN
-2478 AISGSGQVVKSGDE
+2478 AISGSGQVEKSGDE

-2528 NAVLELNTGGDFDNA
+2528 NAVLELNTGGTFDNAISGSGQVVKSGDETLTLSGSNTYTGGTTINDGTLIATSVDALGSGDVTDNAVLELNTGGDFDNA

-2558 TLSGANSYTGGT
+2558 TLSGTNSYTDGTLISGGTLVATNLEALGTGDVTNNATLELNTGGTFDNAISGSGQVVKSGDDALTLSGSNTYTGGT
-2570 TISGGTLVAS
+2570 TISGGTLIATSVDALGSGDVTDNAVLELNTGGTFDNAISGSGQVVKSGDKTLTLSGSNTYTGGTTISGGTLIAS

-2586 SGDIDNYA
+2586 SGNIDNYA

-2612 DNAIT
+2612 DNATT
-2617 AIGAGSALR
+2617 AIGAGSTLR

-2639 VHLIDSNSGAI
+2639 VHLTDSNSGAI

-2715 VNADDD
+2715 VNAADD

-2771 DSATYWDGKS
+2771 DSATDWDGKS

-2835 GHNSTVNGHVN
+2835 GHNATVNGHVN
-2846 NQGSLYFVDTF
+2846 NLGSLYFVDTF

-2948 DFRLYKGHV
+2948 DFTLYKGHV

-2981 VPDDGGEVTP
+2981 VPDDGG
-2991 PDDGGEVTPPDDGGE
+2991 D
-3006 VTPPDDGG
+3006 
-3014 EVTPPDDGGEVTPPD
+3014 
-3029 DDGEVTPPDDGGD
+3029 VTPPDDGGD
-3042 ITPPDDGGD
+3042 VIPPDDGGDVTPPDDGGDVTPPDDGGDVTPPDDGGDVTPPDDGGDVTPPDDDGD

-3101 GSIWMRFKAGKA
+3101 GSVWMRFKAGKA

-3288 GVRVD
+3288 GMRVD

>member
-1 MNKTY
+1 
-6 NIIWNAARGMYIV
+6 
-19 TSELARSGSRAIV
+19 
-32 SVSASCAVTL
+32 
-42 LAMDAAPAVAEETRV
+42 
-57 SIPSQTTTYTLSG
+57 
-70 ATPFVV
+70 
-76 ETGNTVATD
+76 
-85 TATSAAIVGDNSND
+85 
-99 WDLLIESGAVVGSS
+99 
-113 LTDSQAMNLDSS
+113 
-125 TGATSVHNQGTITG
+125 
-139 SNEDGTIMLQNGGS
+139 
-153 VINDARI
+153 
-160 ENNATYEHDPEDIPQ
+160 
-175 EYAGVYMLN
+175 
-184 GGSYVSSESGVL
+184 
-196 EGVSGVIVQSGEA
+196 
-209 HITNGGMI
+209 
-217 NSDGSWRSY
+217 
-226 GVEFRDG
+226 
-233 TYGTIVNTGT
+233 
-243 IITTA
+243 
-248 SDGSGKI
+248 
-255 EDAAIYVHTL
+255 
-265 NDMAVSGSVSVDNS
+265 
-279 GLMQSDFI
+279 
-287 TVALYYGSHFE
+287 
-298 VVNRVGGVITAGNSS
+298 
-313 LVGIKST
+313 
-320 AMELKVGVDNLVTN
+320 
-334 DGTISAYGTAN
+334 
-345 TYGIHYGESTS
+345 
-356 GGVITNTGSIT
+356 
-367 TTGGGSGD
+367 
-375 ASVYVHGNGDGTVV
+375 
-389 NNSGTMSSTVYGVY
+389 
-403 LDSARSK
+403 
-410 GHTLNNQAGGAI
+410 
-422 SANTAVAINGNG
+422 
-434 NTISNQGKMTGVS
+434 
-447 DGLVLSG
+447 
-454 NNNIVT
+454 
-460 TSGGEISGKN
+460 
-470 GIRVSKGSGNQIT
+470 
-483 AKSGSKITATS
+483 
-494 TGISIAGGNNQ
+494 
-505 VTTESGSTIVAKD
+505 
-518 NGILI
+518 
-523 NSGAN
+523 
-528 NVTNGGSIT
+528 
-537 ATGSSISYGIQYN
+537 
-550 SGTSGTITNTGTIT
+550 
-564 TTGKGAGD
+564 
-572 ASVYAHGGAV
+572 
-582 TINNSGTMDS
+582 
-592 SVFGVYVTT
+592 
-601 GHTLN
+601 
-606 NLAGGSI
+606 
-613 TANTAVQLNG
+613 
-623 NNNTLANAG
+623 
-632 AILGD
+632 
-637 TNGVTINGSGNTLT
+637 
-651 SQGKITGGTNAILIN
+651 
-666 SGSKNN
+666 
-672 TLTLN
+672 
-677 TGTEISGSI
+677 
-686 TDDNNSASANN
+686 
-697 NLILDGEGTLGSSIS
+697 
-712 GLNSVTSSGDW
+712 
-723 TLSGATMNLSGTTN
+723 
-737 SALWVKSGTL
+737 
-747 ILNGAMTAK
+747 
-756 GATVDSG
+756 
-763 TTLQIGNGGT
+763 GGT
-773 LGAFNGDIV
+773 L
-782 DNGTLTFNRSDAA
+782 
-795 AYGSVI
+795 
-801 SGSGNVIKQG
+801 
-811 GGELTLS
+811 
-818 NNNSYSGGTT
+818 
-828 IAEGTLTATAGG
+828 
-840 ALGSGN
+840 
-846 IDNRAYLKLDA
+846 
-857 ANASDPFIVADL
+857 
-869 TTHSG
+869 
-874 ATVEIGAGSTLQA
+874 
-887 NTLTQQDGSTLTAD
+887 
-901 LTATSGP
+901 
-908 AIRAK
+908 
-913 NVNLDGTLNVAS
+913 
-925 PASQEPI
+925 
-932 RSTDDLISLALI
+932 
-944 ESDNAI
+944 
-950 SGDFDGITI
+950 
-959 NGNAMN
+959 
-965 PDAFITVVGQKN
+965 
-977 VNDTHYDL
+977 
-985 VETLTWYADRYNA
+985 
-998 AIDAHGTFNLAD
+998 
-1010 ADDSFTVNTVLENVD
+1010 
-1025 ANSGWNGQS
+1025 
-1034 LTKTGAGTLIL
+1034 
-1045 NAENTYT
+1045 
-1052 GGTTISDGT
+1052 ISDGT
-1061 LVATNVEALG
+1061 LVASNVEALG
-1071 TGNVTDNATLELNTG
+1071 SGDVTNDAVLELNTG

-1094 GSGQVVKSGDET
+1094 GSGQ
-1106 LTLSGSNTYTGGTII
+1106 
-1121 SGGTLVATNVEA
+1121 
-1133 LGTGDVTDNATLELN
+1133 
-1148 TGGDFDNA
+1148 
-1156 IGGTGSVVKSG
+1156 VVKSG

-1196 ALGSGDVTDNATLEL
+1196 ALGSGDITD
-1211 NTGGDFANNIGGTGS
+1211 
-1226 VVKSG
+1226 
-1231 DKTLTLSG
+1231 
-1239 TNSYTGGTTISGG
+1239 
-1252 TLVANNVEALGTGDV
+1252 
-1267 TNNATL
+1267 NATL

-1297 TLTLSGANSYT
+1297 TLTLSGTNTYT
-1308 GGTTISGGTLVAT
+1308 GGTTISGGTLIAT
-1321 NVEAL
+1321 H
-1326 GTGDI
+1326 
-1331 TDNATLELNAGGDFT
+1331 
-1346 NNIGGTGSVEKSGD
+1346 
-1360 KTLTLSGT
+1360 
-1368 NTYRG
+1368 
-1373 GTLISGGTLV
+1373 
-1383 ASNVEAL
+1383 
-1390 GSGDVTDNATLEMN
+1390 
-1404 TGGDFA
+1404 
-1410 NNIGGT
+1410 
-1416 GSVVKSGDK
+1416 
-1425 TLTLSG
+1425 
-1431 ANSYTGGTTIS
+1431 
-1442 GGTLV
+1442 
-1447 ASNVEALGT
+1447 
-1456 GNVTDNATLELNTGG
+1456 
-1471 DFDNAISG
+1471 
-1479 SGQVVKSGDGALTL
+1479 
-1493 SGANSYSGATTISGG
+1493 
-1508 TLIAANV
+1508 V

-1537 TVTDLTTESG
+1537 AVTDLTTESG

-1575 NSNTVDPV
+1575 NSNTADPV

-1700 VDATLDPASAT
+1700 VDATLDPDSAT

-1729 AENTYTGGTTISGG
+1729 AENTYTVGTTISGG

-1781 VVKSGDDVLTLSGAN
+1781 VVKSGDKMLTLSGTN

-1804 SDGTLVA
+1804 SGGTLVA
-1811 SNVDALGSGDVTNN
+1811 TNVDALGSGDVT
-1825 ATLEMNTG
+1825 
-1833 GDFINNIGGTGRVEK
+1833 
-1848 SGDDTLTLSGSNT
+1848 DD
-1861 YTGGTLISDGTL
+1861 
-1873 VASNVEALGTGDVT
+1873 
-1887 NNATLELN
+1887 ATLELN

-1910 VKSGDDVLTLSG
+1910 VKSGDDT
-1922 ANSYSGGTLIS
+1922 
-1933 GGTLVANNVEALGTG
+1933 
-1948 DVTDNATLEMN
+1948 
-1959 TGGDFINNIGG
+1959 
-1970 TGRVEKSGDD
+1970 
-1980 ALTLSGSNTY
+1980 LTLSGSNTY
-1990 TGGTTINDGTLIAT
+1990 TGGTIISGGTLVA
-2004 SVDAL
+2004 SNVEAL
-2009 GSGDVTNNAVLELN
+2009 GTGDVTNDAVLELN
-2023 TGGDFIN
+2023 TGGDFDNAIS
-2030 NIGGTGRVEKSG
+2030 GSGQVVKSG

-2056 GTLISGGTLVATNVE
+2056 GTLISGGTLVASNVEALGSGDVTNDAVLELNTGGDFTNAISGSGQVVKSGDETLTLSGANSYTGGTLISGGTLIASNVE

-2089 GDFINNIGG
+2089 GDF
-2098 TGRVEKSGDDTLTLS
+2098 
-2113 GSNSYTGGTLISSG
+2113 
-2127 TLVATNV
+2127 
-2134 DALGS
+2134 
-2139 GDVTDNATLELNTGG
+2139 
-2154 DFTNNISG
+2154 
-2162 SGQVVKSGDETLTLS
+2162 
-2177 GSNTYTGGTTI
+2177 
-2188 NDGTLVATSVEALGS
+2188 
-2203 GDVTNDAV
+2203 
-2211 LALNTGGDF
+2211 
-2220 ANNIGGT
+2220 
-2227 GSVVKSGDETL
+2227 
-2238 TLSGT
+2238 
-2243 NSYTGGTTI
+2243 
-2252 SGGTLVATNVEALGT
+2252 
-2267 GDVTNNATLELN
+2267 
-2279 TGGDFTNNIS
+2279 
-2289 GNGQV
+2289 
-2294 VKSGDDTLTFSGSNT
+2294 
-2309 YTGGTTINDGTLVA
+2309 
-2323 TSVEALGSG
+2323 
-2332 DVTNDAVLAL
+2332 
-2342 NTGGDFANNIGG
+2342 
-2354 TGSVVKSGDETL
+2354 
-2366 TLSGSNTYTG
+2366 
-2376 STLIS
+2376 
-2381 SGTLVANDVNAL
+2381 
-2393 GTGDVTDNA
+2393 
-2402 TLMLNTGGDF
+2402 
-2412 INNIGGTGRVEKS
+2412 
-2425 GDDTL
+2425 
-2430 TLSGSNSYTGGTL
+2430 
-2443 ISSGTLVATNVD
+2443 
-2455 ALGSGDVTDNATLE
+2455 
-2469 LNTGGTFDN
+2469 DN
-2478 AISGSGQVVKSGDE
+2478 AISGSGQVEKSGDE

-2528 NAVLELNTGGDFDNA
+2528 NAVLELNTGGTFDNAISGSGQVVKSGDETLTLSGSNTYTGGTTINDGTLIATSVDALGSGDVTDNAVLELNTGGDFDNA

-2558 TLSGANSYTGGT
+2558 TLSGTNSYTDGTLISGGTLVATNLEALGTGDVTNNATLELNTGGTFDNAISGSGQVVKSGDDALTLSGSNTYTGGT
-2570 TISGGTLVAS
+2570 TISGGTLIATSVDALGSGDVTDNAVLELNTGGTFDNAISGSGQVVKSGDKTLTLSGSNTYTGGTTISGGTLIAS

-2586 SGDIDNYA
+2586 SGNIDNYA

-2612 DNAIT
+2612 DNATT
-2617 AIGAGSALR
+2617 AIGAGSTLR

-2639 VHLIDSNSGAI
+2639 VHLTDSNSGAI

-2715 VNADDD
+2715 VNAADD

-2771 DSATYWDGKS
+2771 DSATDWDGKS

-2835 GHNSTVNGHVN
+2835 GHNATVNGHVN
-2846 NQGSLYFVDTF
+2846 NLGSLYFVDTF

-2948 DFRLYKGHV
+2948 DFTLYKGHV

-2981 VPDDGGEVTP
+2981 VPDDGG
-2991 PDDGGEVTPPDDGGE
+2991 D
-3006 VTPPDDGG
+3006 
-3014 EVTPPDDGGEVTPPD
+3014 
-3029 DDGEVTPPDDGGD
+3029 VTPPDDGGD
-3042 ITPPDDGGD
+3042 VTPPDDGGDVTPPDDGGDVTPPDDGGDVTPPDDDGD

-3101 GSIWMRFKAGKA
+3101 GSVWMRFKAGKA

-3288 GVRVD
+3288 GMRVD

>member
-1 MNKTY
+1 
-6 NIIWNAARGMYIV
+6 
-19 TSELARSGSRAIV
+19 
-32 SVSASCAVTL
+32 AS
-42 LAMDAAPAVAEETRV
+42 
-57 SIPSQTTTYTLSG
+57 
-70 ATPFVV
+70 
-76 ETGNTVATD
+76 
-85 TATSAAIVGDNSND
+85 
-99 WDLLIESGAVVGSS
+99 
-113 LTDSQAMNLDSS
+113 
-125 TGATSVHNQGTITG
+125 
-139 SNEDGTIMLQNGGS
+139 
-153 VINDARI
+153 
-160 ENNATYEHDPEDIPQ
+160 
-175 EYAGVYMLN
+175 
-184 GGSYVSSESGVL
+184 
-196 EGVSGVIVQSGEA
+196 
-209 HITNGGMI
+209 
-217 NSDGSWRSY
+217 
-226 GVEFRDG
+226 
-233 TYGTIVNTGT
+233 
-243 IITTA
+243 
-248 SDGSGKI
+248 
-255 EDAAIYVHTL
+255 
-265 NDMAVSGSVSVDNS
+265 
-279 GLMQSDFI
+279 
-287 TVALYYGSHFE
+287 
-298 VVNRVGGVITAGNSS
+298 
-313 LVGIKST
+313 
-320 AMELKVGVDNLVTN
+320 
-334 DGTISAYGTAN
+334 
-345 TYGIHYGESTS
+345 
-356 GGVITNTGSIT
+356 
-367 TTGGGSGD
+367 
-375 ASVYVHGNGDGTVV
+375 
-389 NNSGTMSSTVYGVY
+389 
-403 LDSARSK
+403 
-410 GHTLNNQAGGAI
+410 
-422 SANTAVAINGNG
+422 
-434 NTISNQGKMTGVS
+434 
-447 DGLVLSG
+447 
-454 NNNIVT
+454 
-460 TSGGEISGKN
+460 
-470 GIRVSKGSGNQIT
+470 
-483 AKSGSKITATS
+483 
-494 TGISIAGGNNQ
+494 
-505 VTTESGSTIVAKD
+505 
-518 NGILI
+518 
-523 NSGAN
+523 
-528 NVTNGGSIT
+528 
-537 ATGSSISYGIQYN
+537 
-550 SGTSGTITNTGTIT
+550 
-564 TTGKGAGD
+564 
-572 ASVYAHGGAV
+572 
-582 TINNSGTMDS
+582 
-592 SVFGVYVTT
+592 
-601 GHTLN
+601 
-606 NLAGGSI
+606 
-613 TANTAVQLNG
+613 
-623 NNNTLANAG
+623 
-632 AILGD
+632 
-637 TNGVTINGSGNTLT
+637 
-651 SQGKITGGTNAILIN
+651 
-666 SGSKNN
+666 
-672 TLTLN
+672 
-677 TGTEISGSI
+677 
-686 TDDNNSASANN
+686 
-697 NLILDGEGTLGSSIS
+697 
-712 GLNSVTSSGDW
+712 
-723 TLSGATMNLSGTTN
+723 
-737 SALWVKSGTL
+737 
-747 ILNGAMTAK
+747 
-756 GATVDSG
+756 
-763 TTLQIGNGGT
+763 
-773 LGAFNGDIV
+773 
-782 DNGTLTFNRSDAA
+782 
-795 AYGSVI
+795 
-801 SGSGNVIKQG
+801 
-811 GGELTLS
+811 
-818 NNNSYSGGTT
+818 
-828 IAEGTLTATAGG
+828 
-840 ALGSGN
+840 
-846 IDNRAYLKLDA
+846 
-857 ANASDPFIVADL
+857 
-869 TTHSG
+869 
-874 ATVEIGAGSTLQA
+874 
-887 NTLTQQDGSTLTAD
+887 
-901 LTATSGP
+901 
-908 AIRAK
+908 
-913 NVNLDGTLNVAS
+913 
-925 PASQEPI
+925 
-932 RSTDDLISLALI
+932 
-944 ESDNAI
+944 
-950 SGDFDGITI
+950 
-959 NGNAMN
+959 
-965 PDAFITVVGQKN
+965 
-977 VNDTHYDL
+977 
-985 VETLTWYADRYNA
+985 
-998 AIDAHGTFNLAD
+998 
-1010 ADDSFTVNTVLENVD
+1010 
-1025 ANSGWNGQS
+1025 
-1034 LTKTGAGTLIL
+1034 
-1045 NAENTYT
+1045 
-1052 GGTTISDGT
+1052 
-1061 LVATNVEALG
+1061 NVEALG
-1071 TGNVTDNATLELNTG
+1071 TGDITDNATLELN
-1086 GDFDNAIS
+1086 A
-1094 GSGQVVKSGDET
+1094 
-1106 LTLSGSNTYTGGTII
+1106 
-1121 SGGTLVATNVEA
+1121 
-1133 LGTGDVTDNATLELN
+1133 
-1148 TGGDFDNA
+1148 
-1156 IGGTGSVVKSG
+1156 
-1167 DKTLTLSGA
+1167 
-1176 NSYTGGTTISGGTL
+1176 
-1190 VASNVE
+1190 
-1196 ALGSGDVTDNATLEL
+1196 
-1211 NTGGDFANNIGGTGS
+1211 GGDFANNIGGTGS

-1239 TNSYTGGTTISGG
+1239 TNTYTGGTTISGG
-1252 TLVANNVEALGTGDV
+1252 TLVASNVNALG
-1267 TNNATL
+1267 
-1273 ELNTGGDFDN
+1273 
-1283 AISGSGQVVKSGDE
+1283 SG
-1297 TLTLSGANSYT
+1297 
-1308 GGTTISGGTLVAT
+1308 
-1321 NVEAL
+1321 NV
-1326 GTGDI
+1326 
-1331 TDNATLELNAGGDFT
+1331 TDNATLEL
-1346 NNIGGTGSVEKSGD
+1346 S
-1360 KTLTLSGT
+1360 
-1368 NTYRG
+1368 
-1373 GTLISGGTLV
+1373 
-1383 ASNVEAL
+1383 
-1390 GSGDVTDNATLEMN
+1390 

-1416 GSVVKSGDK
+1416 GSVVKSGDE

-1456 GNVTDNATLELNTGG
+1456 GDVTDNATLELNTGG

-1479 SGQVVKSGDGALTL
+1479 SGQVVKSGDKTLTL

-1508 TLIAANV
+1508 TLIATHV

-1575 NSNTVDPV
+1575 NSNTADPV

-1933 GGTLVANNVEALGTG
+1933 DGTLVASNVEALGTG
-1948 DVTDNATLEMN
+1948 DVTDDAT
-1959 TGGDFINNIGG
+1959 
-1970 TGRVEKSGDD
+1970 
-1980 ALTLSGSNTY
+1980 
-1990 TGGTTINDGTLIAT
+1990 
-2004 SVDAL
+2004 
-2009 GSGDVTNNAVLELN
+2009 LELN
-2023 TGGDFIN
+2023 TGGTFDN
-2030 NIGGTGRVEKSG
+2030 AIGGSGNVVKSG
-2042 DETLTLSGS
+2042 ADTLTLSGS
-2051 NTYTG
+2051 NSYTG
-2056 GTLISGGTLVATNVE
+2056 GTTISGGTLVASNVE
-2071 ALGTGDVTDN
+2071 ALGTGDVTNN
-2081 AVLELNTG
+2081 ATLELNTG

-2113 GSNSYTGGTLISSG
+2113 GSNTYTGGTLINGG
-2127 TLVATNV
+2127 TLVASNV
-2134 DALGS
+2134 EALGT
-2139 GDVTDNATLELNTGG
+2139 GDVTDNATLALNTGG
-2154 DFTNNISG
+2154 TFDNAISG
-2162 SGQVVKSGDETLTLS
+2162 SGQ
-2177 GSNTYTGGTTI
+2177 
-2188 NDGTLVATSVEALGS
+2188 
-2203 GDVTNDAV
+2203 
-2211 LALNTGGDF
+2211 
-2220 ANNIGGT
+2220 
-2227 GSVVKSGDETL
+2227 VVKSGDETL

-2252 SGGTLVATNVEALGT
+2252 SGGTLVATNVEALG
-2267 GDVTNNATLELN
+2267 
-2279 TGGDFTNNIS
+2279 
-2289 GNGQV
+2289 
-2294 VKSGDDTLTFSGSNT
+2294 
-2309 YTGGTTINDGTLVA
+2309 
-2323 TSVEALGSG
+2323 
-2332 DVTNDAVLAL
+2332 
-2342 NTGGDFANNIGG
+2342 
-2354 TGSVVKSGDETL
+2354 
-2366 TLSGSNTYTG
+2366 
-2376 STLIS
+2376 
-2381 SGTLVANDVNAL
+2381 
-2393 GTGDVTDNA
+2393 
-2402 TLMLNTGGDF
+2402 
-2412 INNIGGTGRVEKS
+2412 
-2425 GDDTL
+2425 
-2430 TLSGSNSYTGGTL
+2430 
-2443 ISSGTLVATNVD
+2443 
-2455 ALGSGDVTDNATLE
+2455 SGDVTDDATLE

-2478 AISGSGQVVKSGDE
+2478 AISGSGQVVKSGDKM
-2492 TLTLSGANS
+2492 LTLSGANS
-2501 YTGGTLISSGT
+2501 YSGGTLISDGTLVASNVEALGTGDVTNNATLELNTGGDFTNNISGSGQVEKSGDDALTLSGANSYSGGTLISDGTLVASNVEALGTGDVTDDATLELNTGGDFDNAISGSGQVVKSGDETLTLSGSNTYTGGTLISSGT

-2528 NAVLELNTGGDFDNA
+2528 NAVLELNTGGDFINSIGGTGRVEKSGDETLTLSGSNTYTGGTTINDGTLVATSVDALGSGDVTDNATLELNTGGDFTNNIGGTGRVEKSGDGTLTLSGSNTYTGGTTINDGTLVATSVDALGTGDVTDDATLELNTGGDFDNA

-2612 DNAIT
+2612 DNATT

-2639 VHLIDSNSGAI
+2639 VHLTDSNSGAI

-2687 SAINSDFAQFTVAG
+2687 STINSDFAQFTVAG

-2715 VNADDD
+2715 VNAADD

-2799 GDTDVQEGALWLAET
+2799 GDTDVQEGTLWLAET

-2835 GHNSTVNGHVN
+2835 GHNATVNGHVN
-2846 NQGSLYFVDTF
+2846 NLGNLYFVDTF

-2948 DFRLYKGHV
+2948 DFTLYKGHV

-2981 VPDDGGEVTP
+2981 VPDDGGDVTP
-2991 PDDGGEVTPPDDGGE
+2991 PDDGGDVTPPDDGGD

-3014 EVTPPDDGGEVTPPD
+3014 DITPPDGGGD
-3029 DDGEVTPPDDGGD
+3029 VTPPDDGGD

-3353 AQAAGQKGKNDYG
+3353 AQAVGQKGKNDYG

>member
-153 VINDARI
+153 VINDALI

-248 SDGSGKI
+248 SDGSNKI

-287 TVALYYGSHFE
+287 TVALYHGSHFE

-367 TTGGGSGD
+367 TTGGGAGD

-410 GHTLNNQAGGAI
+410 GHTLNNQAGGVI
-422 SANTAVAINGNG
+422 SANTAVAVNGNG
-434 NTISNQGKMTGVS
+434 NTITNQGKMTGVS
-447 DGLVLSG
+447 DGLLISG

-483 AKSGSKITATS
+483 AKSGSKITTTS

-505 VTTESGSTIVAKD
+505 ITTESGSAIVAKD

-537 ATGSSISYGIQYN
+537 ATGSNMSYGIQYN
-550 SGTSGTITNTGTIT
+550 SGASGTITNTGTIT

-613 TANTAVQLNG
+613 SANTAVQFHG
-623 NNNTLANAG
+623 NNNKLANAG

-651 SQGKITGGTNAILIN
+651 SQGKITGGINAILIN

-801 SGSGNVIKQG
+801 SGSGNVVKQG

-857 ANASDPFIVADL
+857 ASASDPFIVADL

-901 LTATSGP
+901 LTETSGP
-908 AIRAK
+908 VIRAK

-950 SGDFDGITI
+950 SGDFDDITI

-985 VETLTWYADRYNA
+985 VETLTWYADRDNA

-1010 ADDSFTVNTVLENVD
+1010 ADDSFTVNTVLEDVD

-1052 GGTTISDGT
+1052 GSTTISEGT
-1061 LVATNVEALG
+1061 LIATNVEALG
-1071 TGNVTDNATLELNTG
+1071 TGNVTDNATLEMNTG

-1094 GSGQVVKSGDET
+1094 GSGQVVKSGDE
-1106 LTLSGSNTYTGGTII
+1106 
-1121 SGGTLVATNVEA
+1121 
-1133 LGTGDVTDNATLELN
+1133 
-1148 TGGDFDNA
+1148 
-1156 IGGTGSVVKSG
+1156 
-1167 DKTLTLSGA
+1167 TLTLSGA

-1211 NTGGDFANNIGGTGS
+1211 NTGGDFDNNIGGTGS

-1231 DKTLTLSG
+1231 DK
-1239 TNSYTGGTTISGG
+1239 
-1252 TLVANNVEALGTGDV
+1252 
-1267 TNNATL
+1267 
-1273 ELNTGGDFDN
+1273 
-1283 AISGSGQVVKSGDE
+1283 

-1326 GTGDI
+1326 G
-1331 TDNATLELNAGGDFT
+1331 
-1346 NNIGGTGSVEKSGD
+1346 
-1360 KTLTLSGT
+1360 
-1368 NTYRG
+1368 
-1373 GTLISGGTLV
+1373 
-1383 ASNVEAL
+1383 
-1390 GSGDVTDNATLEMN
+1390 SGDVTDNAVLELN
-1404 TGGDFA
+1404 TGGDFTNA
-1410 NNIGGT
+1410 IS
-1416 GSVVKSGDK
+1416 GSGQVVKSGDK

-1456 GNVTDNATLELNTGG
+1456 GDITDNATLELNAGGDFANNIGGTGSVVKSGDKTLTLSGSNTYTGGTTISGGTLVATNVEALGTGNVTDNATLELSTGGDFANNIGGTGSVVKSGDETLTLSGANSYTGGTTISGGTLVASNVEALGTGDVTDNATLELNTGG

-1479 SGQVVKSGDGALTL
+1479 SGQVVKSGDKTLTL

-1508 TLIAANV
+1508 TLIATHV

-1575 NSNTVDPV
+1575 NSNTADPV

-1781 VVKSGDDVLTLSGAN
+1781 VVKSGDETLTLSGTNTYSGGTLISGGTLVASNVEALGTGDVTNDAVLELNTGGTFDNAISGSGQVVKSGDKMLTLSGAN

-1811 SNVDALGSGDVTNN
+1811 SNVEALGSGDVTND
-1825 ATLEMNTG
+1825 A
-1833 GDFINNIGGTGRVEK
+1833 V
-1848 SGDDTLTLSGSNT
+1848 
-1861 YTGGTLISDGTL
+1861 
-1873 VASNVEALGTGDVT
+1873 
-1887 NNATLELN
+1887 LELN
-1895 TGGTFDNAISGSGQV
+1895 TGGTFDNVISGSG
-1910 VKSGDDVLTLSG
+1910 K
-1922 ANSYSGGTLIS
+1922 
-1933 GGTLVANNVEALGTG
+1933 
-1948 DVTDNATLEMN
+1948 
-1959 TGGDFINNIGG
+1959 
-1970 TGRVEKSGDD
+1970 VEKSGDD

-1990 TGGTTINDGTLIAT
+1990 TGGTLISGGTLVA
-2004 SVDAL
+2004 SNVEAL
-2009 GSGDVTNNAVLELN
+2009 GTGDVTDNATLALN

-2042 DETLTLSGS
+2042 DQTLT
-2051 NTYTG
+2051 
-2056 GTLISGGTLVATNVE
+2056 
-2071 ALGTGDVTDN
+2071 
-2081 AVLELNTG
+2081 
-2089 GDFINNIGG
+2089 
-2098 TGRVEKSGDDTLTLS
+2098 
-2113 GSNSYTGGTLISSG
+2113 
-2127 TLVATNV
+2127 
-2134 DALGS
+2134 
-2139 GDVTDNATLELNTGG
+2139 
-2154 DFTNNISG
+2154 
-2162 SGQVVKSGDETLTLS
+2162 
-2177 GSNTYTGGTTI
+2177 
-2188 NDGTLVATSVEALGS
+2188 
-2203 GDVTNDAV
+2203 
-2211 LALNTGGDF
+2211 
-2220 ANNIGGT
+2220 
-2227 GSVVKSGDETL
+2227 
-2238 TLSGT
+2238 
-2243 NSYTGGTTI
+2243 
-2252 SGGTLVATNVEALGT
+2252 
-2267 GDVTNNATLELN
+2267 
-2279 TGGDFTNNIS
+2279 
-2289 GNGQV
+2289 
-2294 VKSGDDTLTFSGSNT
+2294 
-2309 YTGGTTINDGTLVA
+2309 
-2323 TSVEALGSG
+2323 
-2332 DVTNDAVLAL
+2332 
-2342 NTGGDFANNIGG
+2342 
-2354 TGSVVKSGDETL
+2354 
-2366 TLSGSNTYTG
+2366 
-2376 STLIS
+2376 
-2381 SGTLVANDVNAL
+2381 
-2393 GTGDVTDNA
+2393 
-2402 TLMLNTGGDF
+2402 
-2412 INNIGGTGRVEKS
+2412 
-2425 GDDTL
+2425 
-2430 TLSGSNSYTGGTL
+2430 
-2443 ISSGTLVATNVD
+2443 
-2455 ALGSGDVTDNATLE
+2455 
-2469 LNTGGTFDN
+2469 
-2478 AISGSGQVVKSGDE
+2478 
-2492 TLTLSGANS
+2492 
-2501 YTGGTLISSGT
+2501 
-2512 LVANDVNA
+2512 
-2520 LGTGDVTD
+2520 
-2528 NAVLELNTGGDFDNA
+2528 
-2543 ISGSGQVVKSGDETL
+2543 
-2558 TLSGANSYTGGT
+2558 
-2570 TISGGTLVAS
+2570 
-2580 NVEALG
+2580 
-2586 SGDIDNYA
+2586 
-2594 SLQLNASGQ
+2594 
-2603 FVTANLTTH
+2603 
-2612 DNAIT
+2612 
-2617 AIGAGSALR
+2617 
-2626 ANTLTQEANSTLA
+2626 
-2639 VHLIDSNSGAI
+2639 
-2650 VTADHANLGG
+2650 
-2660 TLDITGIGNVAKS
+2660 
-2673 WTRDAYAYTLIDTD
+2673 
-2687 SAINSDFAQFTVAG
+2687 
-2701 MDAKQVDFLTVDGR
+2701 
-2715 VNADDD
+2715 
-2721 TRYDVTASLSWY
+2721 
-2733 ADSDNAATDAHG
+2733 
-2745 TFTLSEQGHSFTL
+2745 
-2758 NTALTDVDATLNP
+2758 
-2771 DSATYWDGKS
+2771 
-2781 LIKRGAGTL
+2781 
-2790 ILGAQNTYS
+2790 
-2799 GDTDVQEGALWLAET
+2799 
-2814 ATIGSAG
+2814 
-2821 SAQAVNIAANAAFG
+2821 
-2835 GHNSTVNGHVN
+2835 
-2846 NQGSLYFVDTF
+2846 
-2857 TVNGDV
+2857 
-2863 VNSSA
+2863 
-2868 MISGSDQPNN
+2868 
-2878 TLTIAG
+2878 
-2884 NYTGNDGHLYLNTQ
+2884 
-2898 LGDDSSPTDKLIV
+2898 
-2911 TGDTAGSTTLHIT
+2911 
-2924 NVNGLGAQTVNG
+2924 
-2936 IEVIEVGGQSDG
+2936 
-2948 DFRLYKGHV
+2948 
-2957 DINAW
+2957 
-2962 TYTLKQDGGD
+2962 
-2972 WYLRSESDD
+2972 
-2981 VPDDGGEVTP
+2981 
-2991 PDDGGEVTPPDDGGE
+2991 
-3006 VTPPDDGG
+3006 
-3014 EVTPPDDGGEVTPPD
+3014 
-3029 DDGEVTPPDDGGD
+3029 
-3042 ITPPDDGGD
+3042 
-3051 ITPPDGGD
+3051 
-3059 VTPVAPQ
+3059 
-3066 YRADIGVYL
+3066 
-3075 GNQWMA
+3075 
-3081 RNLQMQTLYDR
+3081 
-3092 EGSQYRSAD
+3092 
-3101 GSIWMRFKAGKA
+3101 
-3113 ESQAVNGNVDIDS
+3113 
-3126 DYSQFQLGGD
+3126 
-3136 ILTWSDGAQSV
+3136 
-3147 TVGLMGSYINAST
+3147 
-3160 DSTGNRGADGSQFSA
+3160 
-3175 NGSVDGYNL
+3175 
-3184 GLYATWFADAQSHR
+3184 
-3198 GAYID
+3198 
-3203 SWYQY
+3203 
-3208 GAYNNSVDNDGLSA
+3208 
-3222 SRYDSAAHAVS
+3222 
-3233 LETGYRYDIALSNR
+3233 
-3247 NTVSL
+3247 
-3252 TPQAQVTWQRYSA
+3252 
-3265 DTVIDD
+3265 
-3271 GGTRISGQNDDS
+3271 
-3283 WTTRL
+3283 
-3288 GVRVD
+3288 
-3293 GKLYKESGRIQP
+3293 
-3305 FMEVNWLHA
+3305 
-3314 SDNASATFGDT
+3314 
-3325 KVSQDLPNDRVEV
+3325 
-3338 KVGIQANVS
+3338 
-3347 ERLSVY
+3347 
-3353 AQAAGQKGKNDYG
+3353 
-3366 DASFSL
+3366 
-3372 NMRYNW
+3372 

>member
-76 ETGNTVATD
+76 EAGNTIATD
-85 TATSAAIVGDNSND
+85 TAASAAIVGDNSND

-153 VINDARI
+153 VINDALI
-160 ENNATYEHDPEDIPQ
+160 ENSATYEHDPEDIPQ

-389 NNSGTMSSTVYGVY
+389 NNSGTMSSSVYGVY
-403 LDSARSK
+403 LDSTRSK

-434 NTISNQGKMTGVS
+434 NTITNQGKMTGVS
-447 DGLVLSG
+447 DGLLISG

-494 TGISIAGGNNQ
+494 TGISIASGNNQ
-505 VTTESGSTIVAKD
+505 ITTESGSAIVAKD

-537 ATGSSISYGIQYN
+537 ATGSSNSYGIQYN
-550 SGTSGTITNTGTIT
+550 SGASGTITNTGTIT
-564 TTGKGAGD
+564 TTGKGVGD

-637 TNGVTINGSGNTLT
+637 TNGVTISGSGNTLT

-782 DNGTLTFNRSDAA
+782 DNGTLTFNRSDAS

-801 SGSGNVIKQG
+801 SGSGNVVKQG

-857 ANASDPFIVADL
+857 ASASDPFIVADL

-1052 GGTTISDGT
+1052 GGTTISEGT
-1061 LVATNVEALG
+1061 LIANNVEALG
-1071 TGNVTDNATLELNTG
+1071 TGNVTDNAVLELNTG

-1106 LTLSGSNTYTGGTII
+1106 LTLSGANSYTGGTTI

-1133 LGTGDVTDNATLELN
+1133 LGSGDVTDNATLELN
-1148 TGGDFDNA
+1148 TGGTFDNVISGSGQVVKSGDKTLTLSGVNTYTGGTTISGGTLVASNVEALGSGDVTDNATLEMNTGGDFANNIGGTGSVVKSGDKTLTLSGANSYIGGTTISGGTLVANNVEALGTGSVTDNAVLELNTGGDFDNA
-1156 IGGTGSVVKSG
+1156 ISGSGQVVKSGDETLALSGINSYTGGTTISGGTLIASNVEALGTGDVTDNAVLELNTGGDFDNNIGGTGSVVKSG

-1226 VVKSG
+1226 VMKSG
-1231 DKTLTLSG
+1231 DETLTLSG
-1239 TNSYTGGTTISGG
+1239 ANSYTGGTTISGG
-1252 TLVANNVEALGTGDV
+1252 TLVATNVEALGTGDV

-1297 TLTLSGANSYT
+1297 TLTLSGTNTYT
-1308 GGTTISGGTLVAT
+1308 GGTTISGGTLIAT
-1321 NVEAL
+1321 H
-1326 GTGDI
+1326 
-1331 TDNATLELNAGGDFT
+1331 
-1346 NNIGGTGSVEKSGD
+1346 
-1360 KTLTLSGT
+1360 
-1368 NTYRG
+1368 
-1373 GTLISGGTLV
+1373 
-1383 ASNVEAL
+1383 
-1390 GSGDVTDNATLEMN
+1390 
-1404 TGGDFA
+1404 
-1410 NNIGGT
+1410 
-1416 GSVVKSGDK
+1416 
-1425 TLTLSG
+1425 
-1431 ANSYTGGTTIS
+1431 
-1442 GGTLV
+1442 
-1447 ASNVEALGT
+1447 
-1456 GNVTDNATLELNTGG
+1456 
-1471 DFDNAISG
+1471 
-1479 SGQVVKSGDGALTL
+1479 
-1493 SGANSYSGATTISGG
+1493 
-1508 TLIAANV
+1508 V

-1575 NSNTVDPV
+1575 NSNTADPV

-1691 FAVNTVLEN
+1691 FAVNMVLEN

-1743 TLVATNVDAL
+1743 TLVATNVEAL

-1775 ISGSGQ
+1775 ISGSGQVVKSGDETLTLSGTNTYSGGTLISGGTLVASNVEALGTGDVTNDATLELNTSGTFDNVISGSGQVVKSGDDTLTLSGSNTYTGGTTISGGTLVATSVDALGSGDVTNDAVLELNTGGDFDNAISGSGQVVKSGDETLTLSGANSYTGGTTISGGTLVASNVEALGSSDVTDNATLELNTGGDFTNNISGSGQ

-1811 SNVDALGSGDVTNN
+1811 SNV
-1825 ATLEMNTG
+1825 
-1833 GDFINNIGGTGRVEK
+1833 
-1848 SGDDTLTLSGSNT
+1848 
-1861 YTGGTLISDGTL
+1861 
-1873 VASNVEALGTGDVT
+1873 EALGTGDIT
-1887 NNATLELN
+1887 DNAVLELN
-1895 TGGTFDNAISGSGQV
+1895 TGGDFDNAISGSGQV
-1910 VKSGDDVLTLSG
+1910 VKSGDET
-1922 ANSYSGGTLIS
+1922 
-1933 GGTLVANNVEALGTG
+1933 
-1948 DVTDNATLEMN
+1948 
-1959 TGGDFINNIGG
+1959 
-1970 TGRVEKSGDD
+1970 
-1980 ALTLSGSNTY
+1980 LTLSGSNTY
-1990 TGGTTINDGTLIAT
+1990 TGGTTISGGTLVA
-2004 SVDAL
+2004 SNVDAL
-2009 GSGDVTNNAVLELN
+2009 GTGDVTDNATLELN

-2030 NIGGTGRVEKSG
+2030 SIGGTGRVEKSG
-2042 DETLTLSGS
+2042 DETLTLSGTNS
-2051 NTYTG
+2051 YTG
-2056 GTLISGGTLVATNVE
+2056 GTLISGGTLIAT
-2071 ALGTGDVTDN
+2071 
-2081 AVLELNTG
+2081 
-2089 GDFINNIGG
+2089 
-2098 TGRVEKSGDDTLTLS
+2098 S
-2113 GSNSYTGGTLISSG
+2113 
-2127 TLVATNV
+2127 V

-2177 GSNTYTGGTTI
+2177 G
-2188 NDGTLVATSVEALGS
+2188 A
-2203 GDVTNDAV
+2203 
-2211 LALNTGGDF
+2211 
-2220 ANNIGGT
+2220 
-2227 GSVVKSGDETL
+2227 
-2238 TLSGT
+2238 

-2252 SGGTLVATNVEALGT
+2252 SGGTLVASNVE
-2267 GDVTNNATLELN
+2267 
-2279 TGGDFTNNIS
+2279 
-2289 GNGQV
+2289 
-2294 VKSGDDTLTFSGSNT
+2294 
-2309 YTGGTTINDGTLVA
+2309 
-2323 TSVEALGSG
+2323 
-2332 DVTNDAVLAL
+2332 
-2342 NTGGDFANNIGG
+2342 
-2354 TGSVVKSGDETL
+2354 
-2366 TLSGSNTYTG
+2366 
-2376 STLIS
+2376 
-2381 SGTLVANDVNAL
+2381 
-2393 GTGDVTDNA
+2393 
-2402 TLMLNTGGDF
+2402 
-2412 INNIGGTGRVEKS
+2412 
-2425 GDDTL
+2425 
-2430 TLSGSNSYTGGTL
+2430 
-2443 ISSGTLVATNVD
+2443 

-2469 LNTGGTFDN
+2469 M
-2478 AISGSGQVVKSGDE
+2478 
-2492 TLTLSGANS
+2492 
-2501 YTGGTLISSGT
+2501 
-2512 LVANDVNA
+2512 
-2520 LGTGDVTD
+2520 
-2528 NAVLELNTGGDFDNA
+2528 NTGGDFDNA
-2543 ISGSGQVVKSGDETL
+2543 ISGSGQVVKSGGDTL

-2612 DNAIT
+2612 DNATT

-2639 VHLIDSNSGAI
+2639 VHLTDSNSGAI
-2650 VTADHANLGG
+2650 VTADRANLGG

-2687 SAINSDFAQFTVAG
+2687 SAIDSDFAQFTVAG

-2799 GDTDVQEGALWLAET
+2799 GDTDVQEGTLWLAET

-2835 GHNSTVNGHVN
+2835 GHNATVNGHVN
-2846 NQGSLYFVDTF
+2846 NLGSLYFVDTF
-2857 TVNGDV
+2857 TINGDV

-2948 DFRLYKGHV
+2948 DFTLYKGHV

-2981 VPDDGGEVTP
+2981 VPDDGGDVTP
-2991 PDDGGEVTPPDDGGE
+2991 PDDGGDVTPPDDGGD
-3006 VTPPDDGG
+3006 VIPPDDGG
-3014 EVTPPDDGGEVTPPD
+3014 DITPPDGGGD
-3029 DDGEVTPPDDGGD
+3029 VTPPDDGGD

-3293 GKLYKESGRIQP
+3293 GKLYKESGRIKP

>member
-153 VINDARI
+153 VINDALI

-248 SDGSGKI
+248 SDGSNKI

-287 TVALYYGSHFE
+287 TVALYHGSHFE

-367 TTGGGSGD
+367 TTGGGAGD

-410 GHTLNNQAGGAI
+410 GHTLNNQAGGVI
-422 SANTAVAINGNG
+422 SANTAVAVNGNG
-434 NTISNQGKMTGVS
+434 NTITNQGKMTGVS
-447 DGLVLSG
+447 DGLLISG

-483 AKSGSKITATS
+483 AKSGSKITTTS

-505 VTTESGSTIVAKD
+505 ITTESGSAIVAKD

-537 ATGSSISYGIQYN
+537 ATGSNMSYGIQYN
-550 SGTSGTITNTGTIT
+550 SGASGTITNTGTIT

-613 TANTAVQLNG
+613 SANTAVQFHG
-623 NNNTLANAG
+623 NNNKLANAG

-651 SQGKITGGTNAILIN
+651 SQGKITGGINAILIN

-801 SGSGNVIKQG
+801 SGSGNVVKQG

-857 ANASDPFIVADL
+857 ASASDPFIVADL

-901 LTATSGP
+901 LTETSGP
-908 AIRAK
+908 VIRAK

-950 SGDFDGITI
+950 SGDFDDITI

-985 VETLTWYADRYNA
+985 VETLTWYADRDNA

-1010 ADDSFTVNTVLENVD
+1010 ADDSFTVNTVLEDVD

-1052 GGTTISDGT
+1052 GSTTISEGT
-1061 LVATNVEALG
+1061 LIATNVEALG
-1071 TGNVTDNATLELNTG
+1071 TGNVTDNATLE
-1086 GDFDNAIS
+1086 
-1094 GSGQVVKSGDET
+1094 
-1106 LTLSGSNTYTGGTII
+1106 
-1121 SGGTLVATNVEA
+1121 
-1133 LGTGDVTDNATLELN
+1133 
-1148 TGGDFDNA
+1148 
-1156 IGGTGSVVKSG
+1156 
-1167 DKTLTLSGA
+1167 
-1176 NSYTGGTTISGGTL
+1176 
-1190 VASNVE
+1190 
-1196 ALGSGDVTDNATLEL
+1196 
-1211 NTGGDFANNIGGTGS
+1211 
-1226 VVKSG
+1226 
-1231 DKTLTLSG
+1231 
-1239 TNSYTGGTTISGG
+1239 
-1252 TLVANNVEALGTGDV
+1252 
-1267 TNNATL
+1267 
-1273 ELNTGGDFDN
+1273 
-1283 AISGSGQVVKSGDE
+1283 
-1297 TLTLSGANSYT
+1297 
-1308 GGTTISGGTLVAT
+1308 
-1321 NVEAL
+1321 
-1326 GTGDI
+1326 
-1331 TDNATLELNAGGDFT
+1331 
-1346 NNIGGTGSVEKSGD
+1346 
-1360 KTLTLSGT
+1360 
-1368 NTYRG
+1368 
-1373 GTLISGGTLV
+1373 
-1383 ASNVEAL
+1383 
-1390 GSGDVTDNATLEMN
+1390 M
-1404 TGGDFA
+1404 
-1410 NNIGGT
+1410 
-1416 GSVVKSGDK
+1416 
-1425 TLTLSG
+1425 
-1431 ANSYTGGTTIS
+1431 
-1442 GGTLV
+1442 
-1447 ASNVEALGT
+1447 
-1456 GNVTDNATLELNTGG
+1456 
-1471 DFDNAISG
+1471 
-1479 SGQVVKSGDGALTL
+1479 
-1493 SGANSYSGATTISGG
+1493 
-1508 TLIAANV
+1508 
-1515 NALGTGAIDNRAS
+1515 
-1528 LLLDASGQF
+1528 
-1537 TVTDLTTESG
+1537 
-1547 GNTEIGAGSTLQATT
+1547 
-1562 LTQKSDSTLTINL
+1562 
-1575 NSNTVDPV
+1575 
-1583 IHAASQVSLA
+1583 
-1593 GTLDITGVGDVLD
+1593 
-1606 SDPASTDDLDTFTL
+1606 
-1620 IASDKTIAGDF
+1620 
-1631 EKLTVAGMDADLAD
+1631 
-1645 FITVDGRIDD
+1645 
-1655 TGKQYELTTALTWYA
+1655 
-1670 DRDDAVTD
+1670 
-1678 AHGTFNLTNADGS
+1678 
-1691 FAVNTVLEN
+1691 
-1700 VDATLDPASAT
+1700 
-1711 GWDGT
+1711 
-1716 SLIKQGAGTLILN
+1716 
-1729 AENTYTGGTTISGG
+1729 
-1743 TLVATNVDAL
+1743 
-1753 GSGDVTDDA
+1753 
-1762 TLELNTG
+1762 
-1769 GTFDNA
+1769 
-1775 ISGSGQ
+1775 
-1781 VVKSGDDVLTLSGAN
+1781 
-1796 SYSGGTLI
+1796 
-1804 SDGTLVA
+1804 
-1811 SNVDALGSGDVTNN
+1811 
-1825 ATLEMNTG
+1825 
-1833 GDFINNIGGTGRVEK
+1833 
-1848 SGDDTLTLSGSNT
+1848 
-1861 YTGGTLISDGTL
+1861 
-1873 VASNVEALGTGDVT
+1873 
-1887 NNATLELN
+1887 
-1895 TGGTFDNAISGSGQV
+1895 
-1910 VKSGDDVLTLSG
+1910 
-1922 ANSYSGGTLIS
+1922 
-1933 GGTLVANNVEALGTG
+1933 
-1948 DVTDNATLEMN
+1948 
-1959 TGGDFINNIGG
+1959 
-1970 TGRVEKSGDD
+1970 
-1980 ALTLSGSNTY
+1980 
-1990 TGGTTINDGTLIAT
+1990 
-2004 SVDAL
+2004 
-2009 GSGDVTNNAVLELN
+2009 
-2023 TGGDFIN
+2023 
-2030 NIGGTGRVEKSG
+2030 
-2042 DETLTLSGS
+2042 
-2051 NTYTG
+2051 
-2056 GTLISGGTLVATNVE
+2056 
-2071 ALGTGDVTDN
+2071 
-2081 AVLELNTG
+2081 
-2089 GDFINNIGG
+2089 
-2098 TGRVEKSGDDTLTLS
+2098 
-2113 GSNSYTGGTLISSG
+2113 
-2127 TLVATNV
+2127 
-2134 DALGS
+2134 
-2139 GDVTDNATLELNTGG
+2139 
-2154 DFTNNISG
+2154 
-2162 SGQVVKSGDETLTLS
+2162 
-2177 GSNTYTGGTTI
+2177 
-2188 NDGTLVATSVEALGS
+2188 
-2203 GDVTNDAV
+2203 
-2211 LALNTGGDF
+2211 
-2220 ANNIGGT
+2220 
-2227 GSVVKSGDETL
+2227 
-2238 TLSGT
+2238 
-2243 NSYTGGTTI
+2243 
-2252 SGGTLVATNVEALGT
+2252 
-2267 GDVTNNATLELN
+2267 
-2279 TGGDFTNNIS
+2279 
-2289 GNGQV
+2289 
-2294 VKSGDDTLTFSGSNT
+2294 
-2309 YTGGTTINDGTLVA
+2309 
-2323 TSVEALGSG
+2323 
-2332 DVTNDAVLAL
+2332 
-2342 NTGGDFANNIGG
+2342 
-2354 TGSVVKSGDETL
+2354 
-2366 TLSGSNTYTG
+2366 
-2376 STLIS
+2376 
-2381 SGTLVANDVNAL
+2381 
-2393 GTGDVTDNA
+2393 
-2402 TLMLNTGGDF
+2402 
-2412 INNIGGTGRVEKS
+2412 
-2425 GDDTL
+2425 
-2430 TLSGSNSYTGGTL
+2430 
-2443 ISSGTLVATNVD
+2443 
-2455 ALGSGDVTDNATLE
+2455 
-2469 LNTGGTFDN
+2469 
-2478 AISGSGQVVKSGDE
+2478 
-2492 TLTLSGANS
+2492 
-2501 YTGGTLISSGT
+2501 
-2512 LVANDVNA
+2512 
-2520 LGTGDVTD
+2520 
-2528 NAVLELNTGGDFDNA
+2528 NTGGDFDNA

-2586 SGDIDNYA
+2586 TGDVTDNATLELNTGGDFDNNIGGTGSVVKSGDKTLTLSGANSYTGGTTISGGTLVATNVEALGSGDVTDNAVLELNTGGDFTNAISGSGQVVKSGDKTLTLSGANSYTGGTTISGGTLVASNVEALGTGDITDNATLELNAGGDFANNIGGTGSVVKSGDKTLTLSGSNTYTGGTTISGGTLVATNVEALGTGDVTDNATLELNTGGDFDNAISGSGQVVKSGDKTLTLSGANSYSGATTISGGTLVATNVDALGSGDVTDDATLELNTGGTFDNAISGSGQVVKSGDETLTLSGTNTYSGGTLISGGTLVASNVEALGTGDVTNDAVLELNTGGTFDNAISGSGQVVKSGDKMLTLSGANSYSGGTLISDGTLVASNVEALGSGDVTNDAVLELNTGGTFDNVISGSGKVEKSGDDALTLSGSNTYTGGTLISGGTLVASNVEALGTGDVTDNATLALNAGGDFTNNIGGTGRVEKSGDQTLTLSGSNTYTGGTLISSGTLVATSVDALGTGNVTNNATLALNTGGDFINNIGGTGRVEKSGDDALTLSGSNTYTGGTLISGGTLVANDVNALGTGDVTDNAALMLNTGGDFINNIGGTGRVEKSGDDTLTLSGSNTYTGGTLISGGTLVANDVNALGTGDVTDNATLALNAVGDFNNAIGGSGKVEKSGDDTLTLSGSNTYTGGTLINGGTLVASNVEALGTGDVTDDATLELNTGGKFDNAISGSGNVVKSGADTLTLSGSNTYTGGTTINDGTLVATSVDALGTGDVTDDATLELNTGGDFDNAISGSGQVVKSGDDTLTLSGSNTYTGGTLISSGTLVANDVNALGTGDVTDNATLELNTGGDFTNNIGGTGRVEKSGDGTLTLSGSNTYTGGTLISDGTLVASNVEALGSGDIDNYA

-2612 DNAIT
+2612 DNATT
-2617 AIGAGSALR
+2617 AIGADSALR
-2626 ANTLTQEANSTLA
+2626 GNTLTQEANSTLA
-2639 VHLIDSNSGAI
+2639 VHLTDSNSGAI

-2715 VNADDD
+2715 VNAADD

-2745 TFTLSEQGHSFTL
+2745 TFTLSEQGHCFTL

-2799 GDTDVQEGALWLAET
+2799 GDTDVQEGVLWLAET

-2835 GHNSTVNGHVN
+2835 GHNATVNGHVN
-2846 NQGSLYFVDTF
+2846 NLGNLYFVDTF

-2948 DFRLYKGHV
+2948 DFTLYKGHV

-2981 VPDDGGEVTP
+2981 VPDDGGDVIP
-2991 PDDGGEVTPPDDGGE
+2991 PDDGGD
-3006 VTPPDDGG
+3006 
-3014 EVTPPDDGGEVTPPD
+3014 
-3029 DDGEVTPPDDGGD
+3029 VTPPDDGGD
-3042 ITPPDDGGD
+3042 VTPPDDGGDVTPPDDGGDVSPPDDGGDVTPPDDGGDVTPPDDDGD

>member
-160 ENNATYEHDPEDIPQ
+160 ENSATYEHDPEDIPQ

-248 SDGSGKI
+248 SDGSNKI

-287 TVALYYGSHFE
+287 TVALYHGSHFE

-367 TTGGGSGD
+367 TTGGGAGD
-375 ASVYVHGNGDGTVV
+375 ASVYVHGNGDGTIV
-389 NNSGTMSSTVYGVY
+389 NNSGTMSSSVYGVY

-434 NTISNQGKMTGVS
+434 NTITNQGKMTGVS
-447 DGLVLSG
+447 DGLLISG

-494 TGISIAGGNNQ
+494 TGISIASGNNQ
-505 VTTESGSTIVAKD
+505 VTTESGSAIVAKD

-537 ATGSSISYGIQYN
+537 ATGSSNSYGIQYN
-550 SGTSGTITNTGTIT
+550 SGASGTITNTGTIT
-564 TTGKGAGD
+564 TTGKGVGD

-637 TNGVTINGSGNTLT
+637 TNGVTISGSGNTLT
-651 SQGKITGGTNAILIN
+651 SQGKITGGTNAVLIN

-672 TLTLN
+672 TITLN

-801 SGSGNVIKQG
+801 SGSGNVVKQG

-857 ANASDPFIVADL
+857 ASASDPFIVADL

-901 LTATSGP
+901 LTETSGP
-908 AIRAK
+908 VIRAK

-950 SGDFDGITI
+950 SGDFDDITI

-985 VETLTWYADRYNA
+985 VETLTWYADRDNA

-1010 ADDSFTVNTVLENVD
+1010 ADDSFTVNTVLEDVD

-1061 LVATNVEALG
+1061 LVANNVEALG
-1071 TGNVTDNATLELNTG
+1071 TGNVTD
-1086 GDFDNAIS
+1086 
-1094 GSGQVVKSGDET
+1094 
-1106 LTLSGSNTYTGGTII
+1106 
-1121 SGGTLVATNVEA
+1121 
-1133 LGTGDVTDNATLELN
+1133 
-1148 TGGDFDNA
+1148 
-1156 IGGTGSVVKSG
+1156 
-1167 DKTLTLSGA
+1167 
-1176 NSYTGGTTISGGTL
+1176 
-1190 VASNVE
+1190 
-1196 ALGSGDVTDNATLEL
+1196 
-1211 NTGGDFANNIGGTGS
+1211 
-1226 VVKSG
+1226 
-1231 DKTLTLSG
+1231 
-1239 TNSYTGGTTISGG
+1239 
-1252 TLVANNVEALGTGDV
+1252 
-1267 TNNATL
+1267 NATL

-1308 GGTTISGGTLVAT
+1308 GGTTISGGTLVAS

-1331 TDNATLELNAGGDFT
+1331 TDNATLELNAGGTFD
-1346 NNIGGTGSVEKSGD
+1346 NV
-1360 KTLTLSGT
+1360 
-1368 NTYRG
+1368 
-1373 GTLISGGTLV
+1373 ISG
-1383 ASNVEAL
+1383 
-1390 GSGDVTDNATLEMN
+1390 SGQ
-1404 TGGDFA
+1404 
-1410 NNIGGT
+1410 
-1416 GSVVKSGDK
+1416 VVKSGDDA
-1425 TLTLSG
+1425 LTLSG

-1442 GGTLV
+1442 GGTL
-1447 ASNVEALGT
+1447 AANNVEALGT
-1456 GNVTDNATLELNTGG
+1456 GDVTNNATLELNTGG
-1471 DFDNAISG
+1471 DFTNAISG
-1479 SGQVVKSGDGALTL
+1479 SGQVVKSGDKTLTL

-1508 TLIAANV
+1508 TLIATHV

-1575 NSNTVDPV
+1575 NSNTADPV

-1606 SDPASTDDLDTFTL
+1606 SDPASTDDLDIFTL

-1781 VVKSGDDVLTLSGAN
+1781 VVKSGDGALTLSGAN

-1910 VKSGDDVLTLSG
+1910 EKSGDDVLTLSG

-1933 GGTLVANNVEALGTG
+1933 DGTLVASNVEALGTGDVTDDATLELNTGGDFINNIGGTGRVEKSGDDKLTLSGSNTYTGGTLISSGTLVANDVNALGTGDVTDNATLMLNTGGDFTNNIGGTGRVEKSGDDALTLSGSNTYTGGTLISGGTLVANDVNALGTGDITDNATLALNAVGDFDNAISGSGKVEKSGDDALTLSGSNTYTGGTLISSGTLVASNVEALGTG
-1948 DVTDNATLEMN
+1948 DVTDNATLELN
-1959 TGGDFINNIGG
+1959 TGGTFDNAISGSGQVVKSGDETLTLSGSNTYTGGTLISGGTLVASNVEALGSGDVTNDAVLELNTDGDFDNAIGG

-2009 GSGDVTNNAVLELN
+2009 G
-2023 TGGDFIN
+2023 
-2030 NIGGTGRVEKSG
+2030 
-2042 DETLTLSGS
+2042 
-2051 NTYTG
+2051 
-2056 GTLISGGTLVATNVE
+2056 
-2071 ALGTGDVTDN
+2071 TGDVTDN
-2081 AVLELNTG
+2081 AV
-2089 GDFINNIGG
+2089 
-2098 TGRVEKSGDDTLTLS
+2098 
-2113 GSNSYTGGTLISSG
+2113 
-2127 TLVATNV
+2127 
-2134 DALGS
+2134 
-2139 GDVTDNATLELNTGG
+2139 
-2154 DFTNNISG
+2154 
-2162 SGQVVKSGDETLTLS
+2162 
-2177 GSNTYTGGTTI
+2177 
-2188 NDGTLVATSVEALGS
+2188 
-2203 GDVTNDAV
+2203 
-2211 LALNTGGDF
+2211 
-2220 ANNIGGT
+2220 
-2227 GSVVKSGDETL
+2227 
-2238 TLSGT
+2238 
-2243 NSYTGGTTI
+2243 
-2252 SGGTLVATNVEALGT
+2252 
-2267 GDVTNNATLELN
+2267 
-2279 TGGDFTNNIS
+2279 
-2289 GNGQV
+2289 
-2294 VKSGDDTLTFSGSNT
+2294 
-2309 YTGGTTINDGTLVA
+2309 
-2323 TSVEALGSG
+2323 
-2332 DVTNDAVLAL
+2332 
-2342 NTGGDFANNIGG
+2342 
-2354 TGSVVKSGDETL
+2354 
-2366 TLSGSNTYTG
+2366 
-2376 STLIS
+2376 
-2381 SGTLVANDVNAL
+2381 
-2393 GTGDVTDNA
+2393 
-2402 TLMLNTGGDF
+2402 
-2412 INNIGGTGRVEKS
+2412 
-2425 GDDTL
+2425 
-2430 TLSGSNSYTGGTL
+2430 
-2443 ISSGTLVATNVD
+2443 
-2455 ALGSGDVTDNATLE
+2455 LE

-2478 AISGSGQVVKSGDE
+2478 AISGSGQVEKSGDDV
-2492 TLTLSGANS
+2492 LTLSGANS
-2501 YTGGTLISSGT
+2501 YSGGTLISDGT

-2543 ISGSGQVVKSGDETL
+2543 ISGSGQVVKSGDETLTLSGANSYTGGTLISGGTLVATSVEALGSGDVTDNAVLELNTGGTFDNAISGSGQVVKSGDKTL

-2639 VHLIDSNSGAI
+2639 VHLTDSNSGAI
-2650 VTADHANLGG
+2650 VTADRANLGG

-2673 WTRDAYAYTLIDTD
+2673 WTRDAYAYTLIDSD
-2687 SAINSDFAQFTVAG
+2687 SAIDSDFAQFTVAG

-2715 VNADDD
+2715 VNAADD

-2771 DSATYWDGKS
+2771 DSATDWDGKS

-2799 GDTDVQEGALWLAET
+2799 GDTDVQEGTLWLAET

-2835 GHNSTVNGHVN
+2835 GHNATVNGHVN

-2948 DFRLYKGHV
+2948 DFTLYKGHV

-2981 VPDDGGEVTP
+2981 VPDDGGDVTPPDDGGDVTPPDDGGDVTP
-2991 PDDGGEVTPPDDGGE
+2991 PDDGGEVTPPDDGG
-3006 VTPPDDGG
+3006 D
-3014 EVTPPDDGGEVTPPD
+3014 VTPPD

-3042 ITPPDDGGD
+3042 VTPPDDDGD

-3059 VTPVAPQ
+3059 VTPVTPQ

-3101 GSIWMRFKAGKA
+3101 GSVWMRFKAGKA

-3293 GKLYKESGRIQP
+3293 GKLYKDSGRIQP

>member
-76 ETGNTVATD
+76 ETGNTIATD
-85 TATSAAIVGDNSND
+85 TAASAAIVGDNSND

-113 LTDSQAMNLDSS
+113 LIDSQAMNLDSL

-139 SNEDGTIMLQNGGS
+139 SSADGTILLQNGGS
-153 VINDARI
+153 VINDGRI
-160 ENNATYEHDPEDIPQ
+160 ENSAIYVHNLDLGAPEIDAAI
-175 EYAGVYMLN
+175 YMLN
-184 GGSYVSSESGVL
+184 GGSYVSSENGVL
-196 EGVSGVIVQSGEA
+196 KGVSGVIVQSGEV
-209 HITNGGMI
+209 HITNGGTI

-226 GVEFRDG
+226 GVELRG
-233 TYGTIVNTGT
+233 GAYGTIVNTGT

-248 SDGSGKI
+248 SDGSGEI
-255 EDAAIYVHTL
+255 EDAAIYAHTF
-265 NDMAVSGSVSVDNS
+265 DDIAAGDYVSVDNS
-279 GLMQSDFI
+279 GLLQSDFI
-287 TVALYYGSHFE
+287 AVALYHGAHFE
-298 VVNRVGGVITAGNSS
+298 VINRAGGVITAGNSS
-313 LVGIKST
+313 LVGIQSA
-320 AMELKVGVDNLVTN
+320 AMELKAGANNLVTN

-367 TTGGGSGD
+367 TTGGGAGD

-434 NTISNQGKMTGVS
+434 NTITNQGKMTGVS
-447 DGLVLSG
+447 DGLLISG

-494 TGISIAGGNNQ
+494 TGISIASGNNQ
-505 VTTESGSTIVAKD
+505 VTTESGSAIVAKD

-637 TNGVTINGSGNTLT
+637 TNGVTISGSGNTLT
-651 SQGKITGGTNAILIN
+651 NQGKITGGTNAVLIN

-677 TGTEISGSI
+677 TGTEMSGSI
-686 TDDNNSASANN
+686 TDGNNSASANN

-747 ILNGAMTAK
+747 IVNGAMTAK

-795 AYGSVI
+795 VYGSVI
-801 SGSGNVIKQG
+801 SGSGNVVKQG

-857 ANASDPFIVADL
+857 ASASDPFIVADL

-950 SGDFDGITI
+950 SGDFDDITI

-985 VETLTWYADRYNA
+985 VETLTWYADRDNA

-1025 ANSGWNGQS
+1025 ANSGWDGQS

-1061 LVATNVEALG
+1061 LVAN
-1071 TGNVTDNATLELNTG
+1071 
-1086 GDFDNAIS
+1086 
-1094 GSGQVVKSGDET
+1094 
-1106 LTLSGSNTYTGGTII
+1106 
-1121 SGGTLVATNVEA
+1121 NVEA

-1148 TGGDFDNA
+1148 TGGDFTNN
-1156 IGGTGSVVKSG
+1156 ISGSGQVVKSG
-1167 DKTLTLSGA
+1167 DKTLTLSGI

-1190 VASNVE
+1190 VASNV
-1196 ALGSGDVTDNATLEL
+1196 D
-1211 NTGGDFANNIGGTGS
+1211 
-1226 VVKSG
+1226 
-1231 DKTLTLSG
+1231 
-1239 TNSYTGGTTISGG
+1239 
-1252 TLVANNVEALGTGDV
+1252 
-1267 TNNATL
+1267 
-1273 ELNTGGDFDN
+1273 
-1283 AISGSGQVVKSGDE
+1283 
-1297 TLTLSGANSYT
+1297 
-1308 GGTTISGGTLVAT
+1308 
-1321 NVEAL
+1321 
-1326 GTGDI
+1326 
-1331 TDNATLELNAGGDFT
+1331 
-1346 NNIGGTGSVEKSGD
+1346 
-1360 KTLTLSGT
+1360 
-1368 NTYRG
+1368 
-1373 GTLISGGTLV
+1373 
-1383 ASNVEAL
+1383 AL

-1431 ANSYTGGTTIS
+1431 SNTYRGGTLISGGTLIATNVDALGTGDVTDNATLELNTGGDFDNNIGGTGSVVKSGDETLTLSGANSYTGGTTIS

-1447 ASNVEALGT
+1447 ASNVEALGS
-1456 GNVTDNATLELNTGG
+1456 GDITDNATLELNTGG
-1471 DFDNAISG
+1471 TFDNAISG
-1479 SGQVVKSGDGALTL
+1479 SGQVVKSGDETLTL
-1493 SGANSYSGATTISGG
+1493 SGTNTYTGGTTINGG
-1508 TLIAANV
+1508 TLIATHV

-1575 NSNTVDPV
+1575 DSNTVDPV

-1678 AHGTFNLTNADGS
+1678 AHGMFNLTNADGS

-1743 TLVATNVDAL
+1743 TLVATNVEAL

-1762 TLELNTG
+1762 VLELNTG
-1769 GTFDNA
+1769 GDFDNA

-1811 SNVDALGSGDVTNN
+1811 SNV
-1825 ATLEMNTG
+1825 
-1833 GDFINNIGGTGRVEK
+1833 
-1848 SGDDTLTLSGSNT
+1848 
-1861 YTGGTLISDGTL
+1861 
-1873 VASNVEALGTGDVT
+1873 
-1887 NNATLELN
+1887 
-1895 TGGTFDNAISGSGQV
+1895 
-1910 VKSGDDVLTLSG
+1910 
-1922 ANSYSGGTLIS
+1922 
-1933 GGTLVANNVEALGTG
+1933 EALGTG
-1948 DVTDNATLEMN
+1948 DVTD
-1959 TGGDFINNIGG
+1959 D
-1970 TGRVEKSGDD
+1970 
-1980 ALTLSGSNTY
+1980 
-1990 TGGTTINDGTLIAT
+1990 
-2004 SVDAL
+2004 
-2009 GSGDVTNNAVLELN
+2009 
-2023 TGGDFIN
+2023 
-2030 NIGGTGRVEKSG
+2030 
-2042 DETLTLSGS
+2042 
-2051 NTYTG
+2051 
-2056 GTLISGGTLVATNVE
+2056 
-2071 ALGTGDVTDN
+2071 
-2081 AVLELNTG
+2081 
-2089 GDFINNIGG
+2089 
-2098 TGRVEKSGDDTLTLS
+2098 
-2113 GSNSYTGGTLISSG
+2113 
-2127 TLVATNV
+2127 
-2134 DALGS
+2134 
-2139 GDVTDNATLELNTGG
+2139 
-2154 DFTNNISG
+2154 
-2162 SGQVVKSGDETLTLS
+2162 
-2177 GSNTYTGGTTI
+2177 
-2188 NDGTLVATSVEALGS
+2188 
-2203 GDVTNDAV
+2203 
-2211 LALNTGGDF
+2211 
-2220 ANNIGGT
+2220 
-2227 GSVVKSGDETL
+2227 
-2238 TLSGT
+2238 
-2243 NSYTGGTTI
+2243 
-2252 SGGTLVATNVEALGT
+2252 
-2267 GDVTNNATLELN
+2267 
-2279 TGGDFTNNIS
+2279 
-2289 GNGQV
+2289 
-2294 VKSGDDTLTFSGSNT
+2294 
-2309 YTGGTTINDGTLVA
+2309 
-2323 TSVEALGSG
+2323 
-2332 DVTNDAVLAL
+2332 
-2342 NTGGDFANNIGG
+2342 
-2354 TGSVVKSGDETL
+2354 
-2366 TLSGSNTYTG
+2366 
-2376 STLIS
+2376 
-2381 SGTLVANDVNAL
+2381 
-2393 GTGDVTDNA
+2393 
-2402 TLMLNTGGDF
+2402 
-2412 INNIGGTGRVEKS
+2412 
-2425 GDDTL
+2425 
-2430 TLSGSNSYTGGTL
+2430 
-2443 ISSGTLVATNVD
+2443 
-2455 ALGSGDVTDNATLE
+2455 ATLE

-2501 YTGGTLISSGT
+2501 YTGGTLISGGT
-2512 LVANDVNA
+2512 LVATSVDA
-2520 LGTGDVTD
+2520 LGSGDVTD
-2528 NAVLELNTGGDFDNA
+2528 NAVLELNTGGTFDNV

-2586 SGDIDNYA
+2586 SGDVTDNATLALNAGGDFTNNISGSGQVVKSGDDTLTLSGSNTYTGGTLISGGTLVASNVEALGTGDVTDNAVLELNTGGDFDNAISGSGQVVKSGDETLTLSGSNTYTGGTTINDGTLIATSVDALGSGDVTDNAVLELNTGGDFDNVISGSGQVVKSGDDTLTLSGSNTYTGGTLISDGTLVATSVDALGTGDVTDNAVLELNTGGDFTNNISGSGQVVKSGDETLTLSGANSYTGGTTISGGTLVASNVEALGSGDVTDNATLEMNTGGDFDNAISGSGQVVKSGDETLTLSGANTYTGGTTINGGTLVASNVEALGSGDIDNYA

-2612 DNAIT
+2612 DNATT

-2639 VHLIDSNSGAI
+2639 VHLTNSNSGAI
-2650 VTADHANLGG
+2650 VTADRANLGG

-2673 WTRDAYAYTLIDTD
+2673 WTRDAYAYTLIDSD
-2687 SAINSDFAQFTVAG
+2687 SAIDSDFAQFTVAG

-2799 GDTDVQEGALWLAET
+2799 GDTDVQEGTLWLAET

-2835 GHNSTVNGHVN
+2835 GHNATVNGHVN

-2948 DFRLYKGHV
+2948 DFTLYKGHV

-3042 ITPPDDGGD
+3042 VTPPDDDGD

-3325 KVSQDLPNDRVEV
+3325 KVSQDLPNDRAEV

>member
-57 SIPSQTTTYTLSG
+57 SIPTQTTTYTLSG

-139 SNEDGTIMLQNGGS
+139 SNEDGTILLQNGGS
-153 VINDARI
+153 VINDALI
-160 ENNATYEHDPEDIPQ
+160 ENSATYEHDPQDIPQ

-248 SDGSGKI
+248 SDGSNKI

-287 TVALYYGSHFE
+287 TVALYHGSHFE

-367 TTGGGSGD
+367 TTGGGAGD

-410 GHTLNNQAGGAI
+410 GHTLNNQAGSAI

-447 DGLVLSG
+447 DGLLISG

-494 TGISIAGGNNQ
+494 TGISIASGNNQ
-505 VTTESGSTIVAKD
+505 VTTESGSAIVAKD

-592 SVFGVYVTT
+592 SVYGVYVTT

-637 TNGVTINGSGNTLT
+637 TNGVTISGSGNTLT

-801 SGSGNVIKQG
+801 SGSGNVVKQG

-857 ANASDPFIVADL
+857 ASASDPFIVADL

-950 SGDFDGITI
+950 SGDFDDITI

-985 VETLTWYADRYNA
+985 VETLTWYADRDNA

-1061 LVATNVEALG
+1061 LIANNVEALG

-1086 GDFDNAIS
+1086 GDF
-1094 GSGQVVKSGDET
+1094 
-1106 LTLSGSNTYTGGTII
+1106 
-1121 SGGTLVATNVEA
+1121 
-1133 LGTGDVTDNATLELN
+1133 
-1148 TGGDFDNA
+1148 
-1156 IGGTGSVVKSG
+1156 
-1167 DKTLTLSGA
+1167 
-1176 NSYTGGTTISGGTL
+1176 
-1190 VASNVE
+1190 
-1196 ALGSGDVTDNATLEL
+1196 
-1211 NTGGDFANNIGGTGS
+1211 
-1226 VVKSG
+1226 
-1231 DKTLTLSG
+1231 
-1239 TNSYTGGTTISGG
+1239 
-1252 TLVANNVEALGTGDV
+1252 
-1267 TNNATL
+1267 TNN
-1273 ELNTGGDFDN
+1273 
-1283 AISGSGQVVKSGDE
+1283 ISGSGQVVKSGDE

-1308 GGTTISGGTLVAT
+1308 GGTTISGGTLVAS

-1331 TDNATLELNAGGDFT
+1331 TDNATLELNAGGDFA
-1346 NNIGGTGSVEKSGD
+1346 NNIGGTGSVVKSGD
-1360 KTLTLSGT
+1360 KTLTLSGS
-1368 NTYRG
+1368 NTYTG
-1373 GTLISGGTLV
+1373 GTTISGGTLV
-1383 ASNVEAL
+1383 ATNVEAL
-1390 GSGDVTDNATLEMN
+1390 GTGNVTDNATLELS

-1416 GSVVKSGDK
+1416 GSVVKSGDE

-1456 GNVTDNATLELNTGG
+1456 GDVTDNATLELNTGG

-1479 SGQVVKSGDGALTL
+1479 SGQVVKSGDKTLTL

-1508 TLIAANV
+1508 TLIATHV

-1575 NSNTVDPV
+1575 NSNTADPV

-1781 VVKSGDDVLTLSGAN
+1781 VVKSGDGALTLSGAN

-1811 SNVDALGSGDVTNN
+1811 SNVEALGTGDVTDN
-1825 ATLEMNTG
+1825 ATLALNTG
-1833 GDFINNIGGTGRVEK
+1833 GTFDNAISGSGKVEK
-1848 SGDDTLTLSGSNT
+1848 SGDDALTLSGANT

-1873 VASNVEALGTGDVT
+1873 VASNVEALGTGDVTNDAVLELNTGGDFDNAISGSGQVVKSGDETLTLSGANSYTGGTTISGGTLVATNVEALGTGDVT

-1933 GGTLVANNVEALGTG
+1933 DGTLVASNVEALGTG
-1948 DVTDNATLEMN
+1948 DVTDNATLALN
-1959 TGGDFINNIGG
+1959 TGGDFTNNIGG
-1970 TGRVEKSGDD
+1970 TGRVEKSGD
-1980 ALTLSGSNTY
+1980 
-1990 TGGTTINDGTLIAT
+1990 
-2004 SVDAL
+2004 
-2009 GSGDVTNNAVLELN
+2009 
-2023 TGGDFIN
+2023 
-2030 NIGGTGRVEKSG
+2030 K
-2042 DETLTLSGS
+2042 TLTLSGS
-2051 NTYTG
+2051 NT
-2056 GTLISGGTLVATNVE
+2056 
-2071 ALGTGDVTDN
+2071 
-2081 AVLELNTG
+2081 
-2089 GDFINNIGG
+2089 
-2098 TGRVEKSGDDTLTLS
+2098 
-2113 GSNSYTGGTLISSG
+2113 
-2127 TLVATNV
+2127 
-2134 DALGS
+2134 
-2139 GDVTDNATLELNTGG
+2139 
-2154 DFTNNISG
+2154 
-2162 SGQVVKSGDETLTLS
+2162 
-2177 GSNTYTGGTTI
+2177 
-2188 NDGTLVATSVEALGS
+2188 
-2203 GDVTNDAV
+2203 
-2211 LALNTGGDF
+2211 
-2220 ANNIGGT
+2220 
-2227 GSVVKSGDETL
+2227 
-2238 TLSGT
+2238 
-2243 NSYTGGTTI
+2243 
-2252 SGGTLVATNVEALGT
+2252 
-2267 GDVTNNATLELN
+2267 
-2279 TGGDFTNNIS
+2279 
-2289 GNGQV
+2289 
-2294 VKSGDDTLTFSGSNT
+2294 
-2309 YTGGTTINDGTLVA
+2309 
-2323 TSVEALGSG
+2323 
-2332 DVTNDAVLAL
+2332 
-2342 NTGGDFANNIGG
+2342 
-2354 TGSVVKSGDETL
+2354 
-2366 TLSGSNTYTG
+2366 
-2376 STLIS
+2376 
-2381 SGTLVANDVNAL
+2381 
-2393 GTGDVTDNA
+2393 
-2402 TLMLNTGGDF
+2402 
-2412 INNIGGTGRVEKS
+2412 
-2425 GDDTL
+2425 
-2430 TLSGSNSYTGGTL
+2430 
-2443 ISSGTLVATNVD
+2443 
-2455 ALGSGDVTDNATLE
+2455 
-2469 LNTGGTFDN
+2469 
-2478 AISGSGQVVKSGDE
+2478 
-2492 TLTLSGANS
+2492 

-2528 NAVLELNTGGDFDNA
+2528 NAALMLNTGGDFINNIGGTGRVEKSGDDALTLSGANSYTGGTLISGGTLVASNVEALGTGDITDNATLALNTGGDFDNA
-2543 ISGSGQVVKSGDETL
+2543 ISGSGKVEKSGGGTL
-2558 TLSGANSYTGGT
+2558 TLSGGNTYTGGT
-2570 TISGGTLVAS
+2570 LISGGTLLATSVEALGTGSVTNNATLALNTGGDFDNAISGSGNVVKSGADTLTLSGNNSYRGGTAINDGTLIAAS
-2580 NVEALG
+2580 VNALG
-2586 SGDIDNYA
+2586 SGDIDNDA

-2612 DNAIT
+2612 DNAT
-2617 AIGAGSALR
+2617 TGIGAGSALR

-2639 VHLIDSNSGAI
+2639 VHLTDSNSGAI
-2650 VTADHANLGG
+2650 VTADRANLGG
-2660 TLDITGIGNVAKS
+2660 TLDITGIGNVTKS

-2687 SAINSDFAQFTVAG
+2687 SAIDSDFAQFTVAG

-2715 VNADDD
+2715 VNADDN

-2758 NTALTDVDATLNP
+2758 NTALTDVDATLDP
-2771 DSATYWDGKS
+2771 DSATGWDGKS
-2781 LIKRGAGTL
+2781 LIKRGAGAL

-2821 SAQAVNIAANAAFG
+2821 SAQAINIAANAAFG
-2835 GHNSTVNGHVN
+2835 GHNATVNGHVN

-2981 VPDDGGEVTP
+2981 V

-3208 GAYNNSVDNDGLSA
+3208 GVYNNSVDNDGLSA

>member
-1 MNKTY
+1 
-6 NIIWNAARGMYIV
+6 
-19 TSELARSGSRAIV
+19 
-32 SVSASCAVTL
+32 
-42 LAMDAAPAVAEETRV
+42 
-57 SIPSQTTTYTLSG
+57 
-70 ATPFVV
+70 
-76 ETGNTVATD
+76 
-85 TATSAAIVGDNSND
+85 
-99 WDLLIESGAVVGSS
+99 
-113 LTDSQAMNLDSS
+113 
-125 TGATSVHNQGTITG
+125 
-139 SNEDGTIMLQNGGS
+139 
-153 VINDARI
+153 
-160 ENNATYEHDPEDIPQ
+160 
-175 EYAGVYMLN
+175 
-184 GGSYVSSESGVL
+184 
-196 EGVSGVIVQSGEA
+196 
-209 HITNGGMI
+209 
-217 NSDGSWRSY
+217 
-226 GVEFRDG
+226 
-233 TYGTIVNTGT
+233 
-243 IITTA
+243 
-248 SDGSGKI
+248 
-255 EDAAIYVHTL
+255 
-265 NDMAVSGSVSVDNS
+265 
-279 GLMQSDFI
+279 
-287 TVALYYGSHFE
+287 
-298 VVNRVGGVITAGNSS
+298 
-313 LVGIKST
+313 
-320 AMELKVGVDNLVTN
+320 
-334 DGTISAYGTAN
+334 
-345 TYGIHYGESTS
+345 
-356 GGVITNTGSIT
+356 
-367 TTGGGSGD
+367 
-375 ASVYVHGNGDGTVV
+375 
-389 NNSGTMSSTVYGVY
+389 
-403 LDSARSK
+403 
-410 GHTLNNQAGGAI
+410 
-422 SANTAVAINGNG
+422 
-434 NTISNQGKMTGVS
+434 
-447 DGLVLSG
+447 
-454 NNNIVT
+454 
-460 TSGGEISGKN
+460 
-470 GIRVSKGSGNQIT
+470 
-483 AKSGSKITATS
+483 
-494 TGISIAGGNNQ
+494 
-505 VTTESGSTIVAKD
+505 
-518 NGILI
+518 
-523 NSGAN
+523 
-528 NVTNGGSIT
+528 
-537 ATGSSISYGIQYN
+537 
-550 SGTSGTITNTGTIT
+550 
-564 TTGKGAGD
+564 
-572 ASVYAHGGAV
+572 
-582 TINNSGTMDS
+582 
-592 SVFGVYVTT
+592 
-601 GHTLN
+601 
-606 NLAGGSI
+606 
-613 TANTAVQLNG
+613 
-623 NNNTLANAG
+623 
-632 AILGD
+632 
-637 TNGVTINGSGNTLT
+637 
-651 SQGKITGGTNAILIN
+651 
-666 SGSKNN
+666 
-672 TLTLN
+672 
-677 TGTEISGSI
+677 
-686 TDDNNSASANN
+686 
-697 NLILDGEGTLGSSIS
+697 
-712 GLNSVTSSGDW
+712 
-723 TLSGATMNLSGTTN
+723 
-737 SALWVKSGTL
+737 
-747 ILNGAMTAK
+747 
-756 GATVDSG
+756 
-763 TTLQIGNGGT
+763 
-773 LGAFNGDIV
+773 
-782 DNGTLTFNRSDAA
+782 
-795 AYGSVI
+795 
-801 SGSGNVIKQG
+801 
-811 GGELTLS
+811 
-818 NNNSYSGGTT
+818 
-828 IAEGTLTATAGG
+828 
-840 ALGSGN
+840 
-846 IDNRAYLKLDA
+846 
-857 ANASDPFIVADL
+857 
-869 TTHSG
+869 
-874 ATVEIGAGSTLQA
+874 
-887 NTLTQQDGSTLTAD
+887 
-901 LTATSGP
+901 
-908 AIRAK
+908 
-913 NVNLDGTLNVAS
+913 
-925 PASQEPI
+925 
-932 RSTDDLISLALI
+932 
-944 ESDNAI
+944 
-950 SGDFDGITI
+950 
-959 NGNAMN
+959 
-965 PDAFITVVGQKN
+965 
-977 VNDTHYDL
+977 
-985 VETLTWYADRYNA
+985 
-998 AIDAHGTFNLAD
+998 
-1010 ADDSFTVNTVLENVD
+1010 
-1025 ANSGWNGQS
+1025 
-1034 LTKTGAGTLIL
+1034 
-1045 NAENTYT
+1045 
-1052 GGTTISDGT
+1052 
-1061 LVATNVEALG
+1061 
-1071 TGNVTDNATLELNTG
+1071 LELNTG

-1094 GSGQVVKSGDET
+1094 GSGQVVKSGDDA
-1106 LTLSGSNTYTGGTII
+1106 LTLSGNNSYTGGTLI
-1121 SGGTLVATNVEA
+1121 SDGTLVASNVEA
-1133 LGTGDVTDNATLELN
+1133 LGSGDVTNDAVLELN

-1156 IGGTGSVVKSG
+1156 ISGSGQVVKSG

-1196 ALGSGDVTDNATLEL
+1196 ALGSGD
-1211 NTGGDFANNIGGTGS
+1211 I
-1226 VVKSG
+1226 
-1231 DKTLTLSG
+1231 
-1239 TNSYTGGTTISGG
+1239 
-1252 TLVANNVEALGTGDV
+1252 
-1267 TNNATL
+1267 
-1273 ELNTGGDFDN
+1273 
-1283 AISGSGQVVKSGDE
+1283 
-1297 TLTLSGANSYT
+1297 
-1308 GGTTISGGTLVAT
+1308 
-1321 NVEAL
+1321 
-1326 GTGDI
+1326 
-1331 TDNATLELNAGGDFT
+1331 
-1346 NNIGGTGSVEKSGD
+1346 
-1360 KTLTLSGT
+1360 
-1368 NTYRG
+1368 
-1373 GTLISGGTLV
+1373 
-1383 ASNVEAL
+1383 
-1390 GSGDVTDNATLEMN
+1390 
-1404 TGGDFA
+1404 
-1410 NNIGGT
+1410 
-1416 GSVVKSGDK
+1416 
-1425 TLTLSG
+1425 
-1431 ANSYTGGTTIS
+1431 
-1442 GGTLV
+1442 
-1447 ASNVEALGT
+1447 
-1456 GNVTDNATLELNTGG
+1456 TDNATLELNTGG

-1479 SGQVVKSGDGALTL
+1479 SGQVVKSGDEMLTL
-1493 SGANSYSGATTISGG
+1493 SGANSYTGGTTISGG
-1508 TLIAANV
+1508 TLIATHV

-1537 TVTDLTTESG
+1537 AVTDLTTESG

-1575 NSNTVDPV
+1575 NSNTADPV

-1700 VDATLDPASAT
+1700 VDATLDPDSAT

-1729 AENTYTGGTTISGG
+1729 AENTYTVGTTISGG

-1781 VVKSGDDVLTLSGAN
+1781 VVKSGDKMLTLSGTN

-1804 SDGTLVA
+1804 SGGTLVA
-1811 SNVDALGSGDVTNN
+1811 TNVDALGSGDVT
-1825 ATLEMNTG
+1825 
-1833 GDFINNIGGTGRVEK
+1833 
-1848 SGDDTLTLSGSNT
+1848 DD
-1861 YTGGTLISDGTL
+1861 
-1873 VASNVEALGTGDVT
+1873 
-1887 NNATLELN
+1887 ATLELN

-1910 VKSGDDVLTLSG
+1910 VKSGDDT
-1922 ANSYSGGTLIS
+1922 
-1933 GGTLVANNVEALGTG
+1933 
-1948 DVTDNATLEMN
+1948 
-1959 TGGDFINNIGG
+1959 
-1970 TGRVEKSGDD
+1970 
-1980 ALTLSGSNTY
+1980 LTLSGSNTY
-1990 TGGTTINDGTLIAT
+1990 TGGTIISGGTLVA
-2004 SVDAL
+2004 SNVEAL
-2009 GSGDVTNNAVLELN
+2009 GTGDVTNDAVLELN
-2023 TGGDFIN
+2023 TGGDFDNAIS
-2030 NIGGTGRVEKSG
+2030 GSGQVVKSG

-2056 GTLISGGTLVATNVE
+2056 GTLISGGTLVASNVEALGSGDVTNDAVLELNTGGDFTNAISGSGQVVKSGDETLTLSGANSYTGGTLISGGTLIASNVE

-2089 GDFINNIGG
+2089 GDF
-2098 TGRVEKSGDDTLTLS
+2098 
-2113 GSNSYTGGTLISSG
+2113 
-2127 TLVATNV
+2127 
-2134 DALGS
+2134 
-2139 GDVTDNATLELNTGG
+2139 
-2154 DFTNNISG
+2154 
-2162 SGQVVKSGDETLTLS
+2162 
-2177 GSNTYTGGTTI
+2177 
-2188 NDGTLVATSVEALGS
+2188 
-2203 GDVTNDAV
+2203 
-2211 LALNTGGDF
+2211 
-2220 ANNIGGT
+2220 
-2227 GSVVKSGDETL
+2227 
-2238 TLSGT
+2238 
-2243 NSYTGGTTI
+2243 
-2252 SGGTLVATNVEALGT
+2252 
-2267 GDVTNNATLELN
+2267 
-2279 TGGDFTNNIS
+2279 
-2289 GNGQV
+2289 
-2294 VKSGDDTLTFSGSNT
+2294 
-2309 YTGGTTINDGTLVA
+2309 
-2323 TSVEALGSG
+2323 
-2332 DVTNDAVLAL
+2332 
-2342 NTGGDFANNIGG
+2342 
-2354 TGSVVKSGDETL
+2354 
-2366 TLSGSNTYTG
+2366 
-2376 STLIS
+2376 
-2381 SGTLVANDVNAL
+2381 
-2393 GTGDVTDNA
+2393 
-2402 TLMLNTGGDF
+2402 
-2412 INNIGGTGRVEKS
+2412 
-2425 GDDTL
+2425 
-2430 TLSGSNSYTGGTL
+2430 
-2443 ISSGTLVATNVD
+2443 
-2455 ALGSGDVTDNATLE
+2455 
-2469 LNTGGTFDN
+2469 DN
-2478 AISGSGQVVKSGDE
+2478 AISGSGQVEKSGDE

-2528 NAVLELNTGGDFDNA
+2528 NAVLELNTGGTFDNAISGSGQVVKSGDETLTLSGSNTYTGGTTINDGTLIATSVDALGSGDVTDNAVLELNTGGDFDNA

-2558 TLSGANSYTGGT
+2558 TLSGTNSYTDGTLISGGTLVATNLEALGTGDVTNNATLELNTGGTFDNAISGSGQVVKSGDDALTLSGSNTYTGGT
-2570 TISGGTLVAS
+2570 TISGGTLIATSVDALGSGDVTDNAVLELNTGGTFDNAISGSGQVVKSGDKTLTLSGSNTYTGGTTISGGTLIAS

-2586 SGDIDNYA
+2586 SGNIDNYA

-2612 DNAIT
+2612 DNATT
-2617 AIGAGSALR
+2617 AIGAGSTLR

-2639 VHLIDSNSGAI
+2639 VHLTDSNSGAI

-2715 VNADDD
+2715 VNAADD

-2771 DSATYWDGKS
+2771 DSATDWDGKS

-2835 GHNSTVNGHVN
+2835 GHNATVNGHVN
-2846 NQGSLYFVDTF
+2846 NLGSLYFVDTF

-2948 DFRLYKGHV
+2948 DFTLYKGHV

-2981 VPDDGGEVTP
+2981 VPDDGG
-2991 PDDGGEVTPPDDGGE
+2991 D
-3006 VTPPDDGG
+3006 
-3014 EVTPPDDGGEVTPPD
+3014 
-3029 DDGEVTPPDDGGD
+3029 VTPPDDGGD
-3042 ITPPDDGGD
+3042 VIPPDDGGDVTPPDDGGDVTPPDDGGDVTPPDDGGDVTPPDDGGDVTPPDDDGD

-3101 GSIWMRFKAGKA
+3101 GSVWMRFKAGKA

-3288 GVRVD
+3288 GMRVD

>member
-160 ENNATYEHDPEDIPQ
+160 ENSATYEHDPEDIPQ

-248 SDGSGKI
+248 SDGSNKI

-287 TVALYYGSHFE
+287 TVALYHGSHFE

-367 TTGGGSGD
+367 TTGGGAGD
-375 ASVYVHGNGDGTVV
+375 ASVYVHGNGDGTIV
-389 NNSGTMSSTVYGVY
+389 NNSGTMSSSVYGVY

-434 NTISNQGKMTGVS
+434 NTITNQGKMTGVS
-447 DGLVLSG
+447 DGLLISG

-494 TGISIAGGNNQ
+494 TGISIASGNNQ
-505 VTTESGSTIVAKD
+505 VTTESGSAIVAKD

-537 ATGSSISYGIQYN
+537 ATGSSNSYGIQYN
-550 SGTSGTITNTGTIT
+550 SGASGTITNTGTIT
-564 TTGKGAGD
+564 TTGKGVGD

-637 TNGVTINGSGNTLT
+637 TNGVTISGSGNTLT
-651 SQGKITGGTNAILIN
+651 SQGKITGGTNAVLIN

-672 TLTLN
+672 TITLN

-801 SGSGNVIKQG
+801 SGSGNVVKQG

-857 ANASDPFIVADL
+857 ASASDPFIVADL

-901 LTATSGP
+901 LTETSGP
-908 AIRAK
+908 VIRAK

-950 SGDFDGITI
+950 SGDFDDITI

-985 VETLTWYADRYNA
+985 VETLTWYADRDNA

-1010 ADDSFTVNTVLENVD
+1010 ADDSFTVNTVLEDVD

-1061 LVATNVEALG
+1061 LVANNVEALG
-1071 TGNVTDNATLELNTG
+1071 TGNVTD
-1086 GDFDNAIS
+1086 
-1094 GSGQVVKSGDET
+1094 
-1106 LTLSGSNTYTGGTII
+1106 
-1121 SGGTLVATNVEA
+1121 
-1133 LGTGDVTDNATLELN
+1133 
-1148 TGGDFDNA
+1148 
-1156 IGGTGSVVKSG
+1156 
-1167 DKTLTLSGA
+1167 
-1176 NSYTGGTTISGGTL
+1176 
-1190 VASNVE
+1190 
-1196 ALGSGDVTDNATLEL
+1196 
-1211 NTGGDFANNIGGTGS
+1211 
-1226 VVKSG
+1226 
-1231 DKTLTLSG
+1231 
-1239 TNSYTGGTTISGG
+1239 
-1252 TLVANNVEALGTGDV
+1252 
-1267 TNNATL
+1267 NATL

-1308 GGTTISGGTLVAT
+1308 GGTTISGGTLVAS

-1331 TDNATLELNAGGDFT
+1331 TDNATLELNAGGTFD
-1346 NNIGGTGSVEKSGD
+1346 NV
-1360 KTLTLSGT
+1360 
-1368 NTYRG
+1368 
-1373 GTLISGGTLV
+1373 ISG
-1383 ASNVEAL
+1383 
-1390 GSGDVTDNATLEMN
+1390 SGQ
-1404 TGGDFA
+1404 
-1410 NNIGGT
+1410 
-1416 GSVVKSGDK
+1416 VVKSGDDA
-1425 TLTLSG
+1425 LTLSG

-1447 ASNVEALGT
+1447 ANNVEALGT
-1456 GNVTDNATLELNTGG
+1456 GDVTNNATLELNTGG
-1471 DFDNAISG
+1471 DFTNAISG
-1479 SGQVVKSGDGALTL
+1479 SGQVVKSGDKTLTL

-1508 TLIAANV
+1508 TLIATHV

-1575 NSNTVDPV
+1575 NSNTADPV

-1606 SDPASTDDLDTFTL
+1606 SDPASTDDLDIFTL

-1781 VVKSGDDVLTLSGAN
+1781 VVKSGDGALTLSGAN

-1910 VKSGDDVLTLSG
+1910 EKSGDDVLTLSG

-1933 GGTLVANNVEALGTG
+1933 DGTLVASNVEALGTGDVTDDATLELNTGGDFINNIGGTGRVEKSGDDKLTLSGSNTYTGGTLISSGTLVANDVNALGTGDVTDNATLMLNTGGDFTNNIGGTGRVEKSGDDALTLSGSNTYTGGTLISGGTLVANDVNALGTGDITDNATLALNAVGDFDNAISGSGKVEKSGDDALTLSGSNTYTGGTLISSGTLVASNVEALGTG
-1948 DVTDNATLEMN
+1948 DVTDNATLELN
-1959 TGGDFINNIGG
+1959 TGGTFDNAISGSGQVVKSGDETLTLSGSNTYTGGTLISGGTLVASNVEALGSGDVTNDAVLELNTDGDFDNAIGG

-2009 GSGDVTNNAVLELN
+2009 G
-2023 TGGDFIN
+2023 
-2030 NIGGTGRVEKSG
+2030 
-2042 DETLTLSGS
+2042 
-2051 NTYTG
+2051 
-2056 GTLISGGTLVATNVE
+2056 
-2071 ALGTGDVTDN
+2071 TGDVTDN
-2081 AVLELNTG
+2081 AV
-2089 GDFINNIGG
+2089 
-2098 TGRVEKSGDDTLTLS
+2098 
-2113 GSNSYTGGTLISSG
+2113 
-2127 TLVATNV
+2127 
-2134 DALGS
+2134 
-2139 GDVTDNATLELNTGG
+2139 
-2154 DFTNNISG
+2154 
-2162 SGQVVKSGDETLTLS
+2162 
-2177 GSNTYTGGTTI
+2177 
-2188 NDGTLVATSVEALGS
+2188 
-2203 GDVTNDAV
+2203 
-2211 LALNTGGDF
+2211 
-2220 ANNIGGT
+2220 
-2227 GSVVKSGDETL
+2227 
-2238 TLSGT
+2238 
-2243 NSYTGGTTI
+2243 
-2252 SGGTLVATNVEALGT
+2252 
-2267 GDVTNNATLELN
+2267 
-2279 TGGDFTNNIS
+2279 
-2289 GNGQV
+2289 
-2294 VKSGDDTLTFSGSNT
+2294 
-2309 YTGGTTINDGTLVA
+2309 
-2323 TSVEALGSG
+2323 
-2332 DVTNDAVLAL
+2332 
-2342 NTGGDFANNIGG
+2342 
-2354 TGSVVKSGDETL
+2354 
-2366 TLSGSNTYTG
+2366 
-2376 STLIS
+2376 
-2381 SGTLVANDVNAL
+2381 
-2393 GTGDVTDNA
+2393 
-2402 TLMLNTGGDF
+2402 
-2412 INNIGGTGRVEKS
+2412 
-2425 GDDTL
+2425 
-2430 TLSGSNSYTGGTL
+2430 
-2443 ISSGTLVATNVD
+2443 
-2455 ALGSGDVTDNATLE
+2455 LE

-2478 AISGSGQVVKSGDE
+2478 AISGSGQVEKSGDDV
-2492 TLTLSGANS
+2492 LTLSGANS
-2501 YTGGTLISSGT
+2501 YSGGTLISDGT

-2543 ISGSGQVVKSGDETL
+2543 ISGSGQVVKSGDETLTLSGANSYTGGTLISGGTLVATSVEALGSGDVTDNAVLELNTGGTFDNAISGSGQVVKSGDKTL

-2639 VHLIDSNSGAI
+2639 VHLTDSNSGAI
-2650 VTADHANLGG
+2650 VTADRANLGG

-2673 WTRDAYAYTLIDTD
+2673 WTRDAYAYTLIDSD
-2687 SAINSDFAQFTVAG
+2687 SAIDSDFAQFTVAG

-2715 VNADDD
+2715 VNAADD

-2771 DSATYWDGKS
+2771 DSATDWDGKS

-2799 GDTDVQEGALWLAET
+2799 GDTDVQEGTLWLAET

-2835 GHNSTVNGHVN
+2835 GHNATVNGHVN

-2948 DFRLYKGHV
+2948 DFTLYKGHV

-2981 VPDDGGEVTP
+2981 VPDDGGDVTP
-2991 PDDGGEVTPPDDGGE
+2991 PDDGGEVTPPDDGG
-3006 VTPPDDGG
+3006 D
-3014 EVTPPDDGGEVTPPD
+3014 VTPPD

-3042 ITPPDDGGD
+3042 VTPPDDDGD

-3059 VTPVAPQ
+3059 VTPVTPQ

-3101 GSIWMRFKAGKA
+3101 GSVWMRFKAGKA

-3293 GKLYKESGRIQP
+3293 GKLYKDSGRIQP

>member
-76 ETGNTVATD
+76 ETGNTIATD
-85 TATSAAIVGDNSND
+85 TAASAAIVGDNSND

-113 LTDSQAMNLDSS
+113 LTDSQAMNLDSL

-139 SNEDGTIMLQNGGS
+139 SNEDGTILLQNGGS
-153 VINDARI
+153 VINDGRI
-160 ENNATYEHDPEDIPQ
+160 ENSAIYVHNLDLGAPEIDAAI
-175 EYAGVYMLN
+175 YMLN
-184 GGSYVSSESGVL
+184 GGSYVSSENGVL
-196 EGVSGVIVQSGEA
+196 KGVSGVIVQSGEV
-209 HITNGGMI
+209 HITNGGTI

-226 GVEFRDG
+226 GVELRG
-233 TYGTIVNTGT
+233 GAYGTIVNTGT

-248 SDGSGKI
+248 SDGSGEI
-255 EDAAIYVHTL
+255 EDAAIYAHTF
-265 NDMAVSGSVSVDNS
+265 DDIAAGDYVSVDNS
-279 GLMQSDFI
+279 GLLQSDFI
-287 TVALYYGSHFE
+287 AVALYHGAHFE
-298 VVNRVGGVITAGNSS
+298 VINRAGGVITAGNSS
-313 LVGIKST
+313 LVGIQSA
-320 AMELKVGVDNLVTN
+320 AMELKAGVDNLVTN

-367 TTGGGSGD
+367 TTGGGAGD

-434 NTISNQGKMTGVS
+434 NTITNQGKMTGVS
-447 DGLVLSG
+447 DGLLISG

-494 TGISIAGGNNQ
+494 TGISIASGNNQ
-505 VTTESGSTIVAKD
+505 VTTESGSAIVAKD

-550 SGTSGTITNTGTIT
+550 SGASGTITNTGTIT

-637 TNGVTINGSGNTLT
+637 TNGVTISGSGNTLT
-651 SQGKITGGTNAILIN
+651 NQGKITGGTNAVLIN

-686 TDDNNSASANN
+686 TDGNNSASANN

-747 ILNGAMTAK
+747 IVNGAMTAK

-773 LGAFNGDIV
+773 LGAFNGNIV

-801 SGSGNVIKQG
+801 SGSGNVVKQG

-846 IDNRAYLKLDA
+846 IDNRAYLKLEA
-857 ANASDPFIVADL
+857 ANAGDPFIVADL

-985 VETLTWYADRYNA
+985 VETLTWYADRDNA

-1106 LTLSGSNTYTGGTII
+1106 LTLSGANSYTGGTTI

-1133 LGTGDVTDNATLELN
+1133 LGSGDVTDNATLELNTGGTFDNVISGSGQVVKSGDEMLTLSGANSYTGGTTISGGTLVVSNVEALGSGDVTDNATLELN
-1148 TGGDFDNA
+1148 TGGDFDNN

-1190 VASNVE
+1190 VATNVE
-1196 ALGSGDVTDNATLEL
+1196 ALGSGDVTDNAVLEL
-1211 NTGGDFANNIGGTGS
+1211 NTGGTFDNVISGS
-1226 VVKSG
+1226 GQVVKSG
-1231 DKTLTLSG
+1231 DEMLTLSGANSYTGGTTISGGTLVASNVDALGSGDVTDNATLEMNTGGDFDNAISGSGQVVKSGDETLTLSG
-1239 TNSYTGGTTISGG
+1239 ANSYTGGTTISGG

-1283 AISGSGQVVKSGDE
+1283 AISGSGQVVKSGD
-1297 TLTLSGANSYT
+1297 
-1308 GGTTISGGTLVAT
+1308 
-1321 NVEAL
+1321 
-1326 GTGDI
+1326 
-1331 TDNATLELNAGGDFT
+1331 
-1346 NNIGGTGSVEKSGD
+1346 
-1360 KTLTLSGT
+1360 
-1368 NTYRG
+1368 
-1373 GTLISGGTLV
+1373 
-1383 ASNVEAL
+1383 
-1390 GSGDVTDNATLEMN
+1390 
-1404 TGGDFA
+1404 
-1410 NNIGGT
+1410 
-1416 GSVVKSGDK
+1416 K

-1442 GGTLV
+1442 GGTLI
-1447 ASNVEALGT
+1447 
-1456 GNVTDNATLELNTGG
+1456 AT
-1471 DFDNAISG
+1471 
-1479 SGQVVKSGDGALTL
+1479 
-1493 SGANSYSGATTISGG
+1493 
-1508 TLIAANV
+1508 NV

-1700 VDATLDPASAT
+1700 VDATLDPDSAT

-1811 SNVDALGSGDVTNN
+1811 SNV
-1825 ATLEMNTG
+1825 
-1833 GDFINNIGGTGRVEK
+1833 
-1848 SGDDTLTLSGSNT
+1848 
-1861 YTGGTLISDGTL
+1861 
-1873 VASNVEALGTGDVT
+1873 EALGTGDVT
-1887 NNATLELN
+1887 N
-1895 TGGTFDNAISGSGQV
+1895 
-1910 VKSGDDVLTLSG
+1910 
-1922 ANSYSGGTLIS
+1922 
-1933 GGTLVANNVEALGTG
+1933 
-1948 DVTDNATLEMN
+1948 
-1959 TGGDFINNIGG
+1959 
-1970 TGRVEKSGDD
+1970 
-1980 ALTLSGSNTY
+1980 
-1990 TGGTTINDGTLIAT
+1990 
-2004 SVDAL
+2004 
-2009 GSGDVTNNAVLELN
+2009 
-2023 TGGDFIN
+2023 
-2030 NIGGTGRVEKSG
+2030 
-2042 DETLTLSGS
+2042 
-2051 NTYTG
+2051 
-2056 GTLISGGTLVATNVE
+2056 
-2071 ALGTGDVTDN
+2071 
-2081 AVLELNTG
+2081 
-2089 GDFINNIGG
+2089 
-2098 TGRVEKSGDDTLTLS
+2098 
-2113 GSNSYTGGTLISSG
+2113 
-2127 TLVATNV
+2127 
-2134 DALGS
+2134 
-2139 GDVTDNATLELNTGG
+2139 
-2154 DFTNNISG
+2154 
-2162 SGQVVKSGDETLTLS
+2162 
-2177 GSNTYTGGTTI
+2177 
-2188 NDGTLVATSVEALGS
+2188 
-2203 GDVTNDAV
+2203 DAV
-2211 LALNTGGDF
+2211 
-2220 ANNIGGT
+2220 
-2227 GSVVKSGDETL
+2227 
-2238 TLSGT
+2238 
-2243 NSYTGGTTI
+2243 
-2252 SGGTLVATNVEALGT
+2252 
-2267 GDVTNNATLELN
+2267 
-2279 TGGDFTNNIS
+2279 
-2289 GNGQV
+2289 
-2294 VKSGDDTLTFSGSNT
+2294 
-2309 YTGGTTINDGTLVA
+2309 
-2323 TSVEALGSG
+2323 
-2332 DVTNDAVLAL
+2332 
-2342 NTGGDFANNIGG
+2342 
-2354 TGSVVKSGDETL
+2354 
-2366 TLSGSNTYTG
+2366 
-2376 STLIS
+2376 
-2381 SGTLVANDVNAL
+2381 
-2393 GTGDVTDNA
+2393 
-2402 TLMLNTGGDF
+2402 
-2412 INNIGGTGRVEKS
+2412 
-2425 GDDTL
+2425 
-2430 TLSGSNSYTGGTL
+2430 
-2443 ISSGTLVATNVD
+2443 
-2455 ALGSGDVTDNATLE
+2455 LE

-2501 YTGGTLISSGT
+2501 YTGGTLISGGT
-2512 LVANDVNA
+2512 LVASNVEALGTGDVTDNATLELNTGGDFDNAISGSGQVVKSGDETLTLSGSNTYTGGTLISGGTLVATNVEALGSGDVTDDATLELNTGGTFDNAISGSGQVVKSGDDVLTLSGANSYSGGSLISGGTLVATNVEALGTGDVTNNAVLELNTGGTFDNAISGSGQVVKSGDETLTLSGANSYTGGTLISGGTLVASNVEA

-2558 TLSGANSYTGGT
+2558 TLSGSNTYTGGT
-2570 TISGGTLVAS
+2570 LISGGTLVAS

-2586 SGDIDNYA
+2586 TGDVTNDAVLELNTGGDFDNAISGSGKVEKSGDGTLTLSGSNTYRGGTTISGGTLLASNVEALGTGDVTNNATLELNTGGDFDNAISGSGQVVKSGGDTLTLSGNNSYTGGTLISDGTLVASNVEALGSGNIDNYA

-2612 DNAIT
+2612 DNATT

-2639 VHLIDSNSGAI
+2639 VHLTDSNSDAI

-2673 WTRDAYAYTLIDTD
+2673 WTRDAYAYTLIDSD

-2771 DSATYWDGKS
+2771 DSATGWDGKS

-2799 GDTDVQEGALWLAET
+2799 GDTDVQEGTLWLAET

-2835 GHNSTVNGHVN
+2835 GHNATVNGHVN

-2948 DFRLYKGHV
+2948 DFTLYKGHV

-2981 VPDDGGEVTP
+2981 VPDDGGDVIPPDDGGDVTP
-2991 PDDGGEVTPPDDGGE
+2991 PDDGGD

-3029 DDGEVTPPDDGGD
+3029 DDGDVTPPDDGGD
-3042 ITPPDDGGD
+3042 VTPPDDDGD

-3059 VTPVAPQ
+3059 VTPVTPQ

>member
-6 NIIWNAARGMYIV
+6 NIIWNVARGMYIV

-76 ETGNTVATD
+76 KTGNTVATD
-85 TATSAAIVGDNSND
+85 TATSTAIVGDNSND

-113 LTDSQAMNLDSS
+113 LTDSQAMNLDSL

-153 VINDARI
+153 VINDALI
-160 ENNATYEHDPEDIPQ
+160 ENSATYEHDPQDIPQ

-367 TTGGGSGD
+367 TTGGGAGD

-410 GHTLNNQAGGAI
+410 GHTLNNQAGSAI

-434 NTISNQGKMTGVS
+434 NTITNQGKMTGVS
-447 DGLVLSG
+447 DGLLISG

-483 AKSGSKITATS
+483 AKSGSKITTTS

-651 SQGKITGGTNAILIN
+651 SQGKITGGTNAILIS

-747 ILNGAMTAK
+747 IVNGAMTAK

-773 LGAFNGDIV
+773 LGTFNGDIV

-857 ANASDPFIVADL
+857 ASASDPFIVADL

-950 SGDFDGITI
+950 SGDFDDITI

-985 VETLTWYADRYNA
+985 VETLTWYADRDNA

-1061 LVATNVEALG
+1061 LIATNVNALG

-1094 GSGQVVKSGDET
+1094 GSGR
-1106 LTLSGSNTYTGGTII
+1106 
-1121 SGGTLVATNVEA
+1121 
-1133 LGTGDVTDNATLELN
+1133 
-1148 TGGDFDNA
+1148 
-1156 IGGTGSVVKSG
+1156 
-1167 DKTLTLSGA
+1167 
-1176 NSYTGGTTISGGTL
+1176 
-1190 VASNVE
+1190 
-1196 ALGSGDVTDNATLEL
+1196 
-1211 NTGGDFANNIGGTGS
+1211 
-1226 VVKSG
+1226 
-1231 DKTLTLSG
+1231 
-1239 TNSYTGGTTISGG
+1239 
-1252 TLVANNVEALGTGDV
+1252 
-1267 TNNATL
+1267 
-1273 ELNTGGDFDN
+1273 
-1283 AISGSGQVVKSGDE
+1283 VVKSGDE

-1321 NVEAL
+1321 NVDAL
-1326 GTGDI
+1326 GSGDV
-1331 TDNATLELNAGGDFT
+1331 TDNATLEMNT
-1346 NNIGGTGSVEKSGD
+1346 GGTFSNTISGSGQVVKSGD

-1373 GTLISGGTLV
+1373 GTTISGGTLV
-1383 ASNVEAL
+1383 ASNVDAL
-1390 GSGDVTDNATLEMN
+1390 GSGDVTDNATLELN
-1404 TGGDFA
+1404 TGGDFDNA
-1410 NNIGGT
+1410 IS
-1416 GSVVKSGDK
+1416 GSGQVVKSGDK

-1447 ASNVEALGT
+1447 ANNVEALGT
-1456 GNVTDNATLELNTGG
+1456 GNITDNATLELNTGG

-1479 SGQVVKSGDGALTL
+1479 SGQVVKSGDKTLTL

-1547 GNTEIGAGSTLQATT
+1547 GNTEIGAGSTLQANT

-1804 SDGTLVA
+1804 
-1811 SNVDALGSGDVTNN
+1811 
-1825 ATLEMNTG
+1825 
-1833 GDFINNIGGTGRVEK
+1833 
-1848 SGDDTLTLSGSNT
+1848 
-1861 YTGGTLISDGTL
+1861 
-1873 VASNVEALGTGDVT
+1873 ASNVEALGTGDVT

-1895 TGGTFDNAISGSGQV
+1895 TSGDFDNAISGSGKV
-1910 VKSGDDVLTLSG
+1910 EKSGDGALTLSG
-1922 ANSYSGGTLIS
+1922 SNTYTGGTLIS
-1933 GGTLVANNVEALGTG
+1933 GGTLVASNVEALGTG
-1948 DVTDNATLEMN
+1948 DVTDNATLALN
-1959 TGGDFINNIGG
+1959 AGGDFINNIGG
-1970 TGRVEKSGDD
+1970 TGRVEKSGDKT
-1980 ALTLSGSNTY
+1980 LTLSGNNTY
-1990 TGGTTINDGTLIAT
+1990 TGGTLISSGTLVAND
-2004 SVDAL
+2004 VNAL
-2009 GSGDVTNNAVLELN
+2009 GTGDVTDNATLALN
-2023 TGGDFIN
+2023 TGGDFTN

-2056 GTLISGGTLVATNVE
+2056 GTLISGGTLVASNVE
-2071 ALGTGDVTDN
+2071 ALGSGDVTDN

-2089 GDFINNIGG
+2089 GTFDNVISGSG
-2098 TGRVEKSGDDTLTLS
+2098 QVVKSGDKTLTLS
-2113 GSNSYTGGTLISSG
+2113 GANSYTGGTTINDG
-2127 TLVATNV
+2127 TLVASNV
-2134 DALGS
+2134 EALGS
-2139 GDVTDNATLELNTGG
+2139 GDVTNDAVLELNTGG

-2162 SGQVVKSGDETLTLS
+2162 SGQVVKSGD
-2177 GSNTYTGGTTI
+2177 
-2188 NDGTLVATSVEALGS
+2188 
-2203 GDVTNDAV
+2203 DV
-2211 LALNTGGDF
+2211 
-2220 ANNIGGT
+2220 
-2227 GSVVKSGDETL
+2227 
-2238 TLSGT
+2238 
-2243 NSYTGGTTI
+2243 
-2252 SGGTLVATNVEALGT
+2252 
-2267 GDVTNNATLELN
+2267 
-2279 TGGDFTNNIS
+2279 
-2289 GNGQV
+2289 
-2294 VKSGDDTLTFSGSNT
+2294 
-2309 YTGGTTINDGTLVA
+2309 
-2323 TSVEALGSG
+2323 
-2332 DVTNDAVLAL
+2332 
-2342 NTGGDFANNIGG
+2342 
-2354 TGSVVKSGDETL
+2354 
-2366 TLSGSNTYTG
+2366 
-2376 STLIS
+2376 
-2381 SGTLVANDVNAL
+2381 
-2393 GTGDVTDNA
+2393 
-2402 TLMLNTGGDF
+2402 
-2412 INNIGGTGRVEKS
+2412 
-2425 GDDTL
+2425 
-2430 TLSGSNSYTGGTL
+2430 
-2443 ISSGTLVATNVD
+2443 
-2455 ALGSGDVTDNATLE
+2455 
-2469 LNTGGTFDN
+2469 
-2478 AISGSGQVVKSGDE
+2478 
-2492 TLTLSGANS
+2492 LTLSGANS
-2501 YTGGTLISSGT
+2501 YS
-2512 LVANDVNA
+2512 
-2520 LGTGDVTD
+2520 
-2528 NAVLELNTGGDFDNA
+2528 
-2543 ISGSGQVVKSGDETL
+2543 
-2558 TLSGANSYTGGT
+2558 GGT

-2586 SGDIDNYA
+2586 SGNIDNYA

-2612 DNAIT
+2612 DNATT

-2639 VHLIDSNSGAI
+2639 VHLTDSNSGAI

-2673 WTRDAYAYTLIDTD
+2673 WTRDAYAYTLIDSD
-2687 SAINSDFAQFTVAG
+2687 SAIDSDFAQFTVAG

-2758 NTALTDVDATLNP
+2758 NTALTDVDATLDP
-2771 DSATYWDGKS
+2771 DSATDWDGKS

-2835 GHNSTVNGHVN
+2835 GHNATVNGHVN
-2846 NQGSLYFVDTF
+2846 NLGSLYFADTF

-2884 NYTGNDGHLYLNTQ
+2884 NYTGNDGHIYLNTQ

-2948 DFRLYKGHV
+2948 DFTLYKGHV

-3006 VTPPDDGG
+3006 VTPPDD
-3014 EVTPPDDGGEVTPPD
+3014 
-3029 DDGEVTPPDDGGD
+3029 DGEVTPPDDGGD
-3042 ITPPDDGGD
+3042 VTPPDDDGD

-3113 ESQAVNGNVDIDS
+3113 ESQAVNGNVDIGS

-3147 TVGLMGSYINAST
+3147 TVGLMGSYINANT

-3208 GAYNNSVDNDGLSA
+3208 GVYNNSVDNDGLSA

-3288 GVRVD
+3288 GMRVD

>member
-139 SNEDGTIMLQNGGS
+139 SNEDGAIMLQNGGS

-160 ENNATYEHDPEDIPQ
+160 ENSATYEHDPEDIPQ

-217 NSDGSWRSY
+217 SSDGSWRSY

-248 SDGSGKI
+248 SDGSNKI

-287 TVALYYGSHFE
+287 TVALYHGSHFE

-367 TTGGGSGD
+367 TTGGGAGD

-410 GHTLNNQAGGAI
+410 GHTLNNQAGSAI

-447 DGLVLSG
+447 DGLLISG

-483 AKSGSKITATS
+483 AKSGSKITTTS

-505 VTTESGSTIVAKD
+505 ITTESGSAIVAKD

-537 ATGSSISYGIQYN
+537 ATGSNMSYGIQYN
-550 SGTSGTITNTGTIT
+550 SGASGTITNTGTIT

-613 TANTAVQLNG
+613 SANTAVQFHG
-623 NNNTLANAG
+623 NNNKLANAG

-651 SQGKITGGTNAILIN
+651 SQGKITGGINAILIN

-801 SGSGNVIKQG
+801 SGSGNVVKQG

-857 ANASDPFIVADL
+857 ASASDPFIVADL

-950 SGDFDGITI
+950 SGDFDDITI

-985 VETLTWYADRYNA
+985 VETLTWYADRDNA

-1052 GGTTISDGT
+1052 GSTTISEGT
-1061 LVATNVEALG
+1061 LIATNVEALG
-1071 TGNVTDNATLELNTG
+1071 TGNVTDNATLEMNTGGDFDNAISGSGQVVKSGDETLTLSGANSYTGGTTISGGTLVASNVEALGTGDITDNATLELNAGGDFANNIGGTGSVVKSGDKTLTLSGSNTYTGGTTISGGTLVASNVEALGTGDVTDNATLELNTG

-1094 GSGQVVKSGDET
+1094 GSGQVVKSGDKT
-1106 LTLSGSNTYTGGTII
+1106 LTLSGINSYTGGTTI
-1121 SGGTLVATNVEA
+1121 SGGTLVASNVDA
-1133 LGTGDVTDNATLELN
+1133 LGSGDVTDNATLELN

-1283 AISGSGQVVKSGDE
+1283 AISGSGQVVKSGD
-1297 TLTLSGANSYT
+1297 
-1308 GGTTISGGTLVAT
+1308 
-1321 NVEAL
+1321 
-1326 GTGDI
+1326 
-1331 TDNATLELNAGGDFT
+1331 
-1346 NNIGGTGSVEKSGD
+1346 
-1360 KTLTLSGT
+1360 KT
-1368 NTYRG
+1368 
-1373 GTLISGGTLV
+1373 
-1383 ASNVEAL
+1383 
-1390 GSGDVTDNATLEMN
+1390 
-1404 TGGDFA
+1404 
-1410 NNIGGT
+1410 
-1416 GSVVKSGDK
+1416 
-1425 TLTLSG
+1425 
-1431 ANSYTGGTTIS
+1431 
-1442 GGTLV
+1442 
-1447 ASNVEALGT
+1447 
-1456 GNVTDNATLELNTGG
+1456 
-1471 DFDNAISG
+1471 
-1479 SGQVVKSGDGALTL
+1479 LTL

-1508 TLIAANV
+1508 TLIATHV

-1575 NSNTVDPV
+1575 DSNTADPV

-1811 SNVDALGSGDVTNN
+1811 SNV
-1825 ATLEMNTG
+1825 
-1833 GDFINNIGGTGRVEK
+1833 
-1848 SGDDTLTLSGSNT
+1848 
-1861 YTGGTLISDGTL
+1861 
-1873 VASNVEALGTGDVT
+1873 
-1887 NNATLELN
+1887 
-1895 TGGTFDNAISGSGQV
+1895 
-1910 VKSGDDVLTLSG
+1910 
-1922 ANSYSGGTLIS
+1922 
-1933 GGTLVANNVEALGTG
+1933 EALGTG
-1948 DVTDNATLEMN
+1948 DVTDDAT
-1959 TGGDFINNIGG
+1959 
-1970 TGRVEKSGDD
+1970 
-1980 ALTLSGSNTY
+1980 
-1990 TGGTTINDGTLIAT
+1990 
-2004 SVDAL
+2004 
-2009 GSGDVTNNAVLELN
+2009 
-2023 TGGDFIN
+2023 
-2030 NIGGTGRVEKSG
+2030 
-2042 DETLTLSGS
+2042 
-2051 NTYTG
+2051 
-2056 GTLISGGTLVATNVE
+2056 
-2071 ALGTGDVTDN
+2071 
-2081 AVLELNTG
+2081 LELNTG

-2098 TGRVEKSGDDTLTLS
+2098 TGRVEKSGDD
-2113 GSNSYTGGTLISSG
+2113 
-2127 TLVATNV
+2127 
-2134 DALGS
+2134 
-2139 GDVTDNATLELNTGG
+2139 
-2154 DFTNNISG
+2154 
-2162 SGQVVKSGDETLTLS
+2162 KLTLS
-2177 GSNTYTGGTTI
+2177 GSNTYTGG
-2188 NDGTLVATSVEALGS
+2188 
-2203 GDVTNDAV
+2203 
-2211 LALNTGGDF
+2211 
-2220 ANNIGGT
+2220 
-2227 GSVVKSGDETL
+2227 
-2238 TLSGT
+2238 
-2243 NSYTGGTTI
+2243 
-2252 SGGTLVATNVEALGT
+2252 
-2267 GDVTNNATLELN
+2267 
-2279 TGGDFTNNIS
+2279 
-2289 GNGQV
+2289 
-2294 VKSGDDTLTFSGSNT
+2294 
-2309 YTGGTTINDGTLVA
+2309 
-2323 TSVEALGSG
+2323 
-2332 DVTNDAVLAL
+2332 
-2342 NTGGDFANNIGG
+2342 
-2354 TGSVVKSGDETL
+2354 
-2366 TLSGSNTYTG
+2366 
-2376 STLIS
+2376 TLIS

-2412 INNIGGTGRVEKS
+2412 TNNIGGTGRVEKS
-2425 GDDTL
+2425 GDDAL
-2430 TLSGSNSYTGGTL
+2430 TLSGSNTYTGGTLISGGTLVANDVNALGTGDITDNATLALNAVGDFDNAISGSGKVEKSGDDALTLSGSNTYTGGTLISSGTLVASNVEALGTGDVTDNATLELNTSGTFDNAISGSGQVVKSGDKMLTLSGANSYSGGTLISDGTLVASNVESLGTGDVTNNATLELNTGGDFTNNISGSGQVVKSGDDALALSGANSYTGGTL

-2478 AISGSGQVVKSGDE
+2478 AISGSGQVVKSGDKTLTLSGSNTYTGGTLISDGTLVASNVE
-2492 TLTLSGANS
+2492 ALGTGDVTDNATLELNTSGTFDNVISGSGQVVKSGDDALTLSGSNTYRGGTTISGGTLVATSVEALGTGDVTDNATLALNTGGDFINNIGGTGRVEKSGDQTLTLSGANS

-2512 LVANDVNA
+2512 LVASNVNA
-2520 LGTGDVTD
+2520 LGSGDVTD
-2528 NAVLELNTGGDFDNA
+2528 NAVLELNTGGTFDNA
-2543 ISGSGQVVKSGDETL
+2543 ISGSGQVEKSGDGTL
-2558 TLSGANSYTGGT
+2558 TLSGSNTYTGGT
-2570 TISGGTLVAS
+2570 LISDGTLVAS

-2612 DNAIT
+2612 DNATT

-2771 DSATYWDGKS
+2771 DSATDWDGKS

-2835 GHNSTVNGHVN
+2835 GHNATVNGHVN
-2846 NQGSLYFVDTF
+2846 NLGNLYFVDTF

-2991 PDDGGEVTPPDDGGE
+2991 PDDGGEVTPPDDGGDVTPPDDGGD

-3029 DDGEVTPPDDGGD
+3029 DGGDVTPPDDGGD
-3042 ITPPDDGGD
+3042 VTPPDDGGD

-3101 GSIWMRFKAGKA
+3101 GGIWMRFKAGKA

-3325 KVSQDLPNDRVEV
+3325 KVSQDLPNDRLEV

>member
-76 ETGNTVATD
+76 ETGNTIATD
-85 TATSAAIVGDNSND
+85 TAASAAIVGDNSND

-113 LTDSQAMNLDSS
+113 LIDSQAMNLDSL

-139 SNEDGTIMLQNGGS
+139 SSADGTILLQNGGS
-153 VINDARI
+153 VINDGRI
-160 ENNATYEHDPEDIPQ
+160 ENSAIYVHNLDLGAPEIDAAI
-175 EYAGVYMLN
+175 YMLN
-184 GGSYVSSESGVL
+184 GGSYVSSENGVL
-196 EGVSGVIVQSGEA
+196 KGVSGVIVQSGEV
-209 HITNGGMI
+209 HITNGGTI

-226 GVEFRDG
+226 GVELRG
-233 TYGTIVNTGT
+233 GAYGTIVNTGT

-248 SDGSGKI
+248 SDGSGEI
-255 EDAAIYVHTL
+255 EDAAIYAHTF
-265 NDMAVSGSVSVDNS
+265 DDIAAGDYVSVDNS
-279 GLMQSDFI
+279 GLLQSDFI
-287 TVALYYGSHFE
+287 AVALYHGAHFE
-298 VVNRVGGVITAGNSS
+298 VINRAGGVITAGNSS
-313 LVGIKST
+313 LVGIQSA
-320 AMELKVGVDNLVTN
+320 AMELKAGANNLVTN

-367 TTGGGSGD
+367 TTGGGAGD

-434 NTISNQGKMTGVS
+434 NTITNQGKMTGVS
-447 DGLVLSG
+447 DGLLISG

-494 TGISIAGGNNQ
+494 TGISIASGNNQ
-505 VTTESGSTIVAKD
+505 VTTESGSAIVAKD

-550 SGTSGTITNTGTIT
+550 SGASGTITNTGTIT

-651 SQGKITGGTNAILIN
+651 SQGKITGGTNAIFIN

-686 TDDNNSASANN
+686 TDGNNSASANN

-747 ILNGAMTAK
+747 IVNGAMTAK

-795 AYGSVI
+795 VYGSVI
-801 SGSGNVIKQG
+801 SGSGNVVKQG

-857 ANASDPFIVADL
+857 ASASDPFIVADL

-944 ESDNAI
+944 ESDNVI
-950 SGDFDGITI
+950 SGDFDDITI

-985 VETLTWYADRYNA
+985 VETLTWYADRDNA

-1061 LVATNVEALG
+1061 LVANNVEALG
-1071 TGNVTDNATLELNTG
+1071 TGNVTD
-1086 GDFDNAIS
+1086 
-1094 GSGQVVKSGDET
+1094 
-1106 LTLSGSNTYTGGTII
+1106 
-1121 SGGTLVATNVEA
+1121 
-1133 LGTGDVTDNATLELN
+1133 
-1148 TGGDFDNA
+1148 
-1156 IGGTGSVVKSG
+1156 
-1167 DKTLTLSGA
+1167 
-1176 NSYTGGTTISGGTL
+1176 
-1190 VASNVE
+1190 
-1196 ALGSGDVTDNATLEL
+1196 
-1211 NTGGDFANNIGGTGS
+1211 
-1226 VVKSG
+1226 
-1231 DKTLTLSG
+1231 
-1239 TNSYTGGTTISGG
+1239 
-1252 TLVANNVEALGTGDV
+1252 
-1267 TNNATL
+1267 NATL

-1326 GTGDI
+1326 GSGDV
-1331 TDNATLELNAGGDFT
+1331 TDNATLELNT
-1346 NNIGGTGSVEKSGD
+1346 GGTFDNVISGSGQVVKSGD
-1360 KTLTLSGT
+1360 EMLTLSGANSYT
-1368 NTYRG
+1368 G
-1373 GTLISGGTLV
+1373 GTTISGGTLV
-1383 ASNVEAL
+1383 VSNVEAL
-1390 GSGDVTDNATLEMN
+1390 GSGDVTDNATLELN
-1404 TGGDFA
+1404 TGGDFD

-1447 ASNVEALGT
+1447 ATNVEALGSGDVTDNAVLELNTGGTFDNVISGSGQVVKSGDEMLTLSGANSYTGGTTISGGTLVATNVEALGSGDVTDNATLELNTGGTFDNVISGSGQVVKSGDDALTLSGNNSYTGGTLISGGTLVASNVDALGSGDVTDNATLEMNTGGDFDNAISGSGQVVKSGDETLTLSGANSYTGGTTISGGTLVANNVEALGT
-1456 GNVTDNATLELNTGG
+1456 GDVTNNATLELNTGG

-1479 SGQVVKSGDGALTL
+1479 SGQVVKSGDKTLTL

-1508 TLIAANV
+1508 TLIATHV

-1700 VDATLDPASAT
+1700 VDATLDPDSAT

-1781 VVKSGDDVLTLSGAN
+1781 VVKSGDKMLTLSGAN

-1811 SNVDALGSGDVTNN
+1811 SNV
-1825 ATLEMNTG
+1825 
-1833 GDFINNIGGTGRVEK
+1833 
-1848 SGDDTLTLSGSNT
+1848 
-1861 YTGGTLISDGTL
+1861 
-1873 VASNVEALGTGDVT
+1873 EALGTGDVT
-1887 NNATLELN
+1887 NDAVLELN
-1895 TGGTFDNAISGSGQV
+1895 TGGDFDNAISGSGQV
-1910 VKSGDDVLTLSG
+1910 VKSGD
-1922 ANSYSGGTLIS
+1922 
-1933 GGTLVANNVEALGTG
+1933 
-1948 DVTDNATLEMN
+1948 
-1959 TGGDFINNIGG
+1959 
-1970 TGRVEKSGDD
+1970 K
-1980 ALTLSGSNTY
+1980 
-1990 TGGTTINDGTLIAT
+1990 
-2004 SVDAL
+2004 
-2009 GSGDVTNNAVLELN
+2009 
-2023 TGGDFIN
+2023 
-2030 NIGGTGRVEKSG
+2030 
-2042 DETLTLSGS
+2042 TLTLSGS

-2056 GTLISGGTLVATNVE
+2056 GTLISGGTLVA
-2071 ALGTGDVTDN
+2071 
-2081 AVLELNTG
+2081 
-2089 GDFINNIGG
+2089 
-2098 TGRVEKSGDDTLTLS
+2098 
-2113 GSNSYTGGTLISSG
+2113 SN
-2127 TLVATNV
+2127 
-2134 DALGS
+2134 
-2139 GDVTDNATLELNTGG
+2139 
-2154 DFTNNISG
+2154 
-2162 SGQVVKSGDETLTLS
+2162 
-2177 GSNTYTGGTTI
+2177 
-2188 NDGTLVATSVEALGS
+2188 VEALGS
-2203 GDVTNDAV
+2203 GDVTND
-2211 LALNTGGDF
+2211 
-2220 ANNIGGT
+2220 
-2227 GSVVKSGDETL
+2227 
-2238 TLSGT
+2238 
-2243 NSYTGGTTI
+2243 
-2252 SGGTLVATNVEALGT
+2252 
-2267 GDVTNNATLELN
+2267 
-2279 TGGDFTNNIS
+2279 
-2289 GNGQV
+2289 
-2294 VKSGDDTLTFSGSNT
+2294 
-2309 YTGGTTINDGTLVA
+2309 
-2323 TSVEALGSG
+2323 
-2332 DVTNDAVLAL
+2332 
-2342 NTGGDFANNIGG
+2342 
-2354 TGSVVKSGDETL
+2354 
-2366 TLSGSNTYTG
+2366 
-2376 STLIS
+2376 
-2381 SGTLVANDVNAL
+2381 
-2393 GTGDVTDNA
+2393 
-2402 TLMLNTGGDF
+2402 
-2412 INNIGGTGRVEKS
+2412 
-2425 GDDTL
+2425 
-2430 TLSGSNSYTGGTL
+2430 
-2443 ISSGTLVATNVD
+2443 
-2455 ALGSGDVTDNATLE
+2455 
-2469 LNTGGTFDN
+2469 
-2478 AISGSGQVVKSGDE
+2478 
-2492 TLTLSGANS
+2492 
-2501 YTGGTLISSGT
+2501 
-2512 LVANDVNA
+2512 
-2520 LGTGDVTD
+2520 
-2528 NAVLELNTGGDFDNA
+2528 AVLELNTGGDFDNA

-2586 SGDIDNYA
+2586 TGDVTDNAVLELNTGGDFDNAISGSGQVVKSGDDVLTLSGSNTYTGGTTISGGTLIASNVEALGTGDVTDNAVLELNTGGDFDNAISGSGQVVKSGDETLTLSGTNTYTGGTLISGGTLVASNVEALGSGDVTNDAVLELNTGGDFTNNISGSGQVVKSGDETLTLSGANSYTSGTTISGGTLVASNVEALGSGDVTNDAVLELNTGGDFTNNISGSGQVVKSGDDVLTLSGANSYSGGTTISGGTLVASNVEALGSGDVTDNATLEMNTGGDFDNAISGSGQVVKSGDETLTLSGANTYTGGTTINGGTLVASNVEALGSGDIDNYA

-2612 DNAIT
+2612 DNATT

-2639 VHLIDSNSGAI
+2639 VHLTNSNSGAI
-2650 VTADHANLGG
+2650 VTADRANLGG

-2673 WTRDAYAYTLIDTD
+2673 WTRDAYAYTLIDSD
-2687 SAINSDFAQFTVAG
+2687 SAIDSDFAQFTVAG

-2799 GDTDVQEGALWLAET
+2799 GDTDVQEGTLWLAET

-2835 GHNSTVNGHVN
+2835 GHNATVNGHVN

-2948 DFRLYKGHV
+2948 DFTLYKGHV

-2981 VPDDGGEVTP
+2981 VPDDGGDVTP
-2991 PDDGGEVTPPDDGGE
+2991 PDDGGDVTPPDDGGD

-3042 ITPPDDGGD
+3042 VTPPDDDGD

-3059 VTPVAPQ
+3059 VTPVTPQ

-3288 GVRVD
+3288 GMRVD

>member
-85 TATSAAIVGDNSND
+85 IATSAAIVGDNSND

-113 LTDSQAMNLDSS
+113 LTDSQAMNLDSL

-139 SNEDGTIMLQNGGS
+139 SNEDGTILLQNGGS
-153 VINDARI
+153 VINDGRI
-160 ENNATYEHDPEDIPQ
+160 ENSATYEHDPQDIPQ

-287 TVALYYGSHFE
+287 TVALYHGSHFE

-367 TTGGGSGD
+367 TTGGGAGD

-410 GHTLNNQAGGAI
+410 GHTLNNQAGSAI

-434 NTISNQGKMTGVS
+434 NTITNQGKMTGVS
-447 DGLVLSG
+447 DGLLISG

-494 TGISIAGGNNQ
+494 TGISIASGNNQ
-505 VTTESGSTIVAKD
+505 VTTESGSAIVAKD

-537 ATGSSISYGIQYN
+537 ATGSSNSYGIQYN
-550 SGTSGTITNTGTIT
+550 SGASGTITNTGTIT
-564 TTGKGAGD
+564 TTGKGVGD

-613 TANTAVQLNG
+613 SANTAVQFHG
-623 NNNTLANAG
+623 NNNKLANAG
-632 AILGD
+632 AISGD
-637 TNGVTINGSGNTLT
+637 TNGVTISGSGNTLT
-651 SQGKITGGTNAILIN
+651 NQGKITGGTNAILIN

-801 SGSGNVIKQG
+801 SGSGNVVKQG

-857 ANASDPFIVADL
+857 ASASDPFIVADL

-1052 GGTTISDGT
+1052 GGTLISDGT
-1061 LVATNVEALG
+1061 LVASNVEALG
-1071 TGNVTDNATLELNTG
+1071 TGDITDNAVLELNTG

-1283 AISGSGQVVKSGDE
+1283 AISGSGQVVKSGD
-1297 TLTLSGANSYT
+1297 
-1308 GGTTISGGTLVAT
+1308 
-1321 NVEAL
+1321 
-1326 GTGDI
+1326 
-1331 TDNATLELNAGGDFT
+1331 
-1346 NNIGGTGSVEKSGD
+1346 
-1360 KTLTLSGT
+1360 KT
-1368 NTYRG
+1368 
-1373 GTLISGGTLV
+1373 
-1383 ASNVEAL
+1383 
-1390 GSGDVTDNATLEMN
+1390 
-1404 TGGDFA
+1404 
-1410 NNIGGT
+1410 
-1416 GSVVKSGDK
+1416 
-1425 TLTLSG
+1425 
-1431 ANSYTGGTTIS
+1431 
-1442 GGTLV
+1442 
-1447 ASNVEALGT
+1447 
-1456 GNVTDNATLELNTGG
+1456 
-1471 DFDNAISG
+1471 
-1479 SGQVVKSGDGALTL
+1479 LTL

-1508 TLIAANV
+1508 TLIATHV

-1575 NSNTVDPV
+1575 NGNTVDPV

-1775 ISGSGQ
+1775 IGGSGN
-1781 VVKSGDDVLTLSGAN
+1781 VVKSGADTLTLSGSN
-1796 SYSGGTLI
+1796 SYTGGTTI
-1804 SDGTLVA
+1804 SGGTLVA
-1811 SNVDALGSGDVTNN
+1811 SNVEALGTGDVTNN
-1825 ATLEMNTG
+1825 ATLELNTG

-1861 YTGGTLISDGTL
+1861 YTGGTLINGGTL

-1887 NNATLELN
+1887 DNATLALN
-1895 TGGTFDNAISGSGQV
+1895 TGGTFDNAISGSGQ
-1910 VKSGDDVLTLSG
+1910 
-1922 ANSYSGGTLIS
+1922 
-1933 GGTLVANNVEALGTG
+1933 
-1948 DVTDNATLEMN
+1948 
-1959 TGGDFINNIGG
+1959 
-1970 TGRVEKSGDD
+1970 
-1980 ALTLSGSNTY
+1980 
-1990 TGGTTINDGTLIAT
+1990 
-2004 SVDAL
+2004 
-2009 GSGDVTNNAVLELN
+2009 
-2023 TGGDFIN
+2023 
-2030 NIGGTGRVEKSG
+2030 
-2042 DETLTLSGS
+2042 
-2051 NTYTG
+2051 
-2056 GTLISGGTLVATNVE
+2056 
-2071 ALGTGDVTDN
+2071 
-2081 AVLELNTG
+2081 
-2089 GDFINNIGG
+2089 
-2098 TGRVEKSGDDTLTLS
+2098 
-2113 GSNSYTGGTLISSG
+2113 
-2127 TLVATNV
+2127 
-2134 DALGS
+2134 
-2139 GDVTDNATLELNTGG
+2139 
-2154 DFTNNISG
+2154 
-2162 SGQVVKSGDETLTLS
+2162 
-2177 GSNTYTGGTTI
+2177 
-2188 NDGTLVATSVEALGS
+2188 
-2203 GDVTNDAV
+2203 
-2211 LALNTGGDF
+2211 
-2220 ANNIGGT
+2220 
-2227 GSVVKSGDETL
+2227 VVKSGDETL

-2252 SGGTLVATNVEALGT
+2252 SGGTLVATNVEALGSGDVTDDATLELNTGGTFDNAISGSGQVVKSGDKMLTLSGANSYSGGTLISDGTLVASNVEALGT
-2267 GDVTNNATLELN
+2267 GDVTNNATLALN

-2289 GNGQV
+2289 GSGQV
-2294 VKSGDDTLTFSGSNT
+2294 VKSGDDTLTLSGANS
-2309 YTGGTTINDGTLVA
+2309 YTGGTTI
-2323 TSVEALGSG
+2323 SG
-2332 DVTNDAVLAL
+2332 
-2342 NTGGDFANNIGG
+2342 
-2354 TGSVVKSGDETL
+2354 
-2366 TLSGSNTYTG
+2366 
-2376 STLIS
+2376 
-2381 SGTLVANDVNAL
+2381 
-2393 GTGDVTDNA
+2393 
-2402 TLMLNTGGDF
+2402 
-2412 INNIGGTGRVEKS
+2412 
-2425 GDDTL
+2425 
-2430 TLSGSNSYTGGTL
+2430 
-2443 ISSGTLVATNVD
+2443 GTLVATNVD
-2455 ALGSGDVTDNATLE
+2455 ALGTGDVTNSSTLE

-2492 TLTLSGANS
+2492 TLTLSGSNTYTGGTLISGGTLVATNVDALGTGDVTDNATLELNTGGTFDNVISGSGQVVKSGDDTLTLSGANS
-2501 YTGGTLISSGT
+2501 YTGGTLISGGT
-2512 LVANDVNA
+2512 LVATSVAA
-2520 LGTGDVTD
+2520 LGSGDVTD
-2528 NAVLELNTGGDFDNA
+2528 NAVLELNTGGTFDNA
-2543 ISGSGQVVKSGDETL
+2543 ISGSGQVVKSGDKTL

-2639 VHLIDSNSGAI
+2639 VHLTDSNSGAI
-2650 VTADHANLGG
+2650 VTADRANLGG

-2673 WTRDAYAYTLIDTD
+2673 WTRDAYAYTLIDSD
-2687 SAINSDFAQFTVAG
+2687 SAIDSDFAQFTVAG

-2835 GHNSTVNGHVN
+2835 GHNATVNGHVN
-2846 NQGSLYFVDTF
+2846 NLGNLYFVDTF

-3288 GVRVD
+3288 GMRVD

>member
-76 ETGNTVATD
+76 EAGNTIATD
-85 TATSAAIVGDNSND
+85 TAASAAIVGDNSND

-113 LTDSQAMNLDSS
+113 LIDSQAMNLDSL

-139 SNEDGTIMLQNGGS
+139 SSADGTILLQNGGS
-153 VINDARI
+153 VINDGRI
-160 ENNATYEHDPEDIPQ
+160 ENSAIYVHNLDLGAPEIDAAI
-175 EYAGVYMLN
+175 YMLN
-184 GGSYVSSESGVL
+184 GGSYVSSENGVL
-196 EGVSGVIVQSGEA
+196 KGVSGVIVQSGEV
-209 HITNGGMI
+209 HITNGGTI

-226 GVEFRDG
+226 GVELRG
-233 TYGTIVNTGT
+233 GAYGTIVNTGT

-248 SDGSGKI
+248 SDGSGEI
-255 EDAAIYVHTL
+255 EDAAIYAHTF
-265 NDMAVSGSVSVDNS
+265 DDIAAGDYVSVDNS
-279 GLMQSDFI
+279 GLLQSDFI
-287 TVALYYGSHFE
+287 AVALYHGAHFE
-298 VVNRVGGVITAGNSS
+298 VINRAGGVITAGNSS
-313 LVGIKST
+313 LVGIQSA
-320 AMELKVGVDNLVTN
+320 AMELKAGANNLVTN

-367 TTGGGSGD
+367 TTGGGAGD

-434 NTISNQGKMTGVS
+434 NTITNQGKMTGVS
-447 DGLVLSG
+447 DGLLISG

-483 AKSGSKITATS
+483 AKSGSKITTTS

-505 VTTESGSTIVAKD
+505 ITTESGSAIVAKD

-537 ATGSSISYGIQYN
+537 ATGSSISYGIHYY

-613 TANTAVQLNG
+613 TANTAVQFHG

-637 TNGVTINGSGNTLT
+637 TNGVTISGSGNTLT
-651 SQGKITGGTNAILIN
+651 NQGKITGGTNAILIN

-763 TTLQIGNGGT
+763 TTLQIGNSGT
-773 LGAFNGDIV
+773 LGTFNGDIV

-801 SGSGNVIKQG
+801 SGSGNVVKQG

-857 ANASDPFIVADL
+857 ASASDPFIVADL

-1052 GGTTISDGT
+1052 GGTTISEGT
-1061 LVATNVEALG
+1061 LVANNVEALG

-1094 GSGQVVKSGDET
+1094 GSGQVVKSGDKT
-1106 LTLSGSNTYTGGTII
+1106 LTLSGANSYTGGTTI

-1133 LGTGDVTDNATLELN
+1133 LGSGDVTDNATLELN
-1148 TGGDFDNA
+1148 TGGTFDNV
-1156 IGGTGSVVKSG
+1156 ISGSGQVVKSG
-1167 DKTLTLSGA
+1167 DEMLTLSGA

-1211 NTGGDFANNIGGTGS
+1211 NTGGDFDNAISGS
-1226 VVKSG
+1226 GQVVKSG
-1231 DKTLTLSG
+1231 DDALTLSG
-1239 TNSYTGGTTISGG
+1239 NNSYTGGTLISDG
-1252 TLVANNVEALGTGDV
+1252 TLVASNVEALGSGDV
-1267 TNNATL
+1267 TNDAVL

-1283 AISGSGQVVKSGDE
+1283 AISGSGQ
-1297 TLTLSGANSYT
+1297 
-1308 GGTTISGGTLVAT
+1308 
-1321 NVEAL
+1321 
-1326 GTGDI
+1326 
-1331 TDNATLELNAGGDFT
+1331 
-1346 NNIGGTGSVEKSGD
+1346 
-1360 KTLTLSGT
+1360 
-1368 NTYRG
+1368 
-1373 GTLISGGTLV
+1373 
-1383 ASNVEAL
+1383 
-1390 GSGDVTDNATLEMN
+1390 
-1404 TGGDFA
+1404 
-1410 NNIGGT
+1410 
-1416 GSVVKSGDK
+1416 VVKSGDK

-1447 ASNVEALGT
+1447 ASNVEALGS
-1456 GNVTDNATLELNTGG
+1456 GDITDNATLELNTGG

-1479 SGQVVKSGDGALTL
+1479 SGQVVKSGDETLTL
-1493 SGANSYSGATTISGG
+1493 SGTNTYTGGTTISGG
-1508 TLIAANV
+1508 TLIATHV

-1537 TVTDLTTESG
+1537 AVTDLTTESG

-1575 NSNTVDPV
+1575 NSNTADPV

-1700 VDATLDPASAT
+1700 VDATLDPDSAT

-1729 AENTYTGGTTISGG
+1729 AENTYTVGTTISGG

-1781 VVKSGDDVLTLSGAN
+1781 VVKSGDKMLTLSGTN

-1804 SDGTLVA
+1804 SGGTLVA
-1811 SNVDALGSGDVTNN
+1811 TNVDALGSGDVT
-1825 ATLEMNTG
+1825 
-1833 GDFINNIGGTGRVEK
+1833 
-1848 SGDDTLTLSGSNT
+1848 DD
-1861 YTGGTLISDGTL
+1861 
-1873 VASNVEALGTGDVT
+1873 
-1887 NNATLELN
+1887 ATLELN

-1910 VKSGDDVLTLSG
+1910 VKSGDDT
-1922 ANSYSGGTLIS
+1922 
-1933 GGTLVANNVEALGTG
+1933 
-1948 DVTDNATLEMN
+1948 
-1959 TGGDFINNIGG
+1959 
-1970 TGRVEKSGDD
+1970 
-1980 ALTLSGSNTY
+1980 LTLSGSNTY
-1990 TGGTTINDGTLIAT
+1990 TGGTIISGGTLVA
-2004 SVDAL
+2004 SNVEAL
-2009 GSGDVTNNAVLELN
+2009 GTGDVTNDAVLELN
-2023 TGGDFIN
+2023 TGGDFDNAIS
-2030 NIGGTGRVEKSG
+2030 GSGQVVKSG

-2056 GTLISGGTLVATNVE
+2056 GTLISGGTLVASNVEALGSGDVTNDAVLELNTGGDFTNAISGSGQVVKSGDETLTLSGANSYTGGTLISGGTLIASNVE

-2089 GDFINNIGG
+2089 GDF
-2098 TGRVEKSGDDTLTLS
+2098 
-2113 GSNSYTGGTLISSG
+2113 
-2127 TLVATNV
+2127 
-2134 DALGS
+2134 
-2139 GDVTDNATLELNTGG
+2139 
-2154 DFTNNISG
+2154 
-2162 SGQVVKSGDETLTLS
+2162 
-2177 GSNTYTGGTTI
+2177 
-2188 NDGTLVATSVEALGS
+2188 
-2203 GDVTNDAV
+2203 
-2211 LALNTGGDF
+2211 
-2220 ANNIGGT
+2220 
-2227 GSVVKSGDETL
+2227 
-2238 TLSGT
+2238 
-2243 NSYTGGTTI
+2243 
-2252 SGGTLVATNVEALGT
+2252 
-2267 GDVTNNATLELN
+2267 
-2279 TGGDFTNNIS
+2279 
-2289 GNGQV
+2289 
-2294 VKSGDDTLTFSGSNT
+2294 
-2309 YTGGTTINDGTLVA
+2309 
-2323 TSVEALGSG
+2323 
-2332 DVTNDAVLAL
+2332 
-2342 NTGGDFANNIGG
+2342 
-2354 TGSVVKSGDETL
+2354 
-2366 TLSGSNTYTG
+2366 
-2376 STLIS
+2376 
-2381 SGTLVANDVNAL
+2381 
-2393 GTGDVTDNA
+2393 
-2402 TLMLNTGGDF
+2402 
-2412 INNIGGTGRVEKS
+2412 
-2425 GDDTL
+2425 
-2430 TLSGSNSYTGGTL
+2430 
-2443 ISSGTLVATNVD
+2443 
-2455 ALGSGDVTDNATLE
+2455 
-2469 LNTGGTFDN
+2469 DN
-2478 AISGSGQVVKSGDE
+2478 AISGSGQVEKSGDE

-2528 NAVLELNTGGDFDNA
+2528 NAVLELNTGGTFDNA

-2558 TLSGANSYTGGT
+2558 TLSGSNTYTGGT
-2570 TISGGTLVAS
+2570 TINDGTLIATSVD
-2580 NVEALG
+2580 ALG
-2586 SGDIDNYA
+2586 SGDVTDNA
-2594 SLQLNASGQ
+2594 VLELNTGGD
-2603 FVTANLTTH
+2603 F
-2612 DNAIT
+2612 DNAIS
-2617 AIGAGSALR
+2617 GS
-2626 ANTLTQEANSTLA
+2626 
-2639 VHLIDSNSGAI
+2639 G
-2650 VTADHANLGG
+2650 
-2660 TLDITGIGNVAKS
+2660 
-2673 WTRDAYAYTLIDTD
+2673 
-2687 SAINSDFAQFTVAG
+2687 
-2701 MDAKQVDFLTVDGR
+2701 QVV
-2715 VNADDD
+2715 
-2721 TRYDVTASLSWY
+2721 
-2733 ADSDNAATDAHG
+2733 
-2745 TFTLSEQGHSFTL
+2745 
-2758 NTALTDVDATLNP
+2758 
-2771 DSATYWDGKS
+2771 K
-2781 LIKRGAGTL
+2781 
-2790 ILGAQNTYS
+2790 S
-2799 GDTDVQEGALWLAET
+2799 GDET
-2814 ATIGSAG
+2814 
-2821 SAQAVNIAANAAFG
+2821 
-2835 GHNSTVNGHVN
+2835 
-2846 NQGSLYFVDTF
+2846 
-2857 TVNGDV
+2857 
-2863 VNSSA
+2863 
-2868 MISGSDQPNN
+2868 
-2878 TLTIAG
+2878 
-2884 NYTGNDGHLYLNTQ
+2884 
-2898 LGDDSSPTDKLIV
+2898 
-2911 TGDTAGSTTLHIT
+2911 
-2924 NVNGLGAQTVNG
+2924 
-2936 IEVIEVGGQSDG
+2936 
-2948 DFRLYKGHV
+2948 
-2957 DINAW
+2957 
-2962 TYTLKQDGGD
+2962 
-2972 WYLRSESDD
+2972 
-2981 VPDDGGEVTP
+2981 
-2991 PDDGGEVTPPDDGGE
+2991 
-3006 VTPPDDGG
+3006 
-3014 EVTPPDDGGEVTPPD
+3014 
-3029 DDGEVTPPDDGGD
+3029 
-3042 ITPPDDGGD
+3042 
-3051 ITPPDGGD
+3051 
-3059 VTPVAPQ
+3059 
-3066 YRADIGVYL
+3066 
-3075 GNQWMA
+3075 
-3081 RNLQMQTLYDR
+3081 
-3092 EGSQYRSAD
+3092 
-3101 GSIWMRFKAGKA
+3101 
-3113 ESQAVNGNVDIDS
+3113 
-3126 DYSQFQLGGD
+3126 
-3136 ILTWSDGAQSV
+3136 
-3147 TVGLMGSYINAST
+3147 
-3160 DSTGNRGADGSQFSA
+3160 
-3175 NGSVDGYNL
+3175 
-3184 GLYATWFADAQSHR
+3184 
-3198 GAYID
+3198 
-3203 SWYQY
+3203 
-3208 GAYNNSVDNDGLSA
+3208 
-3222 SRYDSAAHAVS
+3222 
-3233 LETGYRYDIALSNR
+3233 
-3247 NTVSL
+3247 
-3252 TPQAQVTWQRYSA
+3252 
-3265 DTVIDD
+3265 
-3271 GGTRISGQNDDS
+3271 
-3283 WTTRL
+3283 
-3288 GVRVD
+3288 
-3293 GKLYKESGRIQP
+3293 
-3305 FMEVNWLHA
+3305 
-3314 SDNASATFGDT
+3314 
-3325 KVSQDLPNDRVEV
+3325 
-3338 KVGIQANVS
+3338 
-3347 ERLSVY
+3347 
-3353 AQAAGQKGKNDYG
+3353 
-3366 DASFSL
+3366 
-3372 NMRYNW
+3372 

>member
-1 MNKTY
+1 
-6 NIIWNAARGMYIV
+6 
-19 TSELARSGSRAIV
+19 
-32 SVSASCAVTL
+32 
-42 LAMDAAPAVAEETRV
+42 
-57 SIPSQTTTYTLSG
+57 
-70 ATPFVV
+70 
-76 ETGNTVATD
+76 
-85 TATSAAIVGDNSND
+85 
-99 WDLLIESGAVVGSS
+99 
-113 LTDSQAMNLDSS
+113 
-125 TGATSVHNQGTITG
+125 
-139 SNEDGTIMLQNGGS
+139 
-153 VINDARI
+153 
-160 ENNATYEHDPEDIPQ
+160 
-175 EYAGVYMLN
+175 
-184 GGSYVSSESGVL
+184 
-196 EGVSGVIVQSGEA
+196 
-209 HITNGGMI
+209 
-217 NSDGSWRSY
+217 
-226 GVEFRDG
+226 
-233 TYGTIVNTGT
+233 
-243 IITTA
+243 
-248 SDGSGKI
+248 
-255 EDAAIYVHTL
+255 
-265 NDMAVSGSVSVDNS
+265 
-279 GLMQSDFI
+279 
-287 TVALYYGSHFE
+287 
-298 VVNRVGGVITAGNSS
+298 
-313 LVGIKST
+313 
-320 AMELKVGVDNLVTN
+320 
-334 DGTISAYGTAN
+334 
-345 TYGIHYGESTS
+345 IHYGESTS

-367 TTGGGSGD
+367 TTGGGAGD

-410 GHTLNNQAGGAI
+410 GHTLNNQAGSAI

-434 NTISNQGKMTGVS
+434 NTITNQGKMTGVS
-447 DGLVLSG
+447 DGLLISG

-494 TGISIAGGNNQ
+494 TGISIASGNNQ
-505 VTTESGSTIVAKD
+505 VTTESGSAIVAKD

-537 ATGSSISYGIQYN
+537 ATGSSNSYGIQYN
-550 SGTSGTITNTGTIT
+550 SGASGTITNTGTIT
-564 TTGKGAGD
+564 TTGKGVGD

-613 TANTAVQLNG
+613 SANTAVQFHG
-623 NNNTLANAG
+623 NNNKLANAG
-632 AILGD
+632 AISGD
-637 TNGVTINGSGNTLT
+637 TNGVTISGSGNTLT
-651 SQGKITGGTNAILIN
+651 NQGKITGGTNAILIN

-801 SGSGNVIKQG
+801 SGSGNVVKQG

-857 ANASDPFIVADL
+857 ASASDPFIVADL

-1052 GGTTISDGT
+1052 GGTLISDGT
-1061 LVATNVEALG
+1061 LVASNVEALG
-1071 TGNVTDNATLELNTG
+1071 TGDITDNAVLELNTG

-1283 AISGSGQVVKSGDE
+1283 AISGSGQVVKSGD
-1297 TLTLSGANSYT
+1297 
-1308 GGTTISGGTLVAT
+1308 
-1321 NVEAL
+1321 
-1326 GTGDI
+1326 
-1331 TDNATLELNAGGDFT
+1331 
-1346 NNIGGTGSVEKSGD
+1346 
-1360 KTLTLSGT
+1360 KT
-1368 NTYRG
+1368 
-1373 GTLISGGTLV
+1373 
-1383 ASNVEAL
+1383 
-1390 GSGDVTDNATLEMN
+1390 
-1404 TGGDFA
+1404 
-1410 NNIGGT
+1410 
-1416 GSVVKSGDK
+1416 
-1425 TLTLSG
+1425 
-1431 ANSYTGGTTIS
+1431 
-1442 GGTLV
+1442 
-1447 ASNVEALGT
+1447 
-1456 GNVTDNATLELNTGG
+1456 
-1471 DFDNAISG
+1471 
-1479 SGQVVKSGDGALTL
+1479 LTL

-1508 TLIAANV
+1508 TLIATHV

-1575 NSNTVDPV
+1575 NGNTVDPV

-1775 ISGSGQ
+1775 IGGSGN
-1781 VVKSGDDVLTLSGAN
+1781 VVKSGADTLTLSGSN
-1796 SYSGGTLI
+1796 SYTGGTTI
-1804 SDGTLVA
+1804 SGGTLVA
-1811 SNVDALGSGDVTNN
+1811 SNVEALGTGDVTNN
-1825 ATLEMNTG
+1825 ATLELNTG

-1861 YTGGTLISDGTL
+1861 YTGGTLINGGTL

-1887 NNATLELN
+1887 DNATLALN
-1895 TGGTFDNAISGSGQV
+1895 TGGTFDNAISGSGQ
-1910 VKSGDDVLTLSG
+1910 
-1922 ANSYSGGTLIS
+1922 
-1933 GGTLVANNVEALGTG
+1933 
-1948 DVTDNATLEMN
+1948 
-1959 TGGDFINNIGG
+1959 
-1970 TGRVEKSGDD
+1970 
-1980 ALTLSGSNTY
+1980 
-1990 TGGTTINDGTLIAT
+1990 
-2004 SVDAL
+2004 
-2009 GSGDVTNNAVLELN
+2009 
-2023 TGGDFIN
+2023 
-2030 NIGGTGRVEKSG
+2030 
-2042 DETLTLSGS
+2042 
-2051 NTYTG
+2051 
-2056 GTLISGGTLVATNVE
+2056 
-2071 ALGTGDVTDN
+2071 
-2081 AVLELNTG
+2081 
-2089 GDFINNIGG
+2089 
-2098 TGRVEKSGDDTLTLS
+2098 
-2113 GSNSYTGGTLISSG
+2113 
-2127 TLVATNV
+2127 
-2134 DALGS
+2134 
-2139 GDVTDNATLELNTGG
+2139 
-2154 DFTNNISG
+2154 
-2162 SGQVVKSGDETLTLS
+2162 
-2177 GSNTYTGGTTI
+2177 
-2188 NDGTLVATSVEALGS
+2188 
-2203 GDVTNDAV
+2203 
-2211 LALNTGGDF
+2211 
-2220 ANNIGGT
+2220 
-2227 GSVVKSGDETL
+2227 VVKSGDETL

-2252 SGGTLVATNVEALGT
+2252 SGGTLVATNVEALGSGDVTDDATLELNTGGTFDNAISGSGQVVKSGDKMLTLSGANSYSGGTLISDGTLVASNVEALGT
-2267 GDVTNNATLELN
+2267 GDVTNNATLALN

-2289 GNGQV
+2289 GSGQV
-2294 VKSGDDTLTFSGSNT
+2294 VKSGDDTLTLSGANS
-2309 YTGGTTINDGTLVA
+2309 YTGGTTI
-2323 TSVEALGSG
+2323 SG
-2332 DVTNDAVLAL
+2332 
-2342 NTGGDFANNIGG
+2342 
-2354 TGSVVKSGDETL
+2354 
-2366 TLSGSNTYTG
+2366 
-2376 STLIS
+2376 
-2381 SGTLVANDVNAL
+2381 
-2393 GTGDVTDNA
+2393 
-2402 TLMLNTGGDF
+2402 
-2412 INNIGGTGRVEKS
+2412 
-2425 GDDTL
+2425 
-2430 TLSGSNSYTGGTL
+2430 
-2443 ISSGTLVATNVD
+2443 GTLVATNVD
-2455 ALGSGDVTDNATLE
+2455 ALGTGDVTNSSTLE

-2492 TLTLSGANS
+2492 TLTLSGSNTYTGGTLISGGTLVATNVDALGTGDVTDNATLELNTGGTFDNVISGSGQVVKSGDDTLTLSGANS
-2501 YTGGTLISSGT
+2501 YTGGTLISGGT
-2512 LVANDVNA
+2512 LVATSVEA
-2520 LGTGDVTD
+2520 LGSGDVTD
-2528 NAVLELNTGGDFDNA
+2528 NAVLELNTGGTFDNA
-2543 ISGSGQVVKSGDETL
+2543 ISGSGQVVKSGDKTL

-2639 VHLIDSNSGAI
+2639 VHLTDSNSGAI
-2650 VTADHANLGG
+2650 VTADRANLGG

-2673 WTRDAYAYTLIDTD
+2673 WTRDAYAYTLIDSD
-2687 SAINSDFAQFTVAG
+2687 SAIDSDFAQFTVAG

-2835 GHNSTVNGHVN
+2835 GHNATVNGHVN
-2846 NQGSLYFVDTF
+2846 NLGNLYFVDTF

-3288 GVRVD
+3288 GMRVD

>member
-76 ETGNTVATD
+76 EAGNTIATD
-85 TATSAAIVGDNSND
+85 TAASAAIVGDNSND

-113 LTDSQAMNLDSS
+113 LIDSQAMNLDSL

-139 SNEDGTIMLQNGGS
+139 SSADGTILLQNGGS
-153 VINDARI
+153 VINDGRI
-160 ENNATYEHDPEDIPQ
+160 ENSAIYVHNLDLGAPEIDAAI
-175 EYAGVYMLN
+175 YMLN
-184 GGSYVSSESGVL
+184 GGSYVSSENGVL
-196 EGVSGVIVQSGEA
+196 KGVSGVIVQSGEV
-209 HITNGGMI
+209 HITNGGTI

-226 GVEFRDG
+226 GVELRG
-233 TYGTIVNTGT
+233 GAYGTIVNTGT

-248 SDGSGKI
+248 SDGSGEI
-255 EDAAIYVHTL
+255 EDAAIYAHTF
-265 NDMAVSGSVSVDNS
+265 DDIAAGDYVSVDNS
-279 GLMQSDFI
+279 GLLQSDFI
-287 TVALYYGSHFE
+287 AVALYHGAHFE
-298 VVNRVGGVITAGNSS
+298 VINRAGGVITAGNSS
-313 LVGIKST
+313 LVGIQSA
-320 AMELKVGVDNLVTN
+320 AMELKAGANNLVTN

-367 TTGGGSGD
+367 TTGGGAGD

-434 NTISNQGKMTGVS
+434 NTITNQGKMTGVS
-447 DGLVLSG
+447 DGLLISG

-483 AKSGSKITATS
+483 AKSGSKITTTS

-505 VTTESGSTIVAKD
+505 ITTESGSAIVAKD

-537 ATGSSISYGIQYN
+537 ATGSSISYGIHYY

-613 TANTAVQLNG
+613 TANTAVQFHG

-637 TNGVTINGSGNTLT
+637 TNGVTISGSGNTLT
-651 SQGKITGGTNAILIN
+651 NQGKITGGTNAILIN

-763 TTLQIGNGGT
+763 TTLQIGNSGT
-773 LGAFNGDIV
+773 LGTFNGDIV

-801 SGSGNVIKQG
+801 SGSGNVVKQG

-857 ANASDPFIVADL
+857 ASASDPFIVADL

-1052 GGTTISDGT
+1052 GGTTISEGT
-1061 LVATNVEALG
+1061 LVANNVEALG

-1094 GSGQVVKSGDET
+1094 GSGQVVKSGDKT
-1106 LTLSGSNTYTGGTII
+1106 LTLSGANSYTGGTTI

-1133 LGTGDVTDNATLELN
+1133 LGSGDVTDNATLELN
-1148 TGGDFDNA
+1148 TGGTFDNV
-1156 IGGTGSVVKSG
+1156 ISGSGQVVKSG
-1167 DKTLTLSGA
+1167 DEMLTLSGA

-1211 NTGGDFANNIGGTGS
+1211 NTGGDFDNAISGS
-1226 VVKSG
+1226 GQVVKSG
-1231 DKTLTLSG
+1231 DDALTLSG
-1239 TNSYTGGTTISGG
+1239 NNSYTGGTLISDG
-1252 TLVANNVEALGTGDV
+1252 TLVASNVEALGSGDV
-1267 TNNATL
+1267 TNDAVL

-1283 AISGSGQVVKSGDE
+1283 AISGSGQ
-1297 TLTLSGANSYT
+1297 
-1308 GGTTISGGTLVAT
+1308 
-1321 NVEAL
+1321 
-1326 GTGDI
+1326 
-1331 TDNATLELNAGGDFT
+1331 
-1346 NNIGGTGSVEKSGD
+1346 
-1360 KTLTLSGT
+1360 
-1368 NTYRG
+1368 
-1373 GTLISGGTLV
+1373 
-1383 ASNVEAL
+1383 
-1390 GSGDVTDNATLEMN
+1390 
-1404 TGGDFA
+1404 
-1410 NNIGGT
+1410 
-1416 GSVVKSGDK
+1416 VVKSGDK

-1447 ASNVEALGT
+1447 ASNVEALGS
-1456 GNVTDNATLELNTGG
+1456 GDITDNATLELNTGG

-1479 SGQVVKSGDGALTL
+1479 SGQVVKSGDETLTL
-1493 SGANSYSGATTISGG
+1493 SGTNTYTGGTTISGG
-1508 TLIAANV
+1508 TLIATHV

-1537 TVTDLTTESG
+1537 AVTDLTTESG

-1575 NSNTVDPV
+1575 NSNTADPV

-1700 VDATLDPASAT
+1700 VDATLDP
-1711 GWDGT
+1711 
-1716 SLIKQGAGTLILN
+1716 
-1729 AENTYTGGTTISGG
+1729 
-1743 TLVATNVDAL
+1743 
-1753 GSGDVTDDA
+1753 
-1762 TLELNTG
+1762 
-1769 GTFDNA
+1769 
-1775 ISGSGQ
+1775 
-1781 VVKSGDDVLTLSGAN
+1781 
-1796 SYSGGTLI
+1796 
-1804 SDGTLVA
+1804 
-1811 SNVDALGSGDVTNN
+1811 
-1825 ATLEMNTG
+1825 
-1833 GDFINNIGGTGRVEK
+1833 
-1848 SGDDTLTLSGSNT
+1848 
-1861 YTGGTLISDGTL
+1861 
-1873 VASNVEALGTGDVT
+1873 
-1887 NNATLELN
+1887 
-1895 TGGTFDNAISGSGQV
+1895 
-1910 VKSGDDVLTLSG
+1910 
-1922 ANSYSGGTLIS
+1922 
-1933 GGTLVANNVEALGTG
+1933 
-1948 DVTDNATLEMN
+1948 
-1959 TGGDFINNIGG
+1959 
-1970 TGRVEKSGDD
+1970 
-1980 ALTLSGSNTY
+1980 
-1990 TGGTTINDGTLIAT
+1990 
-2004 SVDAL
+2004 
-2009 GSGDVTNNAVLELN
+2009 
-2023 TGGDFIN
+2023 
-2030 NIGGTGRVEKSG
+2030 
-2042 DETLTLSGS
+2042 
-2051 NTYTG
+2051 
-2056 GTLISGGTLVATNVE
+2056 
-2071 ALGTGDVTDN
+2071 
-2081 AVLELNTG
+2081 
-2089 GDFINNIGG
+2089 
-2098 TGRVEKSGDDTLTLS
+2098 
-2113 GSNSYTGGTLISSG
+2113 
-2127 TLVATNV
+2127 
-2134 DALGS
+2134 
-2139 GDVTDNATLELNTGG
+2139 
-2154 DFTNNISG
+2154 
-2162 SGQVVKSGDETLTLS
+2162 
-2177 GSNTYTGGTTI
+2177 
-2188 NDGTLVATSVEALGS
+2188 
-2203 GDVTNDAV
+2203 
-2211 LALNTGGDF
+2211 
-2220 ANNIGGT
+2220 
-2227 GSVVKSGDETL
+2227 
-2238 TLSGT
+2238 
-2243 NSYTGGTTI
+2243 
-2252 SGGTLVATNVEALGT
+2252 
-2267 GDVTNNATLELN
+2267 
-2279 TGGDFTNNIS
+2279 
-2289 GNGQV
+2289 
-2294 VKSGDDTLTFSGSNT
+2294 
-2309 YTGGTTINDGTLVA
+2309 
-2323 TSVEALGSG
+2323 
-2332 DVTNDAVLAL
+2332 
-2342 NTGGDFANNIGG
+2342 
-2354 TGSVVKSGDETL
+2354 
-2366 TLSGSNTYTG
+2366 
-2376 STLIS
+2376 
-2381 SGTLVANDVNAL
+2381 
-2393 GTGDVTDNA
+2393 
-2402 TLMLNTGGDF
+2402 
-2412 INNIGGTGRVEKS
+2412 
-2425 GDDTL
+2425 
-2430 TLSGSNSYTGGTL
+2430 
-2443 ISSGTLVATNVD
+2443 
-2455 ALGSGDVTDNATLE
+2455 
-2469 LNTGGTFDN
+2469 
-2478 AISGSGQVVKSGDE
+2478 
-2492 TLTLSGANS
+2492 
-2501 YTGGTLISSGT
+2501 
-2512 LVANDVNA
+2512 
-2520 LGTGDVTD
+2520 
-2528 NAVLELNTGGDFDNA
+2528 
-2543 ISGSGQVVKSGDETL
+2543 
-2558 TLSGANSYTGGT
+2558 
-2570 TISGGTLVAS
+2570 
-2580 NVEALG
+2580 
-2586 SGDIDNYA
+2586 
-2594 SLQLNASGQ
+2594 
-2603 FVTANLTTH
+2603 
-2612 DNAIT
+2612 
-2617 AIGAGSALR
+2617 
-2626 ANTLTQEANSTLA
+2626 
-2639 VHLIDSNSGAI
+2639 
-2650 VTADHANLGG
+2650 
-2660 TLDITGIGNVAKS
+2660 
-2673 WTRDAYAYTLIDTD
+2673 
-2687 SAINSDFAQFTVAG
+2687 
-2701 MDAKQVDFLTVDGR
+2701 
-2715 VNADDD
+2715 
-2721 TRYDVTASLSWY
+2721 
-2733 ADSDNAATDAHG
+2733 
-2745 TFTLSEQGHSFTL
+2745 
-2758 NTALTDVDATLNP
+2758 
-2771 DSATYWDGKS
+2771 DSATDWDGKS

-2835 GHNSTVNGHVN
+2835 GHNATVNGHVN
-2846 NQGSLYFVDTF
+2846 NLGSLYFVDTF

-2948 DFRLYKGHV
+2948 DFTLYKGHV

-2981 VPDDGGEVTP
+2981 VPDDGG
-2991 PDDGGEVTPPDDGGE
+2991 D
-3006 VTPPDDGG
+3006 
-3014 EVTPPDDGGEVTPPD
+3014 
-3029 DDGEVTPPDDGGD
+3029 VTPPDDGGD
-3042 ITPPDDGGD
+3042 VIPPDDGGDVTPPDDGGDVTPPDDGGDVTPPDDGGDVTPPDDGGDVTPPDDDGD

-3101 GSIWMRFKAGKA
+3101 GSVWMRFKAGKA

-3288 GVRVD
+3288 GMRVD

>member
-57 SIPSQTTTYTLSG
+57 SIPTQTTTYTLSG

-113 LTDSQAMNLDSS
+113 LTDSQAMNLDSL

-139 SNEDGTIMLQNGGS
+139 SNEDGTILLQNGGS

-160 ENNATYEHDPEDIPQ
+160 ENSATYEHDPEDIPQ

-410 GHTLNNQAGGAI
+410 GHTLNNQAGSAI

-434 NTISNQGKMTGVS
+434 NTITNQGKMTGVS
-447 DGLVLSG
+447 DGLLISG

-483 AKSGSKITATS
+483 AKSGSKITTTS

-505 VTTESGSTIVAKD
+505 ITTESGSAIVAKD

-537 ATGSSISYGIQYN
+537 ATGSNMSYGIQYN
-550 SGTSGTITNTGTIT
+550 SGASGTITNTGTIT

-613 TANTAVQLNG
+613 SANTAVQFHG
-623 NNNTLANAG
+623 NNNKLANAG

-637 TNGVTINGSGNTLT
+637 TNGVTISGSGNTLT

-723 TLSGATMNLSGTTN
+723 TLSGATMNFSGTTN

-763 TTLQIGNGGT
+763 TTLQIGNSGT

-857 ANASDPFIVADL
+857 ASASDPFIVADL

-985 VETLTWYADRYNA
+985 VETLTWYADHDNA

-1061 LVATNVEALG
+1061 LIANNVEALG

-1086 GDFDNAIS
+1086 GDF
-1094 GSGQVVKSGDET
+1094 
-1106 LTLSGSNTYTGGTII
+1106 
-1121 SGGTLVATNVEA
+1121 
-1133 LGTGDVTDNATLELN
+1133 
-1148 TGGDFDNA
+1148 
-1156 IGGTGSVVKSG
+1156 
-1167 DKTLTLSGA
+1167 
-1176 NSYTGGTTISGGTL
+1176 
-1190 VASNVE
+1190 
-1196 ALGSGDVTDNATLEL
+1196 
-1211 NTGGDFANNIGGTGS
+1211 
-1226 VVKSG
+1226 
-1231 DKTLTLSG
+1231 
-1239 TNSYTGGTTISGG
+1239 
-1252 TLVANNVEALGTGDV
+1252 
-1267 TNNATL
+1267 TNN
-1273 ELNTGGDFDN
+1273 
-1283 AISGSGQVVKSGDE
+1283 ISGSGQVVKSGDE

-1308 GGTTISGGTLVAT
+1308 GGTTISGGTLVAS

-1331 TDNATLELNAGGDFT
+1331 TDNATLELNAGGDFA
-1346 NNIGGTGSVEKSGD
+1346 NNIGGTGSVVKSGD
-1360 KTLTLSGT
+1360 KTLTLSGS
-1368 NTYRG
+1368 NTYTG
-1373 GTLISGGTLV
+1373 GTTISGGTLV
-1383 ASNVEAL
+1383 ATNVEAL
-1390 GSGDVTDNATLEMN
+1390 GTGNVTDNATLELS

-1431 ANSYTGGTTIS
+1431 ANSY
-1442 GGTLV
+1442 
-1447 ASNVEALGT
+1447 
-1456 GNVTDNATLELNTGG
+1456 
-1471 DFDNAISG
+1471 
-1479 SGQVVKSGDGALTL
+1479 
-1493 SGANSYSGATTISGG
+1493 SGATTISGG
-1508 TLIAANV
+1508 TLIATHV

-1575 NSNTVDPV
+1575 NSNTTAPV

-1753 GSGDVTDDA
+1753 GTDD
-1762 TLELNTG
+1762 
-1769 GTFDNA
+1769 
-1775 ISGSGQ
+1775 
-1781 VVKSGDDVLTLSGAN
+1781 
-1796 SYSGGTLI
+1796 
-1804 SDGTLVA
+1804 
-1811 SNVDALGSGDVTNN
+1811 
-1825 ATLEMNTG
+1825 
-1833 GDFINNIGGTGRVEK
+1833 
-1848 SGDDTLTLSGSNT
+1848 
-1861 YTGGTLISDGTL
+1861 
-1873 VASNVEALGTGDVT
+1873 
-1887 NNATLELN
+1887 
-1895 TGGTFDNAISGSGQV
+1895 
-1910 VKSGDDVLTLSG
+1910 
-1922 ANSYSGGTLIS
+1922 
-1933 GGTLVANNVEALGTG
+1933 
-1948 DVTDNATLEMN
+1948 
-1959 TGGDFINNIGG
+1959 
-1970 TGRVEKSGDD
+1970 
-1980 ALTLSGSNTY
+1980 
-1990 TGGTTINDGTLIAT
+1990 
-2004 SVDAL
+2004 
-2009 GSGDVTNNAVLELN
+2009 
-2023 TGGDFIN
+2023 
-2030 NIGGTGRVEKSG
+2030 
-2042 DETLTLSGS
+2042 
-2051 NTYTG
+2051 
-2056 GTLISGGTLVATNVE
+2056 
-2071 ALGTGDVTDN
+2071 
-2081 AVLELNTG
+2081 
-2089 GDFINNIGG
+2089 
-2098 TGRVEKSGDDTLTLS
+2098 
-2113 GSNSYTGGTLISSG
+2113 
-2127 TLVATNV
+2127 
-2134 DALGS
+2134 
-2139 GDVTDNATLELNTGG
+2139 
-2154 DFTNNISG
+2154 
-2162 SGQVVKSGDETLTLS
+2162 
-2177 GSNTYTGGTTI
+2177 
-2188 NDGTLVATSVEALGS
+2188 
-2203 GDVTNDAV
+2203 
-2211 LALNTGGDF
+2211 
-2220 ANNIGGT
+2220 
-2227 GSVVKSGDETL
+2227 
-2238 TLSGT
+2238 
-2243 NSYTGGTTI
+2243 
-2252 SGGTLVATNVEALGT
+2252 
-2267 GDVTNNATLELN
+2267 
-2279 TGGDFTNNIS
+2279 
-2289 GNGQV
+2289 
-2294 VKSGDDTLTFSGSNT
+2294 
-2309 YTGGTTINDGTLVA
+2309 
-2323 TSVEALGSG
+2323 
-2332 DVTNDAVLAL
+2332 
-2342 NTGGDFANNIGG
+2342 
-2354 TGSVVKSGDETL
+2354 
-2366 TLSGSNTYTG
+2366 
-2376 STLIS
+2376 
-2381 SGTLVANDVNAL
+2381 
-2393 GTGDVTDNA
+2393 
-2402 TLMLNTGGDF
+2402 
-2412 INNIGGTGRVEKS
+2412 
-2425 GDDTL
+2425 
-2430 TLSGSNSYTGGTL
+2430 
-2443 ISSGTLVATNVD
+2443 
-2455 ALGSGDVTDNATLE
+2455 ATLE

-2492 TLTLSGANS
+2492 TLTLSGTNTYSGGTLISGGTLVASNVEALGTGDVTNDAVLELNTS
-2501 YTGGTLISSGT
+2501 GDFDNALSGSGQVEKSGDGTLTLSGSNTYTGGTLISGGT
-2512 LVANDVNA
+2512 LVASNVEA

-2570 TISGGTLVAS
+2570 TISGGTLVATSVDALGSGDVTDNAVLELNTGGDFTNSISGSGQVVKSGDETLTLSGANSYTGGTLISSGTLVANDVNALGTGDVTDNATLALNTGGTFDNAISGSGKVEKSGDKTLTLSGANSYTGGTTINDGTLVAS
-2580 NVEALG
+2580 NVEALGSGDVTDNATLELNTGGTFDNAIGGSGNVVKSGADTLTLSGSNNYTGGTTINDGTLVATNVEALGSGDVTDNATLELNTSGTFDNAISGSGQVVKSGDDTLALSGSNTYTGGTLISGGTLVATSVEALGSGDVTDNAVLELNTGGTFDNVISGSGQVVKSGDDALTLSGANTYTGGTTINDGTLVATSVDALG

-2612 DNAIT
+2612 DNATT

-2639 VHLIDSNSGAI
+2639 VHLTDSNSGAI
-2650 VTADHANLGG
+2650 VTADRANLGG

-2715 VNADDD
+2715 VNAADD

-2835 GHNSTVNGHVN
+2835 GHNATVNGHVN
-2846 NQGSLYFVDTF
+2846 NLGNLYFVDTF

-2948 DFRLYKGHV
+2948 DFTLYKGHV

-3029 DDGEVTPPDDGGD
+3029 DGGDVTPPDDD
-3042 ITPPDDGGD
+3042 GD

-3147 TVGLMGSYINAST
+3147 TVGLMGSYINANT

-3208 GAYNNSVDNDGLSA
+3208 GVYNNSVDNDGLSA

-3252 TPQAQVTWQRYSA
+3252 TPQAQVIWQRYSA

-3288 GVRVD
+3288 GMRVD

>member
-160 ENNATYEHDPEDIPQ
+160 ENNATYEHDPQDIPQ

-248 SDGSGKI
+248 SDGSNKI

-287 TVALYYGSHFE
+287 TVALYHGSHFE

-367 TTGGGSGD
+367 TTGGGAGD

-389 NNSGTMSSTVYGVY
+389 NNSGTMSSSVYGVY

-410 GHTLNNQAGGAI
+410 GHTLNNQAGSAI

-434 NTISNQGKMTGVS
+434 NIITNQGKMTGVS
-447 DGLVLSG
+447 DGLLISG

-483 AKSGSKITATS
+483 AKSGSKITTTS

-505 VTTESGSTIVAKD
+505 ITTESGSVIVAKD

-537 ATGSSISYGIQYN
+537 ATGSNMSYGIQYN
-550 SGTSGTITNTGTIT
+550 SGASGTITNTGTIT

-613 TANTAVQLNG
+613 SANTAVQFHG
-623 NNNTLANAG
+623 NNNKLANAG

-637 TNGVTINGSGNTLT
+637 TNGVTISGSGNTLT
-651 SQGKITGGTNAILIN
+651 SQGKITGGTNAVLIN

-672 TLTLN
+672 TITLN

-801 SGSGNVIKQG
+801 SGSGNVVKQG

-857 ANASDPFIVADL
+857 ASASDPFIVADL

-950 SGDFDGITI
+950 SGDFDDITI

-985 VETLTWYADRYNA
+985 VETLTWYADHDNA

-1052 GGTTISDGT
+1052 GGTTISEGT
-1061 LVATNVEALG
+1061 L
-1071 TGNVTDNATLELNTG
+1071 
-1086 GDFDNAIS
+1086 I
-1094 GSGQVVKSGDET
+1094 
-1106 LTLSGSNTYTGGTII
+1106 
-1121 SGGTLVATNVEA
+1121 ATNVEA

-1196 ALGSGDVTDNATLEL
+1196 ALGTGDITDNATLEL

-1283 AISGSGQVVKSGDE
+1283 AISGSGQVVKSGD
-1297 TLTLSGANSYT
+1297 
-1308 GGTTISGGTLVAT
+1308 
-1321 NVEAL
+1321 
-1326 GTGDI
+1326 
-1331 TDNATLELNAGGDFT
+1331 
-1346 NNIGGTGSVEKSGD
+1346 
-1360 KTLTLSGT
+1360 KT
-1368 NTYRG
+1368 
-1373 GTLISGGTLV
+1373 
-1383 ASNVEAL
+1383 
-1390 GSGDVTDNATLEMN
+1390 
-1404 TGGDFA
+1404 
-1410 NNIGGT
+1410 
-1416 GSVVKSGDK
+1416 
-1425 TLTLSG
+1425 
-1431 ANSYTGGTTIS
+1431 
-1442 GGTLV
+1442 
-1447 ASNVEALGT
+1447 
-1456 GNVTDNATLELNTGG
+1456 
-1471 DFDNAISG
+1471 
-1479 SGQVVKSGDGALTL
+1479 LTL

-1508 TLIAANV
+1508 TLIATHV

-1575 NSNTVDPV
+1575 NGNTVDPV

-1811 SNVDALGSGDVTNN
+1811 SNVEALGSGDVTDN
-1825 ATLEMNTG
+1825 ATLELNTG
-1833 GDFINNIGGTGRVEK
+1833 GTFDNAISGSGKVEK
-1848 SGDDTLTLSGSNT
+1848 SGDDALTLSGANT

-1887 NNATLELN
+1887 DNAVLELNTGGDFDNAISGSGQVEKSGDGTLTLSGSNTYTGGTTINGGTLVASNVEALGSGDVTDNATLALN

-1933 GGTLVANNVEALGTG
+1933 DGTLVASNVE
-1948 DVTDNATLEMN
+1948 
-1959 TGGDFINNIGG
+1959 
-1970 TGRVEKSGDD
+1970 
-1980 ALTLSGSNTY
+1980 
-1990 TGGTTINDGTLIAT
+1990 
-2004 SVDAL
+2004 
-2009 GSGDVTNNAVLELN
+2009 
-2023 TGGDFIN
+2023 
-2030 NIGGTGRVEKSG
+2030 
-2042 DETLTLSGS
+2042 
-2051 NTYTG
+2051 
-2056 GTLISGGTLVATNVE
+2056 
-2071 ALGTGDVTDN
+2071 
-2081 AVLELNTG
+2081 
-2089 GDFINNIGG
+2089 
-2098 TGRVEKSGDDTLTLS
+2098 
-2113 GSNSYTGGTLISSG
+2113 
-2127 TLVATNV
+2127 
-2134 DALGS
+2134 ALGS
-2139 GDVTDNATLELNTGG
+2139 GDVTDDATLELNTGG
-2154 DFTNNISG
+2154 TFDNAISG

-2177 GSNTYTGGTTI
+2177 GTNTYSGGTLI
-2188 NDGTLVATSVEALGS
+2188 SGGTLVASNVEALGT

-2211 LALNTGGDF
+2211 LELNTGGTFDN
-2220 ANNIGGT
+2220 AIS
-2227 GSVVKSGDETL
+2227 GSGQVVKSGDKML
-2238 TLSGT
+2238 TLSGA
-2243 NSYTGGTTI
+2243 NSY
-2252 SGGTLVATNVEALGT
+2252 SGGTLISDGTLVASNVEALGT

-2289 GNGQV
+2289 GSGQV
-2294 VKSGDDTLTFSGSNT
+2294 VKSGDKMLTLSGSNT
-2309 YTGGTTINDGTLVA
+2309 YTGGTTINDGMLVA

-2376 STLIS
+2376 GTLIS

-2430 TLSGSNSYTGGTL
+2430 TLSGTNSYTGGTT
-2443 ISSGTLVATNVD
+2443 ISGGTLVATNVE
-2455 ALGSGDVTDNATLE
+2455 ALGTGDVTNNATLE
-2469 LNTGGTFDN
+2469 LNTGGDFTN
-2478 AISGSGQVVKSGDE
+2478 NISGSGQVVKSGDE

-2501 YTGGTLISSGT
+2501 YTGGTLIS
-2512 LVANDVNA
+2512 
-2520 LGTGDVTD
+2520 
-2528 NAVLELNTGGDFDNA
+2528 
-2543 ISGSGQVVKSGDETL
+2543 
-2558 TLSGANSYTGGT
+2558 
-2570 TISGGTLVAS
+2570 GGTLVAS
-2580 NVEALG
+2580 NVNALG

-2612 DNAIT
+2612 DNATT

-2639 VHLIDSNSGAI
+2639 VHLIGSNSGAI

-2771 DSATYWDGKS
+2771 DSATDWDGKS

-3325 KVSQDLPNDRVEV
+3325 KVSQDLPNDRMEV

>member
-1 MNKTY
+1 M
-6 NIIWNAARGMYIV
+6 
-19 TSELARSGSRAIV
+19 
-32 SVSASCAVTL
+32 
-42 LAMDAAPAVAEETRV
+42 
-57 SIPSQTTTYTLSG
+57 
-70 ATPFVV
+70 
-76 ETGNTVATD
+76 
-85 TATSAAIVGDNSND
+85 
-99 WDLLIESGAVVGSS
+99 
-113 LTDSQAMNLDSS
+113 
-125 TGATSVHNQGTITG
+125 
-139 SNEDGTIMLQNGGS
+139 
-153 VINDARI
+153 
-160 ENNATYEHDPEDIPQ
+160 
-175 EYAGVYMLN
+175 
-184 GGSYVSSESGVL
+184 
-196 EGVSGVIVQSGEA
+196 
-209 HITNGGMI
+209 
-217 NSDGSWRSY
+217 
-226 GVEFRDG
+226 
-233 TYGTIVNTGT
+233 
-243 IITTA
+243 
-248 SDGSGKI
+248 
-255 EDAAIYVHTL
+255 
-265 NDMAVSGSVSVDNS
+265 
-279 GLMQSDFI
+279 
-287 TVALYYGSHFE
+287 
-298 VVNRVGGVITAGNSS
+298 
-313 LVGIKST
+313 
-320 AMELKVGVDNLVTN
+320 
-334 DGTISAYGTAN
+334 
-345 TYGIHYGESTS
+345 
-356 GGVITNTGSIT
+356 
-367 TTGGGSGD
+367 
-375 ASVYVHGNGDGTVV
+375 
-389 NNSGTMSSTVYGVY
+389 
-403 LDSARSK
+403 
-410 GHTLNNQAGGAI
+410 
-422 SANTAVAINGNG
+422 
-434 NTISNQGKMTGVS
+434 
-447 DGLVLSG
+447 
-454 NNNIVT
+454 
-460 TSGGEISGKN
+460 
-470 GIRVSKGSGNQIT
+470 
-483 AKSGSKITATS
+483 
-494 TGISIAGGNNQ
+494 
-505 VTTESGSTIVAKD
+505 
-518 NGILI
+518 
-523 NSGAN
+523 
-528 NVTNGGSIT
+528 
-537 ATGSSISYGIQYN
+537 
-550 SGTSGTITNTGTIT
+550 
-564 TTGKGAGD
+564 
-572 ASVYAHGGAV
+572 
-582 TINNSGTMDS
+582 
-592 SVFGVYVTT
+592 
-601 GHTLN
+601 
-606 NLAGGSI
+606 
-613 TANTAVQLNG
+613 
-623 NNNTLANAG
+623 
-632 AILGD
+632 
-637 TNGVTINGSGNTLT
+637 
-651 SQGKITGGTNAILIN
+651 
-666 SGSKNN
+666 
-672 TLTLN
+672 
-677 TGTEISGSI
+677 
-686 TDDNNSASANN
+686 
-697 NLILDGEGTLGSSIS
+697 
-712 GLNSVTSSGDW
+712 
-723 TLSGATMNLSGTTN
+723 
-737 SALWVKSGTL
+737 
-747 ILNGAMTAK
+747 
-756 GATVDSG
+756 
-763 TTLQIGNGGT
+763 
-773 LGAFNGDIV
+773 
-782 DNGTLTFNRSDAA
+782 
-795 AYGSVI
+795 
-801 SGSGNVIKQG
+801 
-811 GGELTLS
+811 
-818 NNNSYSGGTT
+818 
-828 IAEGTLTATAGG
+828 
-840 ALGSGN
+840 
-846 IDNRAYLKLDA
+846 
-857 ANASDPFIVADL
+857 
-869 TTHSG
+869 
-874 ATVEIGAGSTLQA
+874 
-887 NTLTQQDGSTLTAD
+887 
-901 LTATSGP
+901 
-908 AIRAK
+908 
-913 NVNLDGTLNVAS
+913 
-925 PASQEPI
+925 
-932 RSTDDLISLALI
+932 
-944 ESDNAI
+944 
-950 SGDFDGITI
+950 
-959 NGNAMN
+959 
-965 PDAFITVVGQKN
+965 
-977 VNDTHYDL
+977 
-985 VETLTWYADRYNA
+985 
-998 AIDAHGTFNLAD
+998 
-1010 ADDSFTVNTVLENVD
+1010 
-1025 ANSGWNGQS
+1025 
-1034 LTKTGAGTLIL
+1034 
-1045 NAENTYT
+1045 
-1052 GGTTISDGT
+1052 
-1061 LVATNVEALG
+1061 
-1071 TGNVTDNATLELNTG
+1071 
-1086 GDFDNAIS
+1086 
-1094 GSGQVVKSGDET
+1094 
-1106 LTLSGSNTYTGGTII
+1106 
-1121 SGGTLVATNVEA
+1121 
-1133 LGTGDVTDNATLELN
+1133 
-1148 TGGDFDNA
+1148 
-1156 IGGTGSVVKSG
+1156 
-1167 DKTLTLSGA
+1167 LTLSGA

-1211 NTGGDFANNIGGTGS
+1211 NTGGDFDNAISGS
-1226 VVKSG
+1226 GQVVKSG
-1231 DKTLTLSG
+1231 DDALTLSG
-1239 TNSYTGGTTISGG
+1239 NNSYTGGTLISDG
-1252 TLVANNVEALGTGDV
+1252 TLVASNVEALGSGDV
-1267 TNNATL
+1267 TNDAVL

-1283 AISGSGQVVKSGDE
+1283 AISGSGQ
-1297 TLTLSGANSYT
+1297 
-1308 GGTTISGGTLVAT
+1308 
-1321 NVEAL
+1321 
-1326 GTGDI
+1326 
-1331 TDNATLELNAGGDFT
+1331 
-1346 NNIGGTGSVEKSGD
+1346 
-1360 KTLTLSGT
+1360 
-1368 NTYRG
+1368 
-1373 GTLISGGTLV
+1373 
-1383 ASNVEAL
+1383 
-1390 GSGDVTDNATLEMN
+1390 
-1404 TGGDFA
+1404 
-1410 NNIGGT
+1410 
-1416 GSVVKSGDK
+1416 VVKSGDK

-1447 ASNVEALGT
+1447 ASNVEALGS
-1456 GNVTDNATLELNTGG
+1456 GDITDNATLELNTGG

-1479 SGQVVKSGDGALTL
+1479 SGQVVKSGDETLTL
-1493 SGANSYSGATTISGG
+1493 SGTNTYTGGTTISGG
-1508 TLIAANV
+1508 TLIATHV

-1537 TVTDLTTESG
+1537 AVTDLTTESG

-1575 NSNTVDPV
+1575 NSNTADPV

-1700 VDATLDPASAT
+1700 VDATLDPDSAT

-1729 AENTYTGGTTISGG
+1729 AENTYTVGTTISGG

-1781 VVKSGDDVLTLSGAN
+1781 VVKSGDKMLTLSGTN

-1804 SDGTLVA
+1804 SGGTLVA
-1811 SNVDALGSGDVTNN
+1811 TNVDALGSGDVT
-1825 ATLEMNTG
+1825 
-1833 GDFINNIGGTGRVEK
+1833 
-1848 SGDDTLTLSGSNT
+1848 DD
-1861 YTGGTLISDGTL
+1861 
-1873 VASNVEALGTGDVT
+1873 
-1887 NNATLELN
+1887 ATLELN

-1910 VKSGDDVLTLSG
+1910 VKSGDDT
-1922 ANSYSGGTLIS
+1922 
-1933 GGTLVANNVEALGTG
+1933 
-1948 DVTDNATLEMN
+1948 
-1959 TGGDFINNIGG
+1959 
-1970 TGRVEKSGDD
+1970 
-1980 ALTLSGSNTY
+1980 LTLSGSNTY
-1990 TGGTTINDGTLIAT
+1990 TGGTIISGGTLVA
-2004 SVDAL
+2004 SNVEAL
-2009 GSGDVTNNAVLELN
+2009 GTGDVTNDAVLELN
-2023 TGGDFIN
+2023 TGGDFDNAIS
-2030 NIGGTGRVEKSG
+2030 GSGQVVKSG

-2056 GTLISGGTLVATNVE
+2056 GTLISGGTLVASNVEALGSGDVTNDAVLELNTGGDFTNAISGSGQVVKSGDETLTLSGANSYTGGTLISGGTLIASNVE

-2089 GDFINNIGG
+2089 GDF
-2098 TGRVEKSGDDTLTLS
+2098 
-2113 GSNSYTGGTLISSG
+2113 
-2127 TLVATNV
+2127 
-2134 DALGS
+2134 
-2139 GDVTDNATLELNTGG
+2139 
-2154 DFTNNISG
+2154 
-2162 SGQVVKSGDETLTLS
+2162 
-2177 GSNTYTGGTTI
+2177 
-2188 NDGTLVATSVEALGS
+2188 
-2203 GDVTNDAV
+2203 
-2211 LALNTGGDF
+2211 
-2220 ANNIGGT
+2220 
-2227 GSVVKSGDETL
+2227 
-2238 TLSGT
+2238 
-2243 NSYTGGTTI
+2243 
-2252 SGGTLVATNVEALGT
+2252 
-2267 GDVTNNATLELN
+2267 
-2279 TGGDFTNNIS
+2279 
-2289 GNGQV
+2289 
-2294 VKSGDDTLTFSGSNT
+2294 
-2309 YTGGTTINDGTLVA
+2309 
-2323 TSVEALGSG
+2323 
-2332 DVTNDAVLAL
+2332 
-2342 NTGGDFANNIGG
+2342 
-2354 TGSVVKSGDETL
+2354 
-2366 TLSGSNTYTG
+2366 
-2376 STLIS
+2376 
-2381 SGTLVANDVNAL
+2381 
-2393 GTGDVTDNA
+2393 
-2402 TLMLNTGGDF
+2402 
-2412 INNIGGTGRVEKS
+2412 
-2425 GDDTL
+2425 
-2430 TLSGSNSYTGGTL
+2430 
-2443 ISSGTLVATNVD
+2443 
-2455 ALGSGDVTDNATLE
+2455 
-2469 LNTGGTFDN
+2469 DN
-2478 AISGSGQVVKSGDE
+2478 AISGSGQVEKSGDE

-2528 NAVLELNTGGDFDNA
+2528 NAVLELNTGGTFDNAISGSGQVVKSGDETLTLSGSNTYTGGTTINDGTLIATSVDALGSGDVTDNAVLELNTGGDFDNA

-2558 TLSGANSYTGGT
+2558 TLSGTNSYTDGTLISGGTLVATNLEALGTGDVTNNATLELNTGGTFDNAISGSGQVVKSGDDALTLSGSNTYTGGT
-2570 TISGGTLVAS
+2570 TISGGTLIATSVDALGSGDVTDNAVLELNTGGTFDNAISGSGQVVKSGDKTLTLSGSNTYTGGTTISGGTLIAS

-2586 SGDIDNYA
+2586 SGNIDNYA

-2612 DNAIT
+2612 DNATT
-2617 AIGAGSALR
+2617 AIGAGSTLR

-2639 VHLIDSNSGAI
+2639 VHLTDSNSGAI

-2715 VNADDD
+2715 VNAADD

-2771 DSATYWDGKS
+2771 DSATDWDGKS

-2835 GHNSTVNGHVN
+2835 GHNATVNGHVN
-2846 NQGSLYFVDTF
+2846 NLGSLYFVDTF

-2948 DFRLYKGHV
+2948 DFTLYKGHV

-2981 VPDDGGEVTP
+2981 VPDDGG
-2991 PDDGGEVTPPDDGGE
+2991 D
-3006 VTPPDDGG
+3006 
-3014 EVTPPDDGGEVTPPD
+3014 
-3029 DDGEVTPPDDGGD
+3029 VTPPDDGGD
-3042 ITPPDDGGD
+3042 VIPPDDGGDVTPPDDGGDVTPPDDGGDVTPPDDGGDVTPPDDGGDVTPPDDDGD

-3101 GSIWMRFKAGKA
+3101 GSVWMRFKAGKA

-3288 GVRVD
+3288 GMRVD

>member
-113 LTDSQAMNLDSS
+113 LTDSQAMNLDSL
-125 TGATSVHNQGTITG
+125 TGAASVHNQGTITG
-139 SNEDGTIMLQNGGS
+139 SNEDGTILLQNGGS

-160 ENNATYEHDPEDIPQ
+160 ENSATYEHDPEDIPQ

-217 NSDGSWRSY
+217 SSDGSWRSY

-248 SDGSGKI
+248 SDGSNKI

-287 TVALYYGSHFE
+287 TVALYHGSHFE

-367 TTGGGSGD
+367 TTGGGAGD

-410 GHTLNNQAGGAI
+410 GHTLNNQAGSAI

-447 DGLVLSG
+447 DGLLISG

-494 TGISIAGGNNQ
+494 TGISIASGNNQ
-505 VTTESGSTIVAKD
+505 VTTESGSAIVAKD

-537 ATGSSISYGIQYN
+537 AIGSSNSYGIQYN

-651 SQGKITGGTNAILIN
+651 SQGKITGGTNAILIS

-763 TTLQIGNGGT
+763 TTLQIGNSGT

-801 SGSGNVIKQG
+801 SGSGNVVKQG

-857 ANASDPFIVADL
+857 ASASDPFIVADL

-950 SGDFDGITI
+950 SGDFDDITI

-1061 LVATNVEALG
+1061 LVANNVEALG

-1148 TGGDFDNA
+1148 TGGTFDNVISGSGQVVKSGDEMLTLSGANSYTGGTTISGGTLVVSNVEALGSGDVTDNATLELNTGGDFDNNIGGTGSVVKSGDETLTLSGTNTYRGDTTISGGTLVATNVDALGTGDVTDNATLELNTGGDFDNA

-1176 NSYTGGTTISGGTL
+1176 NSY
-1190 VASNVE
+1190 
-1196 ALGSGDVTDNATLEL
+1196 
-1211 NTGGDFANNIGGTGS
+1211 
-1226 VVKSG
+1226 
-1231 DKTLTLSG
+1231 
-1239 TNSYTGGTTISGG
+1239 
-1252 TLVANNVEALGTGDV
+1252 
-1267 TNNATL
+1267 
-1273 ELNTGGDFDN
+1273 
-1283 AISGSGQVVKSGDE
+1283 
-1297 TLTLSGANSYT
+1297 
-1308 GGTTISGGTLVAT
+1308 
-1321 NVEAL
+1321 
-1326 GTGDI
+1326 
-1331 TDNATLELNAGGDFT
+1331 
-1346 NNIGGTGSVEKSGD
+1346 
-1360 KTLTLSGT
+1360 
-1368 NTYRG
+1368 
-1373 GTLISGGTLV
+1373 
-1383 ASNVEAL
+1383 
-1390 GSGDVTDNATLEMN
+1390 
-1404 TGGDFA
+1404 
-1410 NNIGGT
+1410 
-1416 GSVVKSGDK
+1416 
-1425 TLTLSG
+1425 
-1431 ANSYTGGTTIS
+1431 
-1442 GGTLV
+1442 
-1447 ASNVEALGT
+1447 
-1456 GNVTDNATLELNTGG
+1456 
-1471 DFDNAISG
+1471 
-1479 SGQVVKSGDGALTL
+1479 
-1493 SGANSYSGATTISGG
+1493 SGATTISGG
-1508 TLIAANV
+1508 TLIATHV

-1575 NSNTVDPV
+1575 NSNTADPV

-1700 VDATLDPASAT
+1700 VDATLDPASST
-1711 GWDGT
+1711 SWDGT

-1781 VVKSGDDVLTLSGAN
+1781 VVKSGDGALTLSGAN

-1811 SNVDALGSGDVTNN
+1811 SNV
-1825 ATLEMNTG
+1825 
-1833 GDFINNIGGTGRVEK
+1833 
-1848 SGDDTLTLSGSNT
+1848 
-1861 YTGGTLISDGTL
+1861 
-1873 VASNVEALGTGDVT
+1873 
-1887 NNATLELN
+1887 
-1895 TGGTFDNAISGSGQV
+1895 
-1910 VKSGDDVLTLSG
+1910 
-1922 ANSYSGGTLIS
+1922 
-1933 GGTLVANNVEALGTG
+1933 
-1948 DVTDNATLEMN
+1948 
-1959 TGGDFINNIGG
+1959 
-1970 TGRVEKSGDD
+1970 
-1980 ALTLSGSNTY
+1980 
-1990 TGGTTINDGTLIAT
+1990 
-2004 SVDAL
+2004 
-2009 GSGDVTNNAVLELN
+2009 
-2023 TGGDFIN
+2023 
-2030 NIGGTGRVEKSG
+2030 
-2042 DETLTLSGS
+2042 
-2051 NTYTG
+2051 
-2056 GTLISGGTLVATNVE
+2056 E

-2089 GDFINNIGG
+2089 GDF
-2098 TGRVEKSGDDTLTLS
+2098 
-2113 GSNSYTGGTLISSG
+2113 
-2127 TLVATNV
+2127 
-2134 DALGS
+2134 
-2139 GDVTDNATLELNTGG
+2139 DNA
-2154 DFTNNISG
+2154 ISG
-2162 SGQVVKSGDETLTLS
+2162 SGQ
-2177 GSNTYTGGTTI
+2177 
-2188 NDGTLVATSVEALGS
+2188 
-2203 GDVTNDAV
+2203 
-2211 LALNTGGDF
+2211 
-2220 ANNIGGT
+2220 
-2227 GSVVKSGDETL
+2227 VVKSGDETL

-2279 TGGDFTNNIS
+2279 TGGDFDNAIS
-2289 GNGQV
+2289 GSGQV
-2294 VKSGDDTLTFSGSNT
+2294 VKSGD
-2309 YTGGTTINDGTLVA
+2309 
-2323 TSVEALGSG
+2323 
-2332 DVTNDAVLAL
+2332 
-2342 NTGGDFANNIGG
+2342 
-2354 TGSVVKSGDETL
+2354 KTL

-2376 STLIS
+2376 GTLIS
-2381 SGTLVANDVNAL
+2381 GGTLVANDVNAL
-2393 GTGDVTDNA
+2393 GTGDITDNA
-2402 TLMLNTGGDF
+2402 TLALNTGGD
-2412 INNIGGTGRVEKS
+2412 
-2425 GDDTL
+2425 
-2430 TLSGSNSYTGGTL
+2430 
-2443 ISSGTLVATNVD
+2443 
-2455 ALGSGDVTDNATLE
+2455 
-2469 LNTGGTFDN
+2469 FDN
-2478 AISGSGQVVKSGDE
+2478 AISGSGKVEKSGDDA
-2492 TLTLSGANS
+2492 LTLSGANS
-2501 YTGGTLISSGT
+2501 YTGGTLISGGT
-2512 LVANDVNA
+2512 LVASNVEA
-2520 LGTGDVTD
+2520 LGTGDVTN
-2528 NAVLELNTGGDFDNA
+2528 NATLELNTGGDFDNA

-2558 TLSGANSYTGGT
+2558 TLSGSNTYTGGTTISGGTLISDGTLVASNVEALGTGDVTDNATLELNTGGTFDNAISGSGKVEKSGDKTLTLSGANSYTGGT
-2570 TISGGTLVAS
+2570 LISGGTLVASNVEALGTGDVTDNATLELNTGGDFTNNIGGTGRVEKSGDGTLTLSGSNTYTGGTLISSGTLVANDVNALGTGDVTDNATLKLNTGGDFTNNIGGTGQVVKSGDDALTLSGANTYTGGTTINGGTLVAS

-2771 DSATYWDGKS
+2771 DSATDWDGKS

-2835 GHNSTVNGHVN
+2835 GHNATVNGHVN
-2846 NQGSLYFVDTF
+2846 NLGNLYFVDTF

-2948 DFRLYKGHV
+2948 DFTLYKGHV

-3014 EVTPPDDGGEVTPPD
+3014 EVIPPD
-3029 DDGEVTPPDDGGD
+3029 DDGDVTPPDDGGD
-3042 ITPPDDGGD
+3042 VTPPDDGGD

-3233 LETGYRYDIALSNR
+3233 LETGYRYDITLSNR